1 MAKQTTE
8 AIITLNGKQPIEV
21 LNQMHS
27 AAEKIKAEMEQV
39 QQKMKGMSPK
49 DDAYKQ
55 LNGSLKKLKGQYDL
69 LSSAQVKDIEA
80 TQRLQAAVDNLAST
94 SLKNLRKALGDGK
107 RQIEGLS
114 EAELEQ
120 ANTIRSLMKTVGDQ
134 VRLLEGKFVK
144 IREGLAS
151 IGTQSDQWLGKAIAQ
166 QQELMAVTRRGTK
179 EYKEQEQVMQML
191 TAEQNK
197 RNAAIAAEAT
207 ARRQAQFKQQV
218 ASSRQMLSSG
228 DLSKYS
234 SSDVQTSIN
243 TLKQAQSQ
251 AAMGGSEWQRL
262 AAEIKKAEDEL
273 DRLLGKTKE
282 VKQQMSEGDAR
293 SILGNIGGHTEQEV
307 REAIN
312 ALKLLQSTVNVG
324 GNQWN
329 AYAADIE
336 KAETELGKLTGR
348 VKEAKQGL
356 SMNDVES
363 RMQNLNAQSERS
375 LKEMLDYLQK
385 AKAELNPYTQQWKNL
400 ATQIDAVKN
409 RMADVQ
415 ASSPYVR
422 NYESAQFIARN
433 DRKDWGNGNTF
444 DVTRKDLQWSKE
456 FLQKQL
462 DVTPVADTA
471 KIQEI
476 QEALG
481 LIEQRMNALDG
492 AAKKSAM
499 STEKLNEVLG
509 NIKTA
514 SLEELRDASAELK
527 RQLNGLAPSSNA
539 AKQIKKHMQDLDR
552 EIKQV
557 EDDMVDVNDVIA
569 RSKNGKASISE
580 LKKAYKQ
587 LEDELNHLATG
598 SKEFTDK
605 RKDFEALRDKIEK
618 VTVSA
623 HKQGGAWQTALKNL
637 TAYVGLFG
645 AFNMIK
651 SKLTDVLKL
660 NFQYSDSLANVR
672 KVSNLSMDSVNDL
685 SRMLAKVDSRTSL
698 EGLTQLAYVGSR
710 MGMGKY
716 GAEGLAEF
724 AQASDRVN
732 VALKEDLGDDA
743 MLTLSKFVETMGEV
757 EKHGGNISSAFDAVS
772 SSIFKL
778 ASTSTA
784 NGNNILEF
792 AKRLTGLSKV
802 SHITSYQLLGLASA
816 SDSLML
822 MPEVASTAFGKLIS
836 SLWTNYHEI
845 EKMLGMQEDSL
856 KGMMEKGQTMEAL
869 VTILENV
876 SDKNLNSMDAY
887 FKEFGSDGQRLK
899 QVVVTMAQNVGV
911 LKSHLQESSEAYED
925 ATAVQKEYAI
935 QQETAQALLER
946 ANNMWSKA
954 FVNPEG
960 IDVMKEIAKAWYDFS
975 KTLTQSTPFMVSV
988 KILLWG
994 IKTSFEALLAILP
1007 GLVLYLGTRGLVWAF
1022 SKLIPLMTGISGS
1035 GIVSFFYLLTL
1046 AVTGNSAAVRLLKIR
1061 WKELNLAMKANVIGL
1076 AISLVAELGV
1086 WIYSLVKKTDDATES
1101 VDRFNKS
1108 LDGVQKKANQAQ
1120 GELDAYYNAIRNA
1133 KKGSKEYSAAMKVY
1147 NDKFGQYFKNLKK
1160 ENGAVLDLA
1169 ESYRQASRAIQAKI
1183 YLESMQEDRDK
1194 YLKPRAGWALDRLG
1208 EYGKVAPAGF
1218 GTSVLKGFEED
1229 NRSKSMSYIIG
1240 TLAKRFGSKHAAA
1253 VLASIKRGDKEAT
1266 TRTAIYN
1273 NSMAG
1278 GYTTEVKQK
1287 MAPEDQQLFYA
1298 LRYILQARS
1307 AHNTEKKINK
1317 KYAPVQGEMTDYV
1330 NSLSNDGETL
1340 GGGTSSGGTGTGHH
1354 DTKDDKLRKQE
1365 QQAQTR
1371 ANALVSNIKAFY
1383 EEQKRKYLEW
1393 VTTMNADGEKVSE
1406 GQQQQMLDYIDT
1418 RMSTALGKAK
1428 QSIATN
1434 SAEWEKFLQDM
1445 PEKDMMVETD
1455 ETSKDLIEAMK
1466 GSNIKELH
1474 DLFEKLSGDLSKEN
1488 HQTLSEN
1495 LGALLDQI
1503 FANGS
1508 KELREAAEKLLAQQR
1523 EIQKIL
1529 NENDYTGAVN
1539 RDTRSN
1545 FDKLGFLK
1553 PAKDV
1558 RADSES
1564 GLQQMNESFDALTT
1578 KARTSVAELYKLNPA
1593 SDTFKSDFLEYL
1605 SVANEG
1611 FDFST
1616 LNVQKLKALYYELIK
1631 YTESYTEAEKRQ
1643 YDKAKKII
1651 DFDWSKKA
1659 RNKEVQD
1666 RIKLIEAQQKMYGKQ
1681 STFKS
1686 NLGLSDIK
1694 DDPEIALMKARMQ
1707 AAEDYYAFVKLNT
1720 DNQKLRDEAERA
1732 RQEAELAYMSQVAAS
1747 MKERLSQ
1754 MKGFVQP
1761 IEDFGSAVGQALATM
1776 KNDAKSANE
1785 AIKSALKSMLESWGK
1800 MALDDV
1806 SKQMWQAI
1814 NNAGVNRAKEKAV
1827 PDIAVARQSAE
1838 KAAANGELSFSADLG
1853 TPSNPMYVHVVNGQ
1867 PVDANGNPVA
1877 APLTPTGDVVSNP
1890 DGSKGVP
1897 PSPGTT
1903 KDFSQMTYNPAS
1915 GQDQSSVMFKDTASQ
1930 AGSSVADVA
1939 TGKSSLGEAAVGM
1952 AGGALG
1958 TIMNTDFGSK
1968 QSRREKSEQ
1977 RKQQR
1982 EAKKHQKELTKEAKK
1997 GVNEREKI
2005 NKKGNKEITKS
2016 TEEESKAQVKTEE
2029 LKQNTT
2035 NAIVD
2040 ASLNTNFKLKK
2051 DNDKKV
2057 VEQSKD
2063 TANAENTF
2071 SIVGAVGK
2079 CFEYLGPIAGP
2090 IAAAAVMALL
2100 TGLMQWGLNAAFGGN
2115 KNKNN
2120 SSSGPNTKLVSGML
2134 TYDSGNVQDMK
2145 PFVGDNGEIYWAREQ
2160 DKPKSGV
2167 NLLTTPTATTIN
2179 GQRALVAENGPELVI
2194 GRETTKAMMMNNPSL
2209 LKALVNYDAN
2219 YSGRNAARRAFDE
2232 GNLAEALGNL
2242 SSGAS
2247 ATDGLIADS
2256 RAANIALITAINTLM
2271 QRLDQPIHA
2280 KIDMY
2285 GRGNL
2290 YDSMSKANQFMK
2302 GKS

>member
-1 MAKQTTE
+1 MATPKKTQIVITANAAVAKKVMDELAQRTD
-8 AIITLNGKQPIEV
+8 AIK
-21 LNQMHS
+21 
-27 AAEKIKAEMEQV
+27 
-39 QQKMKGMSPK
+39 QKMAALDVTTKQGQREFKKLEKELVSYNSAISQNITDEERVK
-49 DDAYKQ
+49 HAIDNLSTTSLRKLRTALASAKKVLGTTFQDDPNLKKKQ
-55 LNGSLKKLKGQYDL
+55 QDVKTLQAQIDKLNGS
-69 LSSAQVKDIEA
+69 V
-80 TQRLQAAVDNLAST
+80 
-94 SLKNLRKALGDGK
+94 
-107 RQIEGLS
+107 
-114 EAELEQ
+114 
-120 ANTIRSLMKTVGDQ
+120 
-134 VRLLEGKFVK
+134 
-144 IREGLAS
+144 
-151 IGTQSDQWLGKAIAQ
+151 
-166 QQELMAVTRRGTK
+166 
-179 EYKEQEQVMQML
+179 
-191 TAEQNK
+191 
-197 RNAAIAAEAT
+197 
-207 ARRQAQFKQQV
+207 
-218 ASSRQMLSSG
+218 
-228 DLSKYS
+228 
-234 SSDVQTSIN
+234 
-243 TLKQAQSQ
+243 
-251 AAMGGSEWQRL
+251 
-262 AAEIKKAEDEL
+262 
-273 DRLLGKTKE
+273 
-282 VKQQMSEGDAR
+282 
-293 SILGNIGGHTEQEV
+293 
-307 REAIN
+307 
-312 ALKLLQSTVNVG
+312 
-324 GNQWN
+324 
-329 AYAADIE
+329 
-336 KAETELGKLTGR
+336 
-348 VKEAKQGL
+348 
-356 SMNDVES
+356 
-363 RMQNLNAQSERS
+363 
-375 LKEMLDYLQK
+375 
-385 AKAELNPYTQQWKNL
+385 
-400 ATQIDAVKN
+400 
-409 RMADVQ
+409 
-415 ASSPYVR
+415 
-422 NYESAQFIARN
+422 
-433 DRKDWGNGNTF
+433 
-444 DVTRKDLQWSKE
+444 
-456 FLQKQL
+456 
-462 DVTPVADTA
+462 
-471 KIQEI
+471 
-476 QEALG
+476 
-481 LIEQRMNALDG
+481 
-492 AAKKSAM
+492 
-499 STEKLNEVLG
+499 
-509 NIKTA
+509 
-514 SLEELRDASAELK
+514 
-527 RQLNGLAPSSNA
+527 
-539 AKQIKKHMQDLDR
+539 
-552 EIKQV
+552 
-557 EDDMVDVNDVIA
+557 
-569 RSKNGKASISE
+569 
-580 LKKAYKQ
+580 
-587 LEDELNHLATG
+587 
-598 SKEFTDK
+598 
-605 RKDFEALRDKIEK
+605 
-618 VTVSA
+618 

-802 SHITSYQLLGLASA
+802 SHITSDQLLGLASA

-836 SLWTNYHEI
+836 SLWTNYHDI

-856 KGMMEKGQTMEAL
+856 KGMMEKGQTMQAL
-869 VTILENV
+869 VTVLEHV
-876 SDKNLNSMDAY
+876 SNKNLNSMDAY

-899 QVVVTMAQNVGV
+899 QVVVTMAQNVDV

-975 KTLTQSTPFMVSV
+975 KTLTQSTPFMESV

-994 IKTSFEALLAILP
+994 IKVSFESLLAILP

-1022 SKLIPLMTGISGS
+1022 SKLIPLMVGVSGS
-1035 GIVSFFYLLTL
+1035 GIVGFFYLLTL
-1046 AVTGNSAAVRLLKIR
+1046 AVTGNAAAVRLLKIQWR
-1061 WKELNLAMKANVIGL
+1061 ELSLAMKANVIGL

-1086 WIYSLVKKTDDATES
+1086 WVYSLVKKTDDATES
-1101 VDRFNKS
+1101 VDRFNSS
-1108 LDGVQKKANQAQ
+1108 LEGVKKNANQAQ

-1133 KKGSKEYSAAMKVY
+1133 KKGSKEYSAAMKIY

-1183 YLESMQEDRDK
+1183 YLESMQEDRNK

-1208 EYGKVAPAGF
+1208 EYEKVAPAGF

-1229 NRSKSMSYIIG
+1229 NSSKSMSYIIG

-1278 GYTTEVKQK
+1278 GYTTEAKQK
-1287 MAPEDQQLFYA
+1287 MAPEDQRLFYA
-1298 LRYILQARS
+1298 LRYIMQARS
-1307 AHNTEKKINK
+1307 ARHTDRQIIN
-1317 KYAPVQGEMTDYV
+1317 KYAPVQGEITDYV
-1330 NSLSNDGETL
+1330 NSLSDGDETL
-1340 GGGTSSGGTGTGHH
+1340 VPGHKKKH
-1354 DTKDDKLRKQE
+1354 NKKDDKLRKQE
-1365 QQAQTR
+1365 QSAKAR
-1371 ANALVSNIKAFY
+1371 ANALVSNITAFY

-1418 RMSTALGKAK
+1418 RKSTALGKAK
-1428 QSIATN
+1428 QSIAKN
-1434 SAEWEKFLQDM
+1434 SDEWEKFLQEM
-1445 PEKDMMVETD
+1445 PIKDMMVKTD

-1545 FDKLGFLK
+1545 FDKLGFLQ
-1553 PAKDV
+1553 PAKGL
-1558 RADSES
+1558 RADSSS
-1564 GLQQMNESFDALTT
+1564 GLQQMSESFDALTT
-1578 KARTSVAELYKLNPA
+1578 KARASVTELYKLNPA

-1611 FDFST
+1611 FDFSA

-1631 YTESYTEAEKRQ
+1631 YTESYTEAEKQQ

-1666 RIKLIEAQQKMYGKQ
+1666 RIKLIEMQQKMYGKQ
-1681 STFKS
+1681 STFGS
-1686 NLGLSDIK
+1686 NLGLTDIK
-1694 DDPEIALMKARMQ
+1694 NDPEIALMKARMQ
-1707 AAEDYYAFVKLNT
+1707 AAEDYYAFVKQNT
-1720 DNQKLRDEAERA
+1720 NNQKLREEAERA
-1732 RQEAELAYMSQVAAS
+1732 RYEAELAYVNQVAAS

-1754 MKGFVQP
+1754 MKSFVQP
-1761 IEDFGSAVGQALATM
+1761 IEDFGAAVGQALATM
-1776 KNDAKSANE
+1776 KDDAKNANE
-1785 AIKSALKSMLESWGK
+1785 AIKSALKSMLESWSK

-1806 SKQMWQAI
+1806 NKQMWQAI
-1814 NNAGVNRAKEKAV
+1814 NNAGVKNANDKAK
-1827 PDIAVARQSAE
+1827 PDI
-1838 KAAANGELSFSADLG
+1838 KAARMASAKAASNGELNIPSDLG
-1853 TPSNPMYVHVVNGQ
+1853 TAANPIHAVIDVMPLGNLGLE
-1867 PVDANGNPVA
+1867 DKNGNP
-1877 APLTPTGDVVSNP
+1877 T
-1890 DGSKGVP
+1890 GVP
-1897 PSPGTT
+1897 YAESEDHKNVKPVSTEHSPSEKTG
-1903 KDFSQMTYNPAS
+1903 NAPAS
-1915 GQDQSSVMFKDTASQ
+1915 STTAVSPAATNVASQ
-1930 AGSSVADVA
+1930 
-1939 TGKSSLGEAAVGM
+1939 TGEAAASVAIGQSSFGEAAAGM
-1952 AGGALG
+1952 AGSVIGA
-1958 TIMNTDFGSK
+1958 IMNTDFGSK
-1968 QSRREKSEQ
+1968 QSRREKREQ

-1982 EAKKHQKELTKEAKK
+1982 EAKKHQKELTKETKQ
-1997 GVNEREKI
+1997 GVKERETI

-2040 ASLNTNFKLKK
+2040 TALNTNFQLKK
-2051 DNDKKV
+2051 NNDQQV
-2057 VEQSKD
+2057 VEQSKN
-2063 TANAENTF
+2063 TAQAESTF

-2079 CFEYLGPIAGP
+2079 CFEFLGPIAGP

-2100 TGLMQWGLNAAFGGN
+2100 TGLMQWGLNAAFGGG
-2115 KNKNN
+2115 KNKSNK
-2120 SSSGPNTKLVSGML
+2120 SSSKNTKLVSGML

-2145 PFVGDNGEIYWAREQ
+2145 PFVGDNGEIYWAKEQ

>member
-1 MAKQTTE
+1 MATSKKTQIVITANASVAKKVMDELAQRTD
-8 AIITLNGKQPIEV
+8 AIK
-21 LNQMHS
+21 
-27 AAEKIKAEMEQV
+27 
-39 QQKMKGMSPK
+39 QKMAALDVTTKKGRQEFNK
-49 DDAYKQ
+49 LKKELDAY
-55 LNGSLKKLKGQYDL
+55 N
-69 LSSAQVKDIEA
+69 SAISQNITDEERVKHA
-80 TQRLQAAVDNLAST
+80 LDNLSTT
-94 SLKNLRKALGDGK
+94 SLRKLRIALASAKKALGDTFQNDPNLK
-107 RQIEGLS
+107 KKQ
-114 EAELEQ
+114 Q
-120 ANTIRSLMKTVGDQ
+120 DVKT
-134 VRLLEGKFVK
+134 L
-144 IREGLAS
+144 
-151 IGTQSDQWLGKAIAQ
+151 
-166 QQELMAVTRRGTK
+166 
-179 EYKEQEQVMQML
+179 
-191 TAEQNK
+191 
-197 RNAAIAAEAT
+197 
-207 ARRQAQFKQQV
+207 QAQI
-218 ASSRQMLSSG
+218 
-228 DLSKYS
+228 D
-234 SSDVQTSIN
+234 
-243 TLKQAQSQ
+243 
-251 AAMGGSEWQRL
+251 
-262 AAEIKKAEDEL
+262 
-273 DRLLGKTKE
+273 
-282 VKQQMSEGDAR
+282 
-293 SILGNIGGHTEQEV
+293 
-307 REAIN
+307 
-312 ALKLLQSTVNVG
+312 
-324 GNQWN
+324 
-329 AYAADIE
+329 
-336 KAETELGKLTGR
+336 KLTGS
-348 VKEAKQGL
+348 V
-356 SMNDVES
+356 
-363 RMQNLNAQSERS
+363 
-375 LKEMLDYLQK
+375 
-385 AKAELNPYTQQWKNL
+385 
-400 ATQIDAVKN
+400 
-409 RMADVQ
+409 
-415 ASSPYVR
+415 
-422 NYESAQFIARN
+422 
-433 DRKDWGNGNTF
+433 
-444 DVTRKDLQWSKE
+444 
-456 FLQKQL
+456 
-462 DVTPVADTA
+462 
-471 KIQEI
+471 
-476 QEALG
+476 
-481 LIEQRMNALDG
+481 
-492 AAKKSAM
+492 
-499 STEKLNEVLG
+499 
-509 NIKTA
+509 
-514 SLEELRDASAELK
+514 
-527 RQLNGLAPSSNA
+527 
-539 AKQIKKHMQDLDR
+539 
-552 EIKQV
+552 
-557 EDDMVDVNDVIA
+557 
-569 RSKNGKASISE
+569 
-580 LKKAYKQ
+580 
-587 LEDELNHLATG
+587 
-598 SKEFTDK
+598 
-605 RKDFEALRDKIEK
+605 
-618 VTVSA
+618 

-792 AKRLTGLSKV
+792 ARRLTGLAKV
-802 SHITSYQLLGLASA
+802 SHITSDQLLGLASA

-836 SLWTNYHEI
+836 SLWTNYHDI

-856 KGMMEKGQTMEAL
+856 KGMMEKGQTMQAL
-869 VTILENV
+869 VTVLEHV
-876 SDKNLNSMDAY
+876 SNKNLNSMDAY

-899 QVVVTMAQNVGV
+899 QVVVTMAQNVDV
-911 LKSHLQESSEAYED
+911 LKSHLKESSEAYED

-975 KTLTQSTPFMVSV
+975 KTLTQSTPFMESV

-994 IKTSFEALLAILP
+994 IKVSFESLLAILP
-1007 GLVLYLGTRGLVWAF
+1007 GLVLYLGKRGLVWAF
-1022 SKLIPLMTGISGS
+1022 SRLIPLMEGVFGS
-1035 GIVSFFYLLTL
+1035 GIVGFFYLLTL
-1046 AVTGNSAAVRLLKIR
+1046 AVTGNAAAVRLLKIQWR
-1061 WKELNLAMKANVIGL
+1061 ELSLAMKANVIGL

-1086 WIYSLVKKTDDATES
+1086 WVCSLVKKTDDATES
-1101 VDRFNKS
+1101 VDRFNSS
-1108 LDGVQKKANQAQ
+1108 LEGVKENANQAQ

-1133 KKGSKEYSAAMKVY
+1133 KKGSKEYSAAMKIY

-1183 YLESMQEDRDK
+1183 YLESMQEDRNK

-1208 EYGKVAPAGF
+1208 EYEKVAPAGF

-1229 NRSKSMSYIIG
+1229 NSSKSMSYIIG

-1253 VLASIKRGDKEAT
+1253 VLASIKRGDKEVT

-1278 GYTTEVKQK
+1278 GYTTEAKQK
-1287 MAPEDQQLFYA
+1287 MAPEDQRLFYA
-1298 LRYILQARS
+1298 LRYIMQARS
-1307 AHNTEKKINK
+1307 ARHTDRQIIN
-1317 KYAPVQGEMTDYV
+1317 KYAPVRGEITDYV
-1330 NSLSNDGETL
+1330 NSLSDGDETL
-1340 GGGTSSGGTGTGHH
+1340 VPDHKKKH
-1354 DTKDDKLRKQE
+1354 NKKDDKLRKQE
-1365 QQAQTR
+1365 QSAKAR

-1418 RMSTALGKAK
+1418 RMSIALGKAK
-1428 QSIATN
+1428 QSIAKN
-1434 SAEWEKFLQDM
+1434 SAEWEKFLQEI
-1445 PEKDMMVETD
+1445 PIKDMMVETD

-1495 LGALLDQI
+1495 LGALLDQV

-1508 KELREAAEKLLAQQR
+1508 KELREAAEKFLAQQR

-1545 FDKLGFLK
+1545 FDKLGFLQ
-1553 PAKDV
+1553 PAKGL
-1558 RADSES
+1558 RADSSS
-1564 GLQQMNESFDALTT
+1564 GLQQMSESFDALTT
-1578 KARTSVAELYKLNPA
+1578 KARASVTELYKLNPA

-1611 FDFST
+1611 FDFSA

-1631 YTESYTEAEKRQ
+1631 YTESYTEAEKQQ

-1666 RIKLIEAQQKMYGKQ
+1666 RIKLIETQQKMYGKQ
-1681 STFKS
+1681 STFGS
-1686 NLGLSDIK
+1686 NLGLTDIK
-1694 DDPEIALMKARMQ
+1694 NDPEIALMKARMQ
-1707 AAEDYYAFVKLNT
+1707 AAEDYYFFVKQNT
-1720 DNQKLRDEAERA
+1720 DNQKLREEAEHA
-1732 RQEAELAYMSQVAAS
+1732 RYEAELAYVNQVSAS

-1754 MKGFVQP
+1754 MKSFVQP
-1761 IEDFGSAVGQALATM
+1761 IEDFGAAVGQALATM
-1776 KNDAKSANE
+1776 KDDAKSANE

-1806 SKQMWQAI
+1806 NKQMWQAI
-1814 NNAGVNRAKEKAV
+1814 NNAGVKNANDKAK
-1827 PDIAVARQSAE
+1827 PDI
-1838 KAAANGELSFSADLG
+1838 KAARMASAKAASNGELNIPSDLG
-1853 TPSNPMYVHVVNGQ
+1853 TAANPIHAIIDVMPLGNLGLE
-1867 PVDANGNPVA
+1867 DKNGNP
-1877 APLTPTGDVVSNP
+1877 T
-1890 DGSKGVP
+1890 GVP
-1897 PSPGTT
+1897 YAESEDHKNVKPVSTEHSPSEKT
-1903 KDFSQMTYNPAS
+1903 SNAPAS
-1915 GQDQSSVMFKDTASQ
+1915 PTTAVSPAATNVASQ
-1930 AGSSVADVA
+1930 TGEAAASVA
-1939 TGKSSLGEAAVGM
+1939 TGQSTLGEAAVGM
-1952 AGGALG
+1952 AGSAIG
-1958 TIMNTDFGSK
+1958 TIMNTDFGSN
-1968 QSRREKSEQ
+1968 QSRREKREQ

-1982 EAKKHQKELTKEAKK
+1982 EAKKHQKELTKETKQ
-1997 GVNEREKI
+1997 GVKERETI

-2040 ASLNTNFKLKK
+2040 TALNTNFQLKK
-2051 DNDKKV
+2051 NNDQQV
-2057 VEQSKD
+2057 VEQSKN
-2063 TANAENTF
+2063 TAQVENTF

-2079 CFEYLGPIAGP
+2079 CFEFLGPIAGP

-2100 TGLMQWGLNAAFGGN
+2100 TGLMQWGLNAAFGGG
-2115 KNKNN
+2115 KNKSNN
-2120 SSSGPNTKLVSGML
+2120 SSSKSTKLVSGML

-2145 PFVGDNGEIYWAREQ
+2145 PFVGDNGEIYWAKEQ
-2160 DKPKSGV
+2160 DKPQGGV

-2232 GNLAEALGNL
+2232 GNIAEALGNI

>member
-1 MAKQTTE
+1 MATPKKTQIVITANAAVAKKVMDELAQRTD
-8 AIITLNGKQPIEV
+8 AIK
-21 LNQMHS
+21 
-27 AAEKIKAEMEQV
+27 
-39 QQKMKGMSPK
+39 QKMAALDVTTKQGQREFKKLEKELVSYNSAISQNITDEERVK
-49 DDAYKQ
+49 HAIDNLSTTSLRKLRTALASAKKVLGTTFQDDP
-55 LNGSLKKLKGQYDL
+55 NLKKKQQD
-69 LSSAQVKDIEA
+69 VK
-80 TQRLQAAVDNLAST
+80 TLQA
-94 SLKNLRKALGDGK
+94 
-107 RQIEGLS
+107 QI
-114 EAELEQ
+114 
-120 ANTIRSLMKTVGDQ
+120 D
-134 VRLLEGKFVK
+134 
-144 IREGLAS
+144 
-151 IGTQSDQWLGKAIAQ
+151 
-166 QQELMAVTRRGTK
+166 
-179 EYKEQEQVMQML
+179 
-191 TAEQNK
+191 
-197 RNAAIAAEAT
+197 
-207 ARRQAQFKQQV
+207 
-218 ASSRQMLSSG
+218 
-228 DLSKYS
+228 
-234 SSDVQTSIN
+234 
-243 TLKQAQSQ
+243 
-251 AAMGGSEWQRL
+251 
-262 AAEIKKAEDEL
+262 
-273 DRLLGKTKE
+273 
-282 VKQQMSEGDAR
+282 
-293 SILGNIGGHTEQEV
+293 
-307 REAIN
+307 
-312 ALKLLQSTVNVG
+312 
-324 GNQWN
+324 
-329 AYAADIE
+329 
-336 KAETELGKLTGR
+336 KLTGS
-348 VKEAKQGL
+348 V
-356 SMNDVES
+356 
-363 RMQNLNAQSERS
+363 
-375 LKEMLDYLQK
+375 
-385 AKAELNPYTQQWKNL
+385 
-400 ATQIDAVKN
+400 
-409 RMADVQ
+409 
-415 ASSPYVR
+415 
-422 NYESAQFIARN
+422 
-433 DRKDWGNGNTF
+433 
-444 DVTRKDLQWSKE
+444 
-456 FLQKQL
+456 
-462 DVTPVADTA
+462 
-471 KIQEI
+471 
-476 QEALG
+476 
-481 LIEQRMNALDG
+481 
-492 AAKKSAM
+492 
-499 STEKLNEVLG
+499 
-509 NIKTA
+509 
-514 SLEELRDASAELK
+514 
-527 RQLNGLAPSSNA
+527 
-539 AKQIKKHMQDLDR
+539 
-552 EIKQV
+552 
-557 EDDMVDVNDVIA
+557 
-569 RSKNGKASISE
+569 
-580 LKKAYKQ
+580 
-587 LEDELNHLATG
+587 
-598 SKEFTDK
+598 
-605 RKDFEALRDKIEK
+605 
-618 VTVSA
+618 
-623 HKQGGAWQTALKNL
+623 HKQSGAWGTALKNL

-802 SHITSYQLLGLASA
+802 SHITSDQLLGLASA

-836 SLWTNYHEI
+836 SLWTNYHDI

-856 KGMMEKGQTMEAL
+856 KGMMEKGQTMQAL
-869 VTILENV
+869 VTVLEHV
-876 SDKNLNSMDAY
+876 SNKNLNSMDAY

-899 QVVVTMAQNVGV
+899 QVVVTMAQNVDV
-911 LKSHLQESSEAYED
+911 LKSHLKESSEAYED

-975 KTLTQSTPFMVSV
+975 KTLTQSTPFMESV

-994 IKTSFEALLAILP
+994 IKVSFESLLAILP

-1022 SKLIPLMTGISGS
+1022 SKLIPLMVGVSGS
-1035 GIVSFFYLLTL
+1035 GIVGFFYLLTL
-1046 AVTGNSAAVRLLKIR
+1046 AVTGNAAAVRLLKIQWR
-1061 WKELNLAMKANVIGL
+1061 ELSLAMKANVIGL

-1086 WIYSLVKKTDDATES
+1086 WVYSLVKKTDDATES
-1101 VDRFNKS
+1101 VDRFNSS
-1108 LDGVQKKANQAQ
+1108 LEGVKKNANQAQ

-1133 KKGSKEYSAAMKVY
+1133 KKGSKEYSAAMKIY

-1183 YLESMQEDRDK
+1183 YLESMQEDRNK

-1208 EYGKVAPAGF
+1208 EYEKVAPAGF

-1229 NRSKSMSYIIG
+1229 NSSKSMSYIIG

-1278 GYTTEVKQK
+1278 GYTTEAKQK
-1287 MAPEDQQLFYA
+1287 MAPEDQRLFYA
-1298 LRYILQARS
+1298 LRYIMQARS
-1307 AHNTEKKINK
+1307 ARHTDRQIIN
-1317 KYAPVQGEMTDYV
+1317 KYAPVQGEITDYV
-1330 NSLSNDGETL
+1330 NSLSDGDETL
-1340 GGGTSSGGTGTGHH
+1340 VPDHKKKH
-1354 DTKDDKLRKQE
+1354 NKKDDKLRKQE
-1365 QQAQTR
+1365 QSAKAR
-1371 ANALVSNIKAFY
+1371 ANALVSNITAFY

-1418 RMSTALGKAK
+1418 RKSTALGKAK
-1428 QSIATN
+1428 QSIAKN
-1434 SAEWEKFLQDM
+1434 SDEWEKFLQEM
-1445 PEKDMMVETD
+1445 PIKDMMVKTD

-1545 FDKLGFLK
+1545 FDKLGFLQ
-1553 PAKDV
+1553 PAKGL
-1558 RADSES
+1558 RADSSS
-1564 GLQQMNESFDALTT
+1564 GLQQMSESFDALTT
-1578 KARTSVAELYKLNPA
+1578 KARASVSELYKLNPT
-1593 SDTFKSDFLEYL
+1593 SDTFKSDFLEYV

-1611 FDFST
+1611 FDFSA

-1631 YTESYTEAEKRQ
+1631 YTESYTEAEKQQ

-1666 RIKLIEAQQKMYGKQ
+1666 RIKLIETQQKMYGKQ
-1681 STFKS
+1681 STFGS
-1686 NLGLSDIK
+1686 NLGLTDIK
-1694 DDPEIALMKARMQ
+1694 NDPEIALMKARMQ
-1707 AAEDYYAFVKLNT
+1707 AAEDYYAFVKQNT
-1720 DNQKLRDEAERA
+1720 NNQKLREEAERA
-1732 RQEAELAYMSQVAAS
+1732 RYEAELAYVNQVAAS

-1754 MKGFVQP
+1754 MKSFVQP
-1761 IEDFGSAVGQALATM
+1761 IEDFGAAVGQALATM
-1776 KNDAKSANE
+1776 KDDAKSANE
-1785 AIKSALKSMLESWGK
+1785 AIKSALKSMLESWSK

-1806 SKQMWQAI
+1806 NKQMWQAI
-1814 NNAGVNRAKEKAV
+1814 NNAGVKNANDKAK
-1827 PDIAVARQSAE
+1827 PDI
-1838 KAAANGELSFSADLG
+1838 KAARMASAKAASNGELNIPSDLG
-1853 TPSNPMYVHVVNGQ
+1853 TAANPIHAIIDVMPLGNLGLE
-1867 PVDANGNPVA
+1867 DKNGNP
-1877 APLTPTGDVVSNP
+1877 T
-1890 DGSKGVP
+1890 GVP
-1897 PSPGTT
+1897 YAESEDHKNVKPVSTEHSPSGKTG
-1903 KDFSQMTYNPAS
+1903 NAPAS
-1915 GQDQSSVMFKDTASQ
+1915 PTAAVSPTTTNVASQ
-1930 AGSSVADVA
+1930 TGEAAASVA
-1939 TGKSSLGEAAVGM
+1939 TGQSTLGEAAVGM
-1952 AGGALG
+1952 AGSAIG
-1958 TIMNTDFGSK
+1958 TIMDTDFGSK
-1968 QSRREKSEQ
+1968 QSRREKREQ

-1982 EAKKHQKELTKEAKK
+1982 EAKKHQKELTKETKQ
-1997 GVNEREKI
+1997 GVKERETI

-2040 ASLNTNFKLKK
+2040 TALNTNFQLKK
-2051 DNDKKV
+2051 NNDQQV
-2057 VEQSKD
+2057 VEQSKN
-2063 TANAENTF
+2063 TAQAENTF

-2079 CFEYLGPIAGP
+2079 CFEFLGPIAGP

-2100 TGLMQWGLNAAFGGN
+2100 TGLMQWGLNAAFGGG
-2115 KNKNN
+2115 KNKSNN
-2120 SSSGPNTKLVSGML
+2120 SSSKNTKLVSGML

-2145 PFVGDNGEIYWAREQ
+2145 PFVGDNGKIYWAREQ
-2160 DKPKSGV
+2160 DKPKSSV

>member
-1 MAKQTTE
+1 MATPKKTQIVITANAAVAKKVMDELAQRTD
-8 AIITLNGKQPIEV
+8 AIK
-21 LNQMHS
+21 
-27 AAEKIKAEMEQV
+27 
-39 QQKMKGMSPK
+39 QKMAALDVTTKQGQREFKKLEKELVSYNSAISQNITDEERVK
-49 DDAYKQ
+49 HAIDNLSTTSLRKLRTALASAKKVLDTTFQDDP
-55 LNGSLKKLKGQYDL
+55 NLKKKQQD
-69 LSSAQVKDIEA
+69 VK
-80 TQRLQAAVDNLAST
+80 TLQA
-94 SLKNLRKALGDGK
+94 
-107 RQIEGLS
+107 QI
-114 EAELEQ
+114 
-120 ANTIRSLMKTVGDQ
+120 D
-134 VRLLEGKFVK
+134 
-144 IREGLAS
+144 
-151 IGTQSDQWLGKAIAQ
+151 
-166 QQELMAVTRRGTK
+166 
-179 EYKEQEQVMQML
+179 
-191 TAEQNK
+191 
-197 RNAAIAAEAT
+197 
-207 ARRQAQFKQQV
+207 
-218 ASSRQMLSSG
+218 
-228 DLSKYS
+228 
-234 SSDVQTSIN
+234 
-243 TLKQAQSQ
+243 
-251 AAMGGSEWQRL
+251 
-262 AAEIKKAEDEL
+262 
-273 DRLLGKTKE
+273 
-282 VKQQMSEGDAR
+282 
-293 SILGNIGGHTEQEV
+293 
-307 REAIN
+307 
-312 ALKLLQSTVNVG
+312 
-324 GNQWN
+324 
-329 AYAADIE
+329 
-336 KAETELGKLTGR
+336 KLTGS
-348 VKEAKQGL
+348 V
-356 SMNDVES
+356 
-363 RMQNLNAQSERS
+363 
-375 LKEMLDYLQK
+375 
-385 AKAELNPYTQQWKNL
+385 
-400 ATQIDAVKN
+400 
-409 RMADVQ
+409 
-415 ASSPYVR
+415 
-422 NYESAQFIARN
+422 
-433 DRKDWGNGNTF
+433 
-444 DVTRKDLQWSKE
+444 
-456 FLQKQL
+456 
-462 DVTPVADTA
+462 
-471 KIQEI
+471 
-476 QEALG
+476 
-481 LIEQRMNALDG
+481 
-492 AAKKSAM
+492 
-499 STEKLNEVLG
+499 
-509 NIKTA
+509 
-514 SLEELRDASAELK
+514 
-527 RQLNGLAPSSNA
+527 
-539 AKQIKKHMQDLDR
+539 
-552 EIKQV
+552 
-557 EDDMVDVNDVIA
+557 
-569 RSKNGKASISE
+569 
-580 LKKAYKQ
+580 
-587 LEDELNHLATG
+587 
-598 SKEFTDK
+598 
-605 RKDFEALRDKIEK
+605 
-618 VTVSA
+618 
-623 HKQGGAWQTALKNL
+623 HKQSGAWGTALKNL

-784 NGNNILEF
+784 NGNSILEF
-792 AKRLTGLSKV
+792 ARRLTGLAKV
-802 SHITSYQLLGLASA
+802 SHITSDQLLGLASA

-836 SLWTNYHEI
+836 SLWTNYHDI

-856 KGMMEKGQTMEAL
+856 KGMMEKGQTMQAL
-869 VTILENV
+869 VTVLEHV
-876 SDKNLNSMDAY
+876 SNKNLNSMDAY

-899 QVVVTMAQNVGV
+899 QVVVTMAQNVDV
-911 LKSHLQESSEAYED
+911 LKSHLKESSEAYED

-975 KTLTQSTPFMVSV
+975 KTLTQSTPFMESV

-994 IKTSFEALLAILP
+994 IKVSFESLLAILP

-1022 SKLIPLMTGISGS
+1022 SKLIPLMVGVSGS
-1035 GIVSFFYLLTL
+1035 GIVGFFYLLTL
-1046 AVTGNSAAVRLLKIR
+1046 AVTGNAAAVRLLKIQWR
-1061 WKELNLAMKANVIGL
+1061 ELSLAMKANVIGL

-1086 WIYSLVKKTDDATES
+1086 WVYSLVKKTDDATES
-1101 VDRFNKS
+1101 VDRFNSS
-1108 LDGVQKKANQAQ
+1108 LEGVKKNANQAQ

-1133 KKGSKEYSAAMKVY
+1133 KKGSKDYSAAMKIY

-1183 YLESMQEDRDK
+1183 YLESMQEDRNK

-1208 EYGKVAPAGF
+1208 EYEKVAPAGF

-1229 NRSKSMSYIIG
+1229 NSSKSMSYIIG

-1278 GYTTEVKQK
+1278 GYTTEAKQK
-1287 MAPEDQQLFYA
+1287 MAPEDQRLFYA
-1298 LRYILQARS
+1298 LRYIMQARS
-1307 AHNTEKKINK
+1307 ARHTDRQIIN
-1317 KYAPVQGEMTDYV
+1317 KYAPVQGEITDYV
-1330 NSLSNDGETL
+1330 NSLSDGDETL
-1340 GGGTSSGGTGTGHH
+1340 VPDHKKKH
-1354 DTKDDKLRKQE
+1354 NKKDDKLRKQE
-1365 QQAQTR
+1365 QSAKAR
-1371 ANALVSNIKAFY
+1371 ANALVSNITAFY

-1418 RMSTALGKAK
+1418 RKSTALGKAK
-1428 QSIATN
+1428 QSIAKN
-1434 SAEWEKFLQDM
+1434 SDEWEKFLQEM
-1445 PEKDMMVETD
+1445 PIKDMMVETD

-1545 FDKLGFLK
+1545 FDKLGFLQ
-1553 PAKDV
+1553 PAKGL
-1558 RADSES
+1558 RADSSS
-1564 GLQQMNESFDALTT
+1564 GLQQMSESFDALTT
-1578 KARTSVAELYKLNPA
+1578 KARASVTELYKLNPA

-1611 FDFST
+1611 FDFSA

-1631 YTESYTEAEKRQ
+1631 YTESYTEAEKQQ

-1666 RIKLIEAQQKMYGKQ
+1666 RIKLIETQQKMYGKQ
-1681 STFKS
+1681 STFGS
-1686 NLGLSDIK
+1686 NLGLTDIK
-1694 DDPEIALMKARMQ
+1694 NDPEIALMKARMQ
-1707 AAEDYYAFVKLNT
+1707 AAEDYYFFVKQNT
-1720 DNQKLRDEAERA
+1720 DNQKLREEAEHA
-1732 RQEAELAYMSQVAAS
+1732 RYEAELAYVNQVAAS

-1754 MKGFVQP
+1754 MKSFVQP
-1761 IEDFGSAVGQALATM
+1761 IEDFGAAVGQALATM
-1776 KNDAKSANE
+1776 KDDAKSANE

-1806 SKQMWQAI
+1806 NKQMWQAI
-1814 NNAGVNRAKEKAV
+1814 NNAGVKNANDKAK
-1827 PDIAVARQSAE
+1827 PDIKTARMASA
-1838 KAAANGELSFSADLG
+1838 KAASNGELNIPSDLG
-1853 TPSNPMYVHVVNGQ
+1853 TAANPIHAIIDVMPLGNLGLE
-1867 PVDANGNPVA
+1867 DKNGNP
-1877 APLTPTGDVVSNP
+1877 T
-1890 DGSKGVP
+1890 GVP
-1897 PSPGTT
+1897 YAESEDHKNVKPVSTEHSPSGKTG
-1903 KDFSQMTYNPAS
+1903 NAPAS
-1915 GQDQSSVMFKDTASQ
+1915 PTAAVSPTTTNVASQ
-1930 AGSSVADVA
+1930 TGEAAASVA
-1939 TGKSSLGEAAVGM
+1939 TGQSTLGEAAVGM
-1952 AGGALG
+1952 AGSAIG
-1958 TIMNTDFGSK
+1958 TIMDTDFGSK
-1968 QSRREKSEQ
+1968 QSRREKREQ

-1982 EAKKHQKELTKEAKK
+1982 EAKKHQKELTKETKQ
-1997 GVNEREKI
+1997 GVKERETI

-2040 ASLNTNFKLKK
+2040 TALNTNFQLKK
-2051 DNDKKV
+2051 NNDQQV
-2057 VEQSKD
+2057 VEQSKN
-2063 TANAENTF
+2063 TAQAENTF

-2079 CFEYLGPIAGP
+2079 CFEFLGPIAGP

-2100 TGLMQWGLNAAFGGN
+2100 TGLMQWGLNAAFGGG
-2115 KNKNN
+2115 KNKSNN
-2120 SSSGPNTKLVSGML
+2120 SSSKNTKLVSGML

-2160 DKPKSGV
+2160 DKPQSGV

>member
-1 MAKQTTE
+1 MATSKKTQIVITANAAVAKKVMDELAQRTD
-8 AIITLNGKQPIEV
+8 AIK
-21 LNQMHS
+21 
-27 AAEKIKAEMEQV
+27 
-39 QQKMKGMSPK
+39 QKM
-49 DDAYKQ
+49 
-55 LNGSLKKLKGQYDL
+55 
-69 LSSAQVKDIEA
+69 
-80 TQRLQAAVDNLAST
+80 AA
-94 SLKNLRKALGDGK
+94 
-107 RQIEGLS
+107 
-114 EAELEQ
+114 
-120 ANTIRSLMKTVGDQ
+120 
-134 VRLLEGKFVK
+134 
-144 IREGLAS
+144 
-151 IGTQSDQWLGKAIAQ
+151 
-166 QQELMAVTRRGTK
+166 
-179 EYKEQEQVMQML
+179 
-191 TAEQNK
+191 
-197 RNAAIAAEAT
+197 
-207 ARRQAQFKQQV
+207 
-218 ASSRQMLSSG
+218 
-228 DLSKYS
+228 
-234 SSDVQTSIN
+234 
-243 TLKQAQSQ
+243 
-251 AAMGGSEWQRL
+251 
-262 AAEIKKAEDEL
+262 
-273 DRLLGKTKE
+273 
-282 VKQQMSEGDAR
+282 
-293 SILGNIGGHTEQEV
+293 
-307 REAIN
+307 
-312 ALKLLQSTVNVG
+312 
-324 GNQWN
+324 
-329 AYAADIE
+329 
-336 KAETELGKLTGR
+336 
-348 VKEAKQGL
+348 
-356 SMNDVES
+356 
-363 RMQNLNAQSERS
+363 
-375 LKEMLDYLQK
+375 
-385 AKAELNPYTQQWKNL
+385 
-400 ATQIDAVKN
+400 
-409 RMADVQ
+409 
-415 ASSPYVR
+415 
-422 NYESAQFIARN
+422 
-433 DRKDWGNGNTF
+433 
-444 DVTRKDLQWSKE
+444 
-456 FLQKQL
+456 L
-462 DVTPVADTA
+462 DVTTA
-471 KIQEI
+471 KGRREFNKLKKELVSYNSAISQNITDEERVKHAI
-476 QEALG
+476 DNLSTTSLRKLRTAL
-481 LIEQRMNALDG
+481 AS
-492 AAKKSAM
+492 AKK
-499 STEKLNEVLG
+499 VLG
-509 NIKTA
+509 TTF
-514 SLEELRDASAELK
+514 
-527 RQLNGLAPSSNA
+527 
-539 AKQIKKHMQDLDR
+539 QDDP
-552 EIKQV
+552 
-557 EDDMVDVNDVIA
+557 N
-569 RSKNGKASISE
+569 
-580 LKKAYKQ
+580 LKKKQ
-587 LEDELNHLATG
+587 QDVKTLQAQIDKLSG
-598 SKEFTDK
+598 S
-605 RKDFEALRDKIEK
+605 
-618 VTVSA
+618 V
-623 HKQGGAWQTALKNL
+623 HKQGGAWSTAMKNL

-802 SHITSYQLLGLASA
+802 SHITSDQLLGLASA

-836 SLWTNYHEI
+836 SLWTNYHDI

-856 KGMMEKGQTMEAL
+856 KGMMEKGQTMQAL
-869 VTILENV
+869 VTVLEHV
-876 SDKNLNSMDAY
+876 SNKNLNSMDAY

-899 QVVVTMAQNVGV
+899 QVVVTMAQNVDV

-954 FVNPEG
+954 FVNPDG
-960 IDVMKEIAKAWYDFS
+960 IDVVKEIAKAWYDFS
-975 KTLTQSTPFMVSV
+975 KTLTQSTPFMESV

-994 IKTSFEALLAILP
+994 IKVSFESLLAILP

-1022 SKLIPLMTGISGS
+1022 SKLIPLMVGVSGS
-1035 GIVSFFYLLTL
+1035 GIVGFFYLLTL
-1046 AVTGNSAAVRLLKIR
+1046 AVTGNAAAVRLLKIQWR
-1061 WKELNLAMKANVIGL
+1061 ELSLAMKANVIGL

-1086 WIYSLVKKTDDATES
+1086 WVYSLVKKTDDATES
-1101 VDRFNKS
+1101 VDRFNSS
-1108 LDGVQKKANQAQ
+1108 LEGVKKNANQAQ

-1133 KKGSKEYSAAMKVY
+1133 KKGSKEYSAAMKIY

-1183 YLESMQEDRDK
+1183 YLESMQEDRNK

-1208 EYGKVAPAGF
+1208 EYEKVAPAGF

-1229 NRSKSMSYIIG
+1229 NSSKSMSYIIG

-1253 VLASIKRGDKEAT
+1253 VLASIKRGDKEAI

-1278 GYTTEVKQK
+1278 GYTTEAKQK
-1287 MAPEDQQLFYA
+1287 MAPEDQRLFYA
-1298 LRYILQARS
+1298 LRYIMQARS
-1307 AHNTEKKINK
+1307 ARHTDRQIIN
-1317 KYAPVQGEMTDYV
+1317 KYAPVQGEITDYV
-1330 NSLSNDGETL
+1330 NSLSDGDETL
-1340 GGGTSSGGTGTGHH
+1340 VPGYKKKHNK
-1354 DTKDDKLRKQE
+1354 KDDKLRKQE
-1365 QQAQTR
+1365 QSAKAR
-1371 ANALVSNIKAFY
+1371 ANALVSNITAFY

-1418 RMSTALGKAK
+1418 RKSTALGKAK
-1428 QSIATN
+1428 QSIAKN
-1434 SAEWEKFLQDM
+1434 SDEWEKFLQEM
-1445 PEKDMMVETD
+1445 PIKDMMVKTD

-1545 FDKLGFLK
+1545 FDKLGILQ
-1553 PAKDV
+1553 PAKGL
-1558 RADSES
+1558 RADSSS
-1564 GLQQMNESFDALTT
+1564 GLQQMSESFDALTT
-1578 KARTSVAELYKLNPA
+1578 KARASVTELYKLNPA

-1611 FDFST
+1611 FDFSA

-1631 YTESYTEAEKRQ
+1631 YTESYTEAEKQQ

-1666 RIKLIEAQQKMYGKQ
+1666 RIKLIETQQKMYGKQ
-1681 STFKS
+1681 STFGS
-1686 NLGLSDIK
+1686 NLGLTDIK
-1694 DDPEIALMKARMQ
+1694 NDPEIALMKARMQ
-1707 AAEDYYAFVKLNT
+1707 AAEDYYAFVKQNT
-1720 DNQKLRDEAERA
+1720 NNQKLREEAERA
-1732 RQEAELAYMSQVAAS
+1732 RYEAELAYVNQVAAS

-1754 MKGFVQP
+1754 MKSFVQP
-1761 IEDFGSAVGQALATM
+1761 IEDFGAAVGQALATM
-1776 KNDAKSANE
+1776 KDDAKSANE
-1785 AIKSALKSMLESWGK
+1785 AIKSALKSMLESWSK

-1806 SKQMWQAI
+1806 NKQMWQAI
-1814 NNAGVNRAKEKAV
+1814 NNAGVKNANDKAK
-1827 PDIAVARQSAE
+1827 PDI
-1838 KAAANGELSFSADLG
+1838 KAARMASAKAASNGELNIPSDLG
-1853 TPSNPMYVHVVNGQ
+1853 TAANPIHAIIDVMPLGNLGLE
-1867 PVDANGNPVA
+1867 DKNGNP
-1877 APLTPTGDVVSNP
+1877 T
-1890 DGSKGVP
+1890 GVP
-1897 PSPGTT
+1897 YAESEDHKNVKPVSTEHSPSEKTG
-1903 KDFSQMTYNPAS
+1903 NAPAS
-1915 GQDQSSVMFKDTASQ
+1915 STTAVSPAATNVASQ
-1930 AGSSVADVA
+1930 
-1939 TGKSSLGEAAVGM
+1939 TGEAAASVAIGQSSFGEAAAGM
-1952 AGGALG
+1952 AGSAIGA
-1958 TIMNTDFGSK
+1958 IMNTDFGSK
-1968 QSRREKSEQ
+1968 QSRREKREQ

-1982 EAKKHQKELTKEAKK
+1982 EAKKHQKELTKETKQ
-1997 GVNEREKI
+1997 GVKERETI

-2040 ASLNTNFKLKK
+2040 TALNTNFQLKK
-2051 DNDKKV
+2051 NNDQQV
-2057 VEQSKD
+2057 VEQSKN
-2063 TANAENTF
+2063 TAQAENTF

-2079 CFEYLGPIAGP
+2079 CFEFLGPIAGP

-2100 TGLMQWGLNAAFGGN
+2100 TGLMQWGLNAAFGGG
-2115 KNKNN
+2115 KNKSNK
-2120 SSSGPNTKLVSGML
+2120 SSSKNTKLVSGML

-2145 PFVGDNGEIYWAREQ
+2145 PFVGDNGEIYWAKEQ

>member
-1 MAKQTTE
+1 MATSKKTQIVITANAAVAKKVMDELAQRTD
-8 AIITLNGKQPIEV
+8 AIK
-21 LNQMHS
+21 
-27 AAEKIKAEMEQV
+27 
-39 QQKMKGMSPK
+39 QKM
-49 DDAYKQ
+49 
-55 LNGSLKKLKGQYDL
+55 
-69 LSSAQVKDIEA
+69 
-80 TQRLQAAVDNLAST
+80 AA
-94 SLKNLRKALGDGK
+94 
-107 RQIEGLS
+107 
-114 EAELEQ
+114 
-120 ANTIRSLMKTVGDQ
+120 
-134 VRLLEGKFVK
+134 
-144 IREGLAS
+144 
-151 IGTQSDQWLGKAIAQ
+151 
-166 QQELMAVTRRGTK
+166 
-179 EYKEQEQVMQML
+179 
-191 TAEQNK
+191 
-197 RNAAIAAEAT
+197 
-207 ARRQAQFKQQV
+207 
-218 ASSRQMLSSG
+218 
-228 DLSKYS
+228 
-234 SSDVQTSIN
+234 
-243 TLKQAQSQ
+243 
-251 AAMGGSEWQRL
+251 
-262 AAEIKKAEDEL
+262 
-273 DRLLGKTKE
+273 
-282 VKQQMSEGDAR
+282 
-293 SILGNIGGHTEQEV
+293 
-307 REAIN
+307 
-312 ALKLLQSTVNVG
+312 
-324 GNQWN
+324 
-329 AYAADIE
+329 
-336 KAETELGKLTGR
+336 
-348 VKEAKQGL
+348 
-356 SMNDVES
+356 
-363 RMQNLNAQSERS
+363 
-375 LKEMLDYLQK
+375 
-385 AKAELNPYTQQWKNL
+385 
-400 ATQIDAVKN
+400 
-409 RMADVQ
+409 
-415 ASSPYVR
+415 
-422 NYESAQFIARN
+422 
-433 DRKDWGNGNTF
+433 
-444 DVTRKDLQWSKE
+444 
-456 FLQKQL
+456 L
-462 DVTPVADTA
+462 DVTTA
-471 KIQEI
+471 KGRREFNKLKKELVSYNSAISQNITDEERVKHAI
-476 QEALG
+476 DNLSTTSLRKLRTAL
-481 LIEQRMNALDG
+481 AS
-492 AAKKSAM
+492 AKK
-499 STEKLNEVLG
+499 VLG
-509 NIKTA
+509 TTF
-514 SLEELRDASAELK
+514 
-527 RQLNGLAPSSNA
+527 
-539 AKQIKKHMQDLDR
+539 QDDP
-552 EIKQV
+552 
-557 EDDMVDVNDVIA
+557 N
-569 RSKNGKASISE
+569 
-580 LKKAYKQ
+580 LKKKQ
-587 LEDELNHLATG
+587 QDVKTLQAQIDKLSG
-598 SKEFTDK
+598 S
-605 RKDFEALRDKIEK
+605 
-618 VTVSA
+618 V
-623 HKQGGAWQTALKNL
+623 HKQGGAWSTAMKNL

-651 SKLTDVLKL
+651 SKFTDVLKL

-802 SHITSYQLLGLASA
+802 SHITSDQLLGLASA

-836 SLWTNYHEI
+836 SLWTNYHDI

-856 KGMMEKGQTMEAL
+856 KGMMEKGQTMQAL
-869 VTILENV
+869 VTVLEHV
-876 SDKNLNSMDAY
+876 SNKNLNSMDAY

-899 QVVVTMAQNVGV
+899 QVVVTMAQNVDV

-954 FVNPEG
+954 FVNPDG
-960 IDVMKEIAKAWYDFS
+960 IDVVKEIAKAWYDFS
-975 KTLTQSTPFMVSV
+975 KTLTQSMPFMGFV
-988 KILLWG
+988 KILLWE
-994 IKTSFEALLAILP
+994 IKTSFEALLTILP

-1022 SKLIPLMTGISGS
+1022 SKLIPLMVGVSGS
-1035 GIVSFFYLLTL
+1035 GIVGFFYLLTL
-1046 AVTGNSAAVRLLKIR
+1046 AVTGNAAAVRLLKLQWR
-1061 WKELNLAMKANVIGL
+1061 ELSLAMKANVIGL
-1076 AISLVAELGV
+1076 VISLVAELGV
-1086 WIYSLVKKTDDATES
+1086 WIYNLVKKTDDATES
-1101 VDRFNKS
+1101 VDRFNES
-1108 LDGVQKKANQAQ
+1108 LKGVKEKANQAQ

-1133 KKGSKEYSAAMKVY
+1133 KKGSKEYSAAVKVY

-1169 ESYRQASRAIQAKI
+1169 KSYEQASRAIQAKI
-1183 YLESMQEDRDK
+1183 YLQSMEEDRDK
-1194 YLKPRAGWALDRLG
+1194 FLKPRLGWSLDRLG
-1208 EYGKVAPAGF
+1208 EYEKVAPKGF
-1218 GTSVLKGFEED
+1218 GASVLKGFEED
-1229 NRSKSMSYIIG
+1229 NRGKSMSYIIG
-1240 TLAKRFGSKHAAA
+1240 TLAKRFGAKNPSD
-1253 VLASIKRGDKEAT
+1253 VVASIKRGNKEAISQT
-1266 TRTAIYN
+1266 VIYN
-1273 NSMAG
+1273 NSTAG
-1278 GYTTEVKQK
+1278 GYTTEHTKK
-1287 MAPEDQQLFYA
+1287 LSLGDQQLFLA
-1298 LRYILQARS
+1298 LRYIMQARS
-1307 AHNTEKKINK
+1307 AHNTENQINK
-1317 KYAPVQGEMTDYV
+1317 KYLPVRKEITDYV
-1330 NSLSNDGETL
+1330 TSINNNNETL
-1340 GGGTSSGGTGTGHH
+1340 GSGTSGGGTGHH
-1354 DTKDDKLRKQE
+1354 NTKDDALRKQE
-1365 QQAQTR
+1365 QQAKTR

-1418 RMSTALGKAK
+1418 RMSIALGKAK

-1445 PEKDMMVETD
+1445 PVRDMMVETD

-1553 PAKDV
+1553 PAKGL
-1558 RADSES
+1558 RADSSS

-1578 KARTSVAELYKLNPA
+1578 KARISVAELYKLNPA

-1611 FDFST
+1611 FDFSA

-1631 YTESYTEAEKRQ
+1631 YTESYTEAEKQQ

-1666 RIKLIEAQQKMYGKQ
+1666 RIKLIETQQKMYGKQ

-1694 DDPEIALMKARMQ
+1694 DDPEISLMKARMQ
-1707 AAEDYYAFVKLNT
+1707 AAEDYYAFVKQNT
-1720 DNQKLRDEAERA
+1720 DNQKLQEEAERA
-1732 RQEAELAYMSQVAAS
+1732 RQEAELAYANQVVAS
-1747 MKERLSQ
+1747 MKDRLSQ
-1754 MKGFVQP
+1754 MKSFVQP
-1761 IEDFGSAVGQALATM
+1761 IEDFGAAVGQALSTM

-1785 AIKSALKSMLESWGK
+1785 AIKNALKSMLESWGK

-1806 SKQMWQAI
+1806 NKQMWQAI
-1814 NNAGVNRAKEKAV
+1814 NNAGVKNANDKAK
-1827 PDIAVARQSAE
+1827 PDI
-1838 KAAANGELSFSADLG
+1838 KAARMASAKAASNGELNIPSDLG
-1853 TPSNPMYVHVVNGQ
+1853 TAANPIHAIIDVMPLGNLGLE
-1867 PVDANGNPVA
+1867 DKNGNP
-1877 APLTPTGDVVSNP
+1877 T
-1890 DGSKGVP
+1890 GVP
-1897 PSPGTT
+1897 YAESEDHKNVKPVSTEHSPSEKTG
-1903 KDFSQMTYNPAS
+1903 NAPAS
-1915 GQDQSSVMFKDTASQ
+1915 STTAVSPAATNVASQ
-1930 AGSSVADVA
+1930 
-1939 TGKSSLGEAAVGM
+1939 TGEAAASVAIGQSSFGEAAAGM
-1952 AGGALG
+1952 AGSVIG

-1968 QSRREKSEQ
+1968 QSRREKREQ

-1982 EAKKHQKELTKEAKK
+1982 EAKKHQKELTKETKQ
-1997 GVNEREKI
+1997 GVKERETI

-2040 ASLNTNFKLKK
+2040 TALNTNFQLKK
-2051 DNDKKV
+2051 NNDQQV
-2057 VEQSKD
+2057 VEQSKN
-2063 TANAENTF
+2063 TAQAENTF

-2079 CFEYLGPIAGP
+2079 CFEFLGPIAGP

-2100 TGLMQWGLNAAFGGN
+2100 TGLMQWGLNAAFGGG
-2115 KNKNN
+2115 KNKSNN
-2120 SSSGPNTKLVSGML
+2120 SSSKNTKLVSGML

-2145 PFVGDNGEIYWAREQ
+2145 PFVGDNGEIYWAKEQ

>member
-1 MAKQTTE
+1 MATSKKTQIVITANAAVAKKVMDELAQRTD
-8 AIITLNGKQPIEV
+8 AIK
-21 LNQMHS
+21 
-27 AAEKIKAEMEQV
+27 
-39 QQKMKGMSPK
+39 QKM
-49 DDAYKQ
+49 
-55 LNGSLKKLKGQYDL
+55 
-69 LSSAQVKDIEA
+69 
-80 TQRLQAAVDNLAST
+80 AA
-94 SLKNLRKALGDGK
+94 
-107 RQIEGLS
+107 
-114 EAELEQ
+114 
-120 ANTIRSLMKTVGDQ
+120 
-134 VRLLEGKFVK
+134 
-144 IREGLAS
+144 
-151 IGTQSDQWLGKAIAQ
+151 
-166 QQELMAVTRRGTK
+166 
-179 EYKEQEQVMQML
+179 
-191 TAEQNK
+191 
-197 RNAAIAAEAT
+197 
-207 ARRQAQFKQQV
+207 
-218 ASSRQMLSSG
+218 
-228 DLSKYS
+228 
-234 SSDVQTSIN
+234 
-243 TLKQAQSQ
+243 
-251 AAMGGSEWQRL
+251 
-262 AAEIKKAEDEL
+262 
-273 DRLLGKTKE
+273 
-282 VKQQMSEGDAR
+282 
-293 SILGNIGGHTEQEV
+293 
-307 REAIN
+307 
-312 ALKLLQSTVNVG
+312 
-324 GNQWN
+324 
-329 AYAADIE
+329 
-336 KAETELGKLTGR
+336 
-348 VKEAKQGL
+348 
-356 SMNDVES
+356 
-363 RMQNLNAQSERS
+363 
-375 LKEMLDYLQK
+375 
-385 AKAELNPYTQQWKNL
+385 
-400 ATQIDAVKN
+400 
-409 RMADVQ
+409 
-415 ASSPYVR
+415 
-422 NYESAQFIARN
+422 
-433 DRKDWGNGNTF
+433 
-444 DVTRKDLQWSKE
+444 
-456 FLQKQL
+456 L
-462 DVTPVADTA
+462 DVTTA
-471 KIQEI
+471 KGRREFNKLKKELVSYNSAISQNITDEERVKHAI
-476 QEALG
+476 DNLSTTSLRKLRTAL
-481 LIEQRMNALDG
+481 AS
-492 AAKKSAM
+492 AKK
-499 STEKLNEVLG
+499 VLG
-509 NIKTA
+509 TTF
-514 SLEELRDASAELK
+514 
-527 RQLNGLAPSSNA
+527 
-539 AKQIKKHMQDLDR
+539 QDDP
-552 EIKQV
+552 
-557 EDDMVDVNDVIA
+557 N
-569 RSKNGKASISE
+569 
-580 LKKAYKQ
+580 LKKKQ
-587 LEDELNHLATG
+587 QDVKTLQAQIDKLSG
-598 SKEFTDK
+598 S
-605 RKDFEALRDKIEK
+605 
-618 VTVSA
+618 V
-623 HKQGGAWQTALKNL
+623 HKQGGAWSTAMKNL
-637 TAYVGLFG
+637 TAYVGSFG

-802 SHITSYQLLGLASA
+802 SHITSDQLLGLASA

-836 SLWTNYHEI
+836 SLWTNYHDI

-856 KGMMEKGQTMEAL
+856 KGMMEKGQTMQAL
-869 VTILENV
+869 VTVLEHV

-899 QVVVTMAQNVGV
+899 QTVVTMAQNVDV

-975 KTLTQSTPFMVSV
+975 KTLTQSTPFMGSV

-994 IKTSFEALLAILP
+994 IKTSFEALLTILP

-1035 GIVSFFYLLTL
+1035 GIVGFFYLLTQ
-1046 AVTGNSAAVRLLKIR
+1046 AVAGNAAAVRLLKIQWR
-1061 WKELNLAMKANVIGL
+1061 GLSLAMKANVIGL
-1076 AISLVAELGV
+1076 VISLVAELGV
-1086 WIYSLVKKTDDATES
+1086 WVYSLVKKTDDATES
-1101 VDRFNKS
+1101 VDRFNSS
-1108 LDGVQKKANQAQ
+1108 LDGVQEKANQAK

-1133 KKGSKEYSAAMKVY
+1133 KKGSKEYSAAMKIY

-1183 YLESMQEDRDK
+1183 YLESMQEDRNK

-1208 EYGKVAPAGF
+1208 EYGKVAPKGF
-1218 GTSVLKGFEED
+1218 GVDVLKGFEED
-1229 NRSKSMSYIIG
+1229 NSSKKLSYIIG
-1240 TLAKRFGSKHAAA
+1240 VLAKRFGSKHAGA
-1253 VLASIKRGDKEAT
+1253 VFSSIQRGDKEAT
-1266 TRTAIYN
+1266 TRTVISN
-1273 NSMAG
+1273 NSPVGARIV
-1278 GYTTEVKQK
+1278 ELKQK

-1298 LRYILQARS
+1298 LRYVMQARS
-1307 AHNTEKKINK
+1307 ARHTDRQIIN
-1317 KYAPVQGEMTDYV
+1317 KYAPVQGEITDYV
-1330 NSLSNDGETL
+1330 NSLSDGDETL
-1340 GGGTSSGGTGTGHH
+1340 GGGTSGGGSGHHNTH

-1365 QQAQTR
+1365 QQAKTR
-1371 ANALVSNIKAFY
+1371 VNALISNIKAFY

-1406 GQQQQMLDYIDT
+1406 GQQQQMLDHIDT
-1418 RMSTALGKAK
+1418 QMSIALGKAK
-1428 QSIATN
+1428 HSIATN
-1434 SAEWEKFLQDM
+1434 SDEWEKFLQEM
-1445 PEKDMMVETD
+1445 PIKDMMVEFD

-1558 RADSES
+1558 RADSET
-1564 GLQQMNESFDALTT
+1564 GLQQMNKSFDALTT
-1578 KARTSVAELYKLNPA
+1578 KARASVTELYRLNPA

-1611 FDFST
+1611 FDFSA

-1666 RIKLIEAQQKMYGKQ
+1666 RIKLIETQQKMYGKQ

-1707 AAEDYYAFVKLNT
+1707 AAEDYYLFVKQNT

-1732 RQEAELAYMSQVAAS
+1732 RQEAELAYVNQVAAS

-1754 MKGFVQP
+1754 MKSFVQP
-1761 IEDFGSAVGQALATM
+1761 IEDFGAAVGQALATM

-1785 AIKSALKSMLESWGK
+1785 AIKSALKSMLESWSK

-1806 SKQMWQAI
+1806 NKQMWQAI
-1814 NNAGVNRAKEKAV
+1814 NNAGVKKAEADAQPAIKSARESSERAAK
-1827 PDIAVARQSAE
+1827 
-1838 KAAANGELSFSADLG
+1838 NGELGFSADLG

-1897 PSPGTT
+1897 PASTN
-1903 KDFSQMTYNPAS
+1903 DFSKMTYNPAS
-1915 GQDQSSVMFKDTASQ
+1915 GQDRSSVVFKDTASQ

-1939 TGKSSLGEAAVGM
+1939 TGKSSFSEAAAGM
-1952 AGGALG
+1952 AGSVLG
-1958 TIMNTDFGSK
+1958 TIMNTDFGSN
-1968 QSRREKSEQ
+1968 QSRREKREQ

-1982 EAKKHQKELTKEAKK
+1982 EAKKHQRELTKETKK
-1997 GVNEREKI
+1997 GVKEREKL
-2005 NKKGNKEITKS
+2005 NKKGSKEITKS

-2029 LKQNTT
+2029 LKQKTT

-2040 ASLNTNFKLKK
+2040 TSLNTNFQLKK
-2051 DNDKKV
+2051 ENDKKV
-2057 VEQSKD
+2057 VEQSKN
-2063 TANAENTF
+2063 TASAENTF

-2079 CFEYLGPIAGP
+2079 CFEFLGPIAGP

-2145 PFVGDNGEIYWAREQ
+2145 PFVGDNGEIYWAKEQ
-2160 DKPKSGV
+2160 DKPQGGF

-2232 GNLAEALGNL
+2232 GNLAEALGNF

>member
-1 MAKQTTE
+1 MATSKKTQIVITANASVAKKVMDELAQRTD
-8 AIITLNGKQPIEV
+8 AIK
-21 LNQMHS
+21 
-27 AAEKIKAEMEQV
+27 
-39 QQKMKGMSPK
+39 QKMAALDVTTKKGRQEFNK
-49 DDAYKQ
+49 LKKELDAY
-55 LNGSLKKLKGQYDL
+55 N
-69 LSSAQVKDIEA
+69 SAISQNITDEERVKHA
-80 TQRLQAAVDNLAST
+80 LDNLSTT
-94 SLKNLRKALGDGK
+94 SLRKLRIALASAKKALGDTFQNDPNLK
-107 RQIEGLS
+107 KKQ
-114 EAELEQ
+114 Q
-120 ANTIRSLMKTVGDQ
+120 DVKT
-134 VRLLEGKFVK
+134 L
-144 IREGLAS
+144 
-151 IGTQSDQWLGKAIAQ
+151 
-166 QQELMAVTRRGTK
+166 
-179 EYKEQEQVMQML
+179 
-191 TAEQNK
+191 
-197 RNAAIAAEAT
+197 
-207 ARRQAQFKQQV
+207 QAQI
-218 ASSRQMLSSG
+218 
-228 DLSKYS
+228 D
-234 SSDVQTSIN
+234 
-243 TLKQAQSQ
+243 
-251 AAMGGSEWQRL
+251 
-262 AAEIKKAEDEL
+262 
-273 DRLLGKTKE
+273 
-282 VKQQMSEGDAR
+282 
-293 SILGNIGGHTEQEV
+293 
-307 REAIN
+307 
-312 ALKLLQSTVNVG
+312 
-324 GNQWN
+324 
-329 AYAADIE
+329 
-336 KAETELGKLTGR
+336 KLTGS
-348 VKEAKQGL
+348 V
-356 SMNDVES
+356 
-363 RMQNLNAQSERS
+363 
-375 LKEMLDYLQK
+375 
-385 AKAELNPYTQQWKNL
+385 
-400 ATQIDAVKN
+400 
-409 RMADVQ
+409 
-415 ASSPYVR
+415 
-422 NYESAQFIARN
+422 
-433 DRKDWGNGNTF
+433 
-444 DVTRKDLQWSKE
+444 
-456 FLQKQL
+456 
-462 DVTPVADTA
+462 
-471 KIQEI
+471 
-476 QEALG
+476 
-481 LIEQRMNALDG
+481 
-492 AAKKSAM
+492 
-499 STEKLNEVLG
+499 
-509 NIKTA
+509 
-514 SLEELRDASAELK
+514 
-527 RQLNGLAPSSNA
+527 
-539 AKQIKKHMQDLDR
+539 
-552 EIKQV
+552 
-557 EDDMVDVNDVIA
+557 
-569 RSKNGKASISE
+569 
-580 LKKAYKQ
+580 
-587 LEDELNHLATG
+587 
-598 SKEFTDK
+598 
-605 RKDFEALRDKIEK
+605 
-618 VTVSA
+618 

-784 NGNNILEF
+784 NGNSILEF
-792 AKRLTGLSKV
+792 ARRLTGLAKV
-802 SHITSYQLLGLASA
+802 SHITSDQLLGLASA

-836 SLWTNYHEI
+836 SLWTNYHDI

-856 KGMMEKGQTMEAL
+856 KGMMEKGQTMQAL
-869 VTILENV
+869 VTVLEHV
-876 SDKNLNSMDAY
+876 SNKNLNSMDAY

-899 QVVVTMAQNVGV
+899 QVVVTMAQNVDV
-911 LKSHLQESSEAYED
+911 LKSHLKESSEAYED

-975 KTLTQSTPFMVSV
+975 KTLTQSTPFMESV

-994 IKTSFEALLAILP
+994 IKVSFESLLAILP

-1022 SKLIPLMTGISGS
+1022 SRLIPLMVGVSGS
-1035 GIVSFFYLLTL
+1035 GIVGFFYLLTL
-1046 AVTGNSAAVRLLKIR
+1046 AVTGNAAAVRLLKIQWR
-1061 WKELNLAMKANVIGL
+1061 ELSLAMKANVIGL

-1086 WIYSLVKKTDDATES
+1086 WVYSLVKKTDDATES
-1101 VDRFNKS
+1101 VDRFNSS
-1108 LDGVQKKANQAQ
+1108 LEGVKKNANQAQ

-1133 KKGSKEYSAAMKVY
+1133 KKGSKEYSAAMKIY

-1183 YLESMQEDRDK
+1183 YLESMQEDRNK

-1208 EYGKVAPAGF
+1208 EYEKVAPAGF

-1229 NRSKSMSYIIG
+1229 NSSKSMSYIIG

-1278 GYTTEVKQK
+1278 GYTTEAKQK
-1287 MAPEDQQLFYA
+1287 MAPEDQRLFYA
-1298 LRYILQARS
+1298 LRYIMQARS
-1307 AHNTEKKINK
+1307 ARHTDRQIIN
-1317 KYAPVQGEMTDYV
+1317 KYAPVRGEITDYV
-1330 NSLSNDGETL
+1330 NSLSDGDETL
-1340 GGGTSSGGTGTGHH
+1340 VPDHKKKH
-1354 DTKDDKLRKQE
+1354 NKKDDKLRKQE
-1365 QQAQTR
+1365 QSAKAR

-1428 QSIATN
+1428 QSIAKN
-1434 SAEWEKFLQDM
+1434 SAEWEKFLQEI
-1445 PEKDMMVETD
+1445 PIKDMMVETD

-1508 KELREAAEKLLAQQR
+1508 KELREAAEKFLAQQR

-1545 FDKLGFLK
+1545 FDKLGFLQ
-1553 PAKDV
+1553 PAKGL
-1558 RADSES
+1558 RADSSS
-1564 GLQQMNESFDALTT
+1564 GLQQMSESFDALTT
-1578 KARTSVAELYKLNPA
+1578 KARASVTELYKLNPA

-1611 FDFST
+1611 FDFSA

-1631 YTESYTEAEKRQ
+1631 YTESYTEAEKQQ

-1666 RIKLIEAQQKMYGKQ
+1666 RIKLIETQQKMYGKQ
-1681 STFKS
+1681 STFGS
-1686 NLGLSDIK
+1686 NLGLTDIK
-1694 DDPEIALMKARMQ
+1694 NDPEIALMKARMQ
-1707 AAEDYYAFVKLNT
+1707 AAEDYYFFVKQNT
-1720 DNQKLRDEAERA
+1720 DNQKLREEAEHA
-1732 RQEAELAYMSQVAAS
+1732 RYEAELAYVNQVSAS

-1754 MKGFVQP
+1754 MKSFVQP
-1761 IEDFGSAVGQALATM
+1761 IEDFGAAVGQALATM
-1776 KNDAKSANE
+1776 KDDAKSANE

-1806 SKQMWQAI
+1806 NKQMWQAI
-1814 NNAGVNRAKEKAV
+1814 NNAGVKNANDKAK
-1827 PDIAVARQSAE
+1827 PDI
-1838 KAAANGELSFSADLG
+1838 KAARMASAKAASNGELNIPSDLG
-1853 TPSNPMYVHVVNGQ
+1853 TAANPIHAIIDVMPLGNLGLE
-1867 PVDANGNPVA
+1867 DKNGNP
-1877 APLTPTGDVVSNP
+1877 T
-1890 DGSKGVP
+1890 GVP
-1897 PSPGTT
+1897 YAESEDHKNVKPVSTEHSPSGKTG
-1903 KDFSQMTYNPAS
+1903 NAPAS
-1915 GQDQSSVMFKDTASQ
+1915 PTTAVSPTTTNVASQ
-1930 AGSSVADVA
+1930 TGEAAASVA
-1939 TGKSSLGEAAVGM
+1939 TGQSSFGEAAAGM
-1952 AGGALG
+1952 AGSVIGA
-1958 TIMNTDFGSK
+1958 IMNTDFGSK
-1968 QSRREKSEQ
+1968 QSRREKREQ

-1997 GVNEREKI
+1997 GVKERETI

-2040 ASLNTNFKLKK
+2040 TALNTNFQLKK
-2051 DNDKKV
+2051 NNDQQV
-2057 VEQSKD
+2057 VEQSKN
-2063 TANAENTF
+2063 TAQAENTF

-2079 CFEYLGPIAGP
+2079 CFEFLGPIAGP

-2100 TGLMQWGLNAAFGGN
+2100 TGLMQWGLNAAFGGG
-2115 KNKNN
+2115 KNKSNK
-2120 SSSGPNTKLVSGML
+2120 SSSKNTKLVSGML

-2145 PFVGDNGEIYWAREQ
+2145 PFVGDNGEIYWAKEQ
-2160 DKPKSGV
+2160 DKPKNGV

>member
-1 MAKQTTE
+1 MATPKKTQIVITANAAVAKKVMDELAQRTD
-8 AIITLNGKQPIEV
+8 AIK
-21 LNQMHS
+21 
-27 AAEKIKAEMEQV
+27 
-39 QQKMKGMSPK
+39 QKMAAL
-49 DDAYKQ
+49 DVTTKQ
-55 LNGSLKKLKGQYDL
+55 GQREFKKLEKELVSYN
-69 LSSAQVKDIEA
+69 SAISQNITDEERVKHAI
-80 TQRLQAAVDNLAST
+80 DNLSST
-94 SLKNLRKALGDGK
+94 SLRKLRTA
-107 RQIEGLS
+107 
-114 EAELEQ
+114 
-120 ANTIRSLMKTVGDQ
+120 
-134 VRLLEGKFVK
+134 
-144 IREGLAS
+144 LAS
-151 IGTQSDQWLGKAIAQ
+151 AKKVLGTTFQDDPNLKKKQ
-166 QQELMAVTRRGTK
+166 QDVKTL
-179 EYKEQEQVMQML
+179 
-191 TAEQNK
+191 
-197 RNAAIAAEAT
+197 
-207 ARRQAQFKQQV
+207 QAQI
-218 ASSRQMLSSG
+218 
-228 DLSKYS
+228 D
-234 SSDVQTSIN
+234 
-243 TLKQAQSQ
+243 
-251 AAMGGSEWQRL
+251 
-262 AAEIKKAEDEL
+262 
-273 DRLLGKTKE
+273 
-282 VKQQMSEGDAR
+282 
-293 SILGNIGGHTEQEV
+293 
-307 REAIN
+307 
-312 ALKLLQSTVNVG
+312 
-324 GNQWN
+324 
-329 AYAADIE
+329 
-336 KAETELGKLTGR
+336 KLTGS
-348 VKEAKQGL
+348 V
-356 SMNDVES
+356 
-363 RMQNLNAQSERS
+363 
-375 LKEMLDYLQK
+375 
-385 AKAELNPYTQQWKNL
+385 
-400 ATQIDAVKN
+400 
-409 RMADVQ
+409 
-415 ASSPYVR
+415 
-422 NYESAQFIARN
+422 
-433 DRKDWGNGNTF
+433 
-444 DVTRKDLQWSKE
+444 
-456 FLQKQL
+456 
-462 DVTPVADTA
+462 
-471 KIQEI
+471 
-476 QEALG
+476 
-481 LIEQRMNALDG
+481 
-492 AAKKSAM
+492 
-499 STEKLNEVLG
+499 
-509 NIKTA
+509 
-514 SLEELRDASAELK
+514 
-527 RQLNGLAPSSNA
+527 
-539 AKQIKKHMQDLDR
+539 
-552 EIKQV
+552 
-557 EDDMVDVNDVIA
+557 
-569 RSKNGKASISE
+569 
-580 LKKAYKQ
+580 
-587 LEDELNHLATG
+587 
-598 SKEFTDK
+598 
-605 RKDFEALRDKIEK
+605 
-618 VTVSA
+618 
-623 HKQGGAWQTALKNL
+623 HKQGGAWSTAMKNL

-802 SHITSYQLLGLASA
+802 SHITSDQLLGLASA

-836 SLWTNYHEI
+836 SLWTNYHDI

-856 KGMMEKGQTMEAL
+856 KGMMEKGQTMQAL
-869 VTILENV
+869 VTVLEHV
-876 SDKNLNSMDAY
+876 SNKNLNSMDAY

-899 QVVVTMAQNVGV
+899 QVVVTMAQNVDV
-911 LKSHLQESSEAYED
+911 LKSHLKESSEAYED

-975 KTLTQSTPFMVSV
+975 KTLTQSTPFMESV

-994 IKTSFEALLAILP
+994 IKVSFESLLAILP

-1022 SKLIPLMTGISGS
+1022 SKLIPLMVGVSGS
-1035 GIVSFFYLLTL
+1035 GIVGFFYLLTL
-1046 AVTGNSAAVRLLKIR
+1046 AVTGNAAAVRLLKIQWR
-1061 WKELNLAMKANVIGL
+1061 ELSLAMKANVIGL

-1086 WIYSLVKKTDDATES
+1086 WVYSLVKKTDDATES
-1101 VDRFNKS
+1101 VDRFNSS
-1108 LDGVQKKANQAQ
+1108 LEGVKKNANQAQ

-1133 KKGSKEYSAAMKVY
+1133 KKGSKEYSAAMKIY

-1183 YLESMQEDRDK
+1183 YLESMQEDRNK

-1208 EYGKVAPAGF
+1208 EYEKVAPAGF

-1229 NRSKSMSYIIG
+1229 NSSKSMSYIIG

-1278 GYTTEVKQK
+1278 GYTTEAKQK
-1287 MAPEDQQLFYA
+1287 MAPEDQRLFYA
-1298 LRYILQARS
+1298 LRYIMQARS
-1307 AHNTEKKINK
+1307 ARHTDRQIIN
-1317 KYAPVQGEMTDYV
+1317 KYAPVQGEITDYV
-1330 NSLSNDGETL
+1330 NSLSDGDETL
-1340 GGGTSSGGTGTGHH
+1340 VPGHKKKH
-1354 DTKDDKLRKQE
+1354 NKKDDKLRKQE
-1365 QQAQTR
+1365 QSAKAR

-1393 VTTMNADGEKVSE
+1393 VTTMNADGEKVSD

-1428 QSIATN
+1428 QSIAKN
-1434 SAEWEKFLQDM
+1434 SDEWEKFLQEM
-1445 PEKDMMVETD
+1445 PIKDMMVKTD

-1545 FDKLGFLK
+1545 FDKLGFLQ
-1553 PAKDV
+1553 PAKGL
-1558 RADSES
+1558 RADSSS
-1564 GLQQMNESFDALTT
+1564 GLQQMSESFDALTT
-1578 KARTSVAELYKLNPA
+1578 KARASVTELYKLNPA

-1611 FDFST
+1611 FDFSA

-1631 YTESYTEAEKRQ
+1631 YTESYTEAEKQQ

-1666 RIKLIEAQQKMYGKQ
+1666 RIKLIETQQKMYGKQ
-1681 STFKS
+1681 STFGS
-1686 NLGLSDIK
+1686 NLGLTDIK
-1694 DDPEIALMKARMQ
+1694 NDPEIALMKARMQ
-1707 AAEDYYAFVKLNT
+1707 AAEDYYFFVKQNT
-1720 DNQKLRDEAERA
+1720 DNQKLREEAEHA
-1732 RQEAELAYMSQVAAS
+1732 RYEAELAYVNQVSAS

-1754 MKGFVQP
+1754 MKSFVQP
-1761 IEDFGSAVGQALATM
+1761 IEDFGAAVGQALATM
-1776 KNDAKSANE
+1776 KDDAKSANE

-1806 SKQMWQAI
+1806 NKQMWQAI
-1814 NNAGVNRAKEKAV
+1814 NNAGVKNANDKAK
-1827 PDIAVARQSAE
+1827 PDI
-1838 KAAANGELSFSADLG
+1838 KAARMASAKAASNGELNIPSDLG
-1853 TPSNPMYVHVVNGQ
+1853 TAANPIHAIIDVMPLGNLGLE
-1867 PVDANGNPVA
+1867 DKNGNP
-1877 APLTPTGDVVSNP
+1877 T
-1890 DGSKGVP
+1890 GVP
-1897 PSPGTT
+1897 YAESEDHKNVKPVSTEHSPSGKTG
-1903 KDFSQMTYNPAS
+1903 NAPAS
-1915 GQDQSSVMFKDTASQ
+1915 PTTAVLPTTTNVASQ
-1930 AGSSVADVA
+1930 TGEAAASVA
-1939 TGKSSLGEAAVGM
+1939 TGQYSFGEAAAGM
-1952 AGGALG
+1952 AGSVIGA
-1958 TIMNTDFGSK
+1958 IMNTDFGSK
-1968 QSRREKSEQ
+1968 QSRREKREQ

-1982 EAKKHQKELTKEAKK
+1982 EAKKHQKELTKETKQ
-1997 GVNEREKI
+1997 GVKERETI

-2016 TEEESKAQVKTEE
+2016 TEEESKAQVKTED

-2040 ASLNTNFKLKK
+2040 TALNTNFQLKK
-2051 DNDKKV
+2051 NNDQQV
-2057 VEQSKD
+2057 VEQSKN
-2063 TANAENTF
+2063 TAQAENTF

-2079 CFEYLGPIAGP
+2079 CFEFLGPIAGP

-2100 TGLMQWGLNAAFGGN
+2100 TGLMQWGLNAAFGGG
-2115 KNKNN
+2115 KNKSNN
-2120 SSSGPNTKLVSGML
+2120 SSSKNTKLVSGML

-2145 PFVGDNGEIYWAREQ
+2145 PFVGDNGEIYWAKEQ
-2160 DKPKSGV
+2160 YKPKSGV

-2194 GRETTKAMMMNNPSL
+2194 GRETTKAMMMNSPSL

>member
-1 MAKQTTE
+1 MATPKKTQIVITANAAVAKKVMDELAQRTD
-8 AIITLNGKQPIEV
+8 AIK
-21 LNQMHS
+21 
-27 AAEKIKAEMEQV
+27 
-39 QQKMKGMSPK
+39 QKMAALDVTTKQGQREFKKLEKELVSYNSAISQNITDEERVK
-49 DDAYKQ
+49 HAIDNLSTTSLRKLRTALASAKKVLGTTFQDDP
-55 LNGSLKKLKGQYDL
+55 NLKKKQQD
-69 LSSAQVKDIEA
+69 VK
-80 TQRLQAAVDNLAST
+80 TLQA
-94 SLKNLRKALGDGK
+94 
-107 RQIEGLS
+107 QI
-114 EAELEQ
+114 
-120 ANTIRSLMKTVGDQ
+120 D
-134 VRLLEGKFVK
+134 
-144 IREGLAS
+144 
-151 IGTQSDQWLGKAIAQ
+151 
-166 QQELMAVTRRGTK
+166 
-179 EYKEQEQVMQML
+179 
-191 TAEQNK
+191 
-197 RNAAIAAEAT
+197 
-207 ARRQAQFKQQV
+207 
-218 ASSRQMLSSG
+218 
-228 DLSKYS
+228 
-234 SSDVQTSIN
+234 
-243 TLKQAQSQ
+243 
-251 AAMGGSEWQRL
+251 
-262 AAEIKKAEDEL
+262 
-273 DRLLGKTKE
+273 
-282 VKQQMSEGDAR
+282 
-293 SILGNIGGHTEQEV
+293 
-307 REAIN
+307 
-312 ALKLLQSTVNVG
+312 
-324 GNQWN
+324 
-329 AYAADIE
+329 
-336 KAETELGKLTGR
+336 KLTGS
-348 VKEAKQGL
+348 V
-356 SMNDVES
+356 
-363 RMQNLNAQSERS
+363 
-375 LKEMLDYLQK
+375 
-385 AKAELNPYTQQWKNL
+385 
-400 ATQIDAVKN
+400 
-409 RMADVQ
+409 
-415 ASSPYVR
+415 
-422 NYESAQFIARN
+422 
-433 DRKDWGNGNTF
+433 
-444 DVTRKDLQWSKE
+444 
-456 FLQKQL
+456 
-462 DVTPVADTA
+462 
-471 KIQEI
+471 
-476 QEALG
+476 
-481 LIEQRMNALDG
+481 
-492 AAKKSAM
+492 
-499 STEKLNEVLG
+499 
-509 NIKTA
+509 
-514 SLEELRDASAELK
+514 
-527 RQLNGLAPSSNA
+527 
-539 AKQIKKHMQDLDR
+539 
-552 EIKQV
+552 
-557 EDDMVDVNDVIA
+557 
-569 RSKNGKASISE
+569 
-580 LKKAYKQ
+580 
-587 LEDELNHLATG
+587 
-598 SKEFTDK
+598 
-605 RKDFEALRDKIEK
+605 
-618 VTVSA
+618 

-802 SHITSYQLLGLASA
+802 SHITSDQLLGLASA

-836 SLWTNYHEI
+836 SLWTNYHDI

-856 KGMMEKGQTMEAL
+856 KGMMEKGQTMQAL
-869 VTILENV
+869 VTVLEHV
-876 SDKNLNSMDAY
+876 SNKNLNSMDAY

-899 QVVVTMAQNVGV
+899 QVVVTMAQNVDV
-911 LKSHLQESSEAYED
+911 LKSHLKESSEAYED

-975 KTLTQSTPFMVSV
+975 KTLTQSTPFMESV

-994 IKTSFEALLAILP
+994 IKVSFESLLAILP

-1022 SKLIPLMTGISGS
+1022 SKLIPLMVGVSGS
-1035 GIVSFFYLLTL
+1035 GIVGFFYLLTL
-1046 AVTGNSAAVRLLKIR
+1046 AVTGNAAAVRLLKIQWR
-1061 WKELNLAMKANVIGL
+1061 ELSLAMKANVIGL

-1086 WIYSLVKKTDDATES
+1086 WVYSLVKKTDDATES
-1101 VDRFNKS
+1101 VDRFNSS
-1108 LDGVQKKANQAQ
+1108 LEGVKKNANQAQ

-1133 KKGSKEYSAAMKVY
+1133 KKGSKEYSAAMKIY

-1183 YLESMQEDRDK
+1183 YLESMQEDRNK

-1208 EYGKVAPAGF
+1208 EYEKVAPAGF

-1229 NRSKSMSYIIG
+1229 NSSKSMSYIIG

-1278 GYTTEVKQK
+1278 GYTTEAKQK
-1287 MAPEDQQLFYA
+1287 MAPEDQRLFYA
-1298 LRYILQARS
+1298 LRYIMQARS
-1307 AHNTEKKINK
+1307 ARHTDRQIIN
-1317 KYAPVQGEMTDYV
+1317 KYAPVQGEITDYV
-1330 NSLSNDGETL
+1330 NSLSDGDETL
-1340 GGGTSSGGTGTGHH
+1340 VPGYKKKHNK
-1354 DTKDDKLRKQE
+1354 KDDKLRKQE
-1365 QQAQTR
+1365 QSAKAR
-1371 ANALVSNIKAFY
+1371 ANALVSNITAFY

-1418 RMSTALGKAK
+1418 RKSTALGKAK
-1428 QSIATN
+1428 QSIAKN
-1434 SAEWEKFLQDM
+1434 SDEWEKFLQEM
-1445 PEKDMMVETD
+1445 PIKDMMVKTD

-1545 FDKLGFLK
+1545 FDKLGFLQ
-1553 PAKDV
+1553 PAKGL
-1558 RADSES
+1558 RADSSS
-1564 GLQQMNESFDALTT
+1564 GLQQMSESFDALTT
-1578 KARTSVAELYKLNPA
+1578 KARASVTELYKLNPA

-1611 FDFST
+1611 FDFSA

-1631 YTESYTEAEKRQ
+1631 YTESYTEAEKQQ

-1666 RIKLIEAQQKMYGKQ
+1666 RIKLIETQQKMYGKQ
-1681 STFKS
+1681 STFGS
-1686 NLGLSDIK
+1686 NLGLTDIK
-1694 DDPEIALMKARMQ
+1694 NDPEIALMKARMQ
-1707 AAEDYYAFVKLNT
+1707 AAEDYYAFVKQNT
-1720 DNQKLRDEAERA
+1720 NNQKLREEAERA
-1732 RQEAELAYMSQVAAS
+1732 RYEAELAYVNQVAAS

-1754 MKGFVQP
+1754 MKSFVQP
-1761 IEDFGSAVGQALATM
+1761 IEDFGAAVGQALATI
-1776 KNDAKSANE
+1776 KDDAKSANE
-1785 AIKSALKSMLESWGK
+1785 AIKSALKSMLESWSK

-1806 SKQMWQAI
+1806 NKQMWQAI
-1814 NNAGVNRAKEKAV
+1814 NNAGVKNANDKAK
-1827 PDIAVARQSAE
+1827 PDI
-1838 KAAANGELSFSADLG
+1838 KAARMASAKAASNGELNIPSDLG
-1853 TPSNPMYVHVVNGQ
+1853 TAANPIHAIIDVMPLGNLGLE
-1867 PVDANGNPVA
+1867 DKNGNP
-1877 APLTPTGDVVSNP
+1877 T
-1890 DGSKGVP
+1890 GVP
-1897 PSPGTT
+1897 YAESEDHKNVKPVSTEHSPSEKTG
-1903 KDFSQMTYNPAS
+1903 NAPAS
-1915 GQDQSSVMFKDTASQ
+1915 STTAVSPAATNVASQ
-1930 AGSSVADVA
+1930 
-1939 TGKSSLGEAAVGM
+1939 TGEAAASVAIGQSSFGEAAAGM
-1952 AGGALG
+1952 AGSVIGA
-1958 TIMNTDFGSK
+1958 IMNTDFGSK
-1968 QSRREKSEQ
+1968 QSRREKREQ

-1982 EAKKHQKELTKEAKK
+1982 EAKKHQKELTKETKQ
-1997 GVNEREKI
+1997 GVKERETI

-2040 ASLNTNFKLKK
+2040 TALNTNFQLKK
-2051 DNDKKV
+2051 NNDQQV
-2057 VEQSKD
+2057 VEQSKN
-2063 TANAENTF
+2063 TAQAENTF

-2079 CFEYLGPIAGP
+2079 CFEFLGPIAGP

-2100 TGLMQWGLNAAFGGN
+2100 TGLMQWGLNAAFGGG
-2115 KNKNN
+2115 KNKSNK
-2120 SSSGPNTKLVSGML
+2120 SSSKNTKLVSGML

-2145 PFVGDNGEIYWAREQ
+2145 PFVGDNGEIYWAKEQ

>member
-1 MAKQTTE
+1 MATSKKTQIVITANASVAKKVMDELAQRTD
-8 AIITLNGKQPIEV
+8 AIK
-21 LNQMHS
+21 
-27 AAEKIKAEMEQV
+27 
-39 QQKMKGMSPK
+39 QKMAALDVTTKKGRQEFNK
-49 DDAYKQ
+49 LKKELDAY
-55 LNGSLKKLKGQYDL
+55 N
-69 LSSAQVKDIEA
+69 SAISQNITDEERVKHA
-80 TQRLQAAVDNLAST
+80 LDNLSTT
-94 SLKNLRKALGDGK
+94 SLRKLRIALASAKKALGDTFQNDPNLK
-107 RQIEGLS
+107 KKQ
-114 EAELEQ
+114 Q
-120 ANTIRSLMKTVGDQ
+120 DVKT
-134 VRLLEGKFVK
+134 L
-144 IREGLAS
+144 
-151 IGTQSDQWLGKAIAQ
+151 
-166 QQELMAVTRRGTK
+166 
-179 EYKEQEQVMQML
+179 
-191 TAEQNK
+191 
-197 RNAAIAAEAT
+197 
-207 ARRQAQFKQQV
+207 QAQI
-218 ASSRQMLSSG
+218 
-228 DLSKYS
+228 D
-234 SSDVQTSIN
+234 
-243 TLKQAQSQ
+243 
-251 AAMGGSEWQRL
+251 
-262 AAEIKKAEDEL
+262 
-273 DRLLGKTKE
+273 
-282 VKQQMSEGDAR
+282 
-293 SILGNIGGHTEQEV
+293 
-307 REAIN
+307 
-312 ALKLLQSTVNVG
+312 
-324 GNQWN
+324 
-329 AYAADIE
+329 
-336 KAETELGKLTGR
+336 KLTGS
-348 VKEAKQGL
+348 V
-356 SMNDVES
+356 
-363 RMQNLNAQSERS
+363 
-375 LKEMLDYLQK
+375 
-385 AKAELNPYTQQWKNL
+385 
-400 ATQIDAVKN
+400 
-409 RMADVQ
+409 
-415 ASSPYVR
+415 
-422 NYESAQFIARN
+422 
-433 DRKDWGNGNTF
+433 
-444 DVTRKDLQWSKE
+444 
-456 FLQKQL
+456 
-462 DVTPVADTA
+462 
-471 KIQEI
+471 
-476 QEALG
+476 
-481 LIEQRMNALDG
+481 
-492 AAKKSAM
+492 
-499 STEKLNEVLG
+499 
-509 NIKTA
+509 
-514 SLEELRDASAELK
+514 
-527 RQLNGLAPSSNA
+527 
-539 AKQIKKHMQDLDR
+539 
-552 EIKQV
+552 
-557 EDDMVDVNDVIA
+557 
-569 RSKNGKASISE
+569 
-580 LKKAYKQ
+580 
-587 LEDELNHLATG
+587 
-598 SKEFTDK
+598 
-605 RKDFEALRDKIEK
+605 
-618 VTVSA
+618 

-757 EKHGGNISSAFDAVS
+757 EKHGGNISSAYDAVS

-802 SHITSYQLLGLASA
+802 SHITSDQLLGLASA

-836 SLWTNYHEI
+836 SLWTNYHDI

-856 KGMMEKGQTMEAL
+856 KGMMEKGQTMQAL
-869 VTILENV
+869 VTVLEHV
-876 SDKNLNSMDAY
+876 SNKNLNSMDAY

-899 QVVVTMAQNVGV
+899 QVVVTMAQNVDV

-975 KTLTQSTPFMVSV
+975 KTLTQSTPFMESV

-994 IKTSFEALLAILP
+994 IKVSFESLLAILP
-1007 GLVLYLGTRGLVWAF
+1007 GLVIYLGTRGLVWAF
-1022 SKLIPLMTGISGS
+1022 SKLIPLMVGVSGS
-1035 GIVSFFYLLTL
+1035 GIVGFFYLLTL
-1046 AVTGNSAAVRLLKIR
+1046 AVTGNAAAVRLLKIQWR
-1061 WKELNLAMKANVIGL
+1061 ELSLAMKANVIGL

-1086 WIYSLVKKTDDATES
+1086 WVYSLVKKTDDATES
-1101 VDRFNKS
+1101 VDRFNSS
-1108 LDGVQKKANQAQ
+1108 LEGVKKNANQAQ

-1133 KKGSKEYSAAMKVY
+1133 KKGSKEYSAAMKIY

-1183 YLESMQEDRDK
+1183 YLESMQEDRNK

-1208 EYGKVAPAGF
+1208 EYEKVAPAGF

-1229 NRSKSMSYIIG
+1229 NSSKSMSYIIG

-1253 VLASIKRGDKEAT
+1253 VLASIKRGDKETT

-1278 GYTTEVKQK
+1278 GYTTEAKQK
-1287 MAPEDQQLFYA
+1287 MAPEDQRLFYA
-1298 LRYILQARS
+1298 LRYIMQARS
-1307 AHNTEKKINK
+1307 ARHTDRQIIN
-1317 KYAPVQGEMTDYV
+1317 KYAPVQGEITDYV
-1330 NSLSNDGETL
+1330 NSLSDGDETL
-1340 GGGTSSGGTGTGHH
+1340 VPDHKKKH
-1354 DTKDDKLRKQE
+1354 NKKDDKLRKQE
-1365 QQAQTR
+1365 QSAKAR
-1371 ANALVSNIKAFY
+1371 ANALVSNITAFY

-1418 RMSTALGKAK
+1418 RKSTALGKAK
-1428 QSIATN
+1428 QSIAKN
-1434 SAEWEKFLQDM
+1434 SDEWEKFLQEM
-1445 PEKDMMVETD
+1445 PIKDMMVKTD

-1545 FDKLGFLK
+1545 FDKLGFLQ
-1553 PAKDV
+1553 PAKGL
-1558 RADSES
+1558 RADSSS
-1564 GLQQMNESFDALTT
+1564 GLQQMSESFDALTT
-1578 KARTSVAELYKLNPA
+1578 KARASVTELYKLNPA

-1611 FDFST
+1611 FDFSA

-1631 YTESYTEAEKRQ
+1631 YTESYTEAEKQQ

-1666 RIKLIEAQQKMYGKQ
+1666 RIKLIEMQQKMYGKQ
-1681 STFKS
+1681 STFGS
-1686 NLGLSDIK
+1686 NLGLTDIK
-1694 DDPEIALMKARMQ
+1694 NDPEIALMKARMQ
-1707 AAEDYYAFVKLNT
+1707 AAEDYYAFVKQNT
-1720 DNQKLRDEAERA
+1720 NNQKLREEAERA
-1732 RQEAELAYMSQVAAS
+1732 RYEAELAYVNQVAAS

-1754 MKGFVQP
+1754 MKSFVQP
-1761 IEDFGSAVGQALATM
+1761 IEDFGAAVGQALATM
-1776 KNDAKSANE
+1776 KDDAKSANE
-1785 AIKSALKSMLESWGK
+1785 AIKSALKSMLESWSK

-1806 SKQMWQAI
+1806 NKQMWQAI
-1814 NNAGVNRAKEKAV
+1814 NNAGVKNANDKAK
-1827 PDIAVARQSAE
+1827 PDI
-1838 KAAANGELSFSADLG
+1838 KAARMASAKAASNGELNIPSDLG
-1853 TPSNPMYVHVVNGQ
+1853 TAANPIHAIIDVMPLGNLGLE
-1867 PVDANGNPVA
+1867 DKNGNP
-1877 APLTPTGDVVSNP
+1877 T
-1890 DGSKGVP
+1890 GVP
-1897 PSPGTT
+1897 YAESEDHKNVKPVSTDHSPSGKTG
-1903 KDFSQMTYNPAS
+1903 NAPAS
-1915 GQDQSSVMFKDTASQ
+1915 PTTAVSPAATNVASQ
-1930 AGSSVADVA
+1930 TGEAAASVA
-1939 TGKSSLGEAAVGM
+1939 TGQSSFGEAAAGM
-1952 AGGALG
+1952 AGSAIGA
-1958 TIMNTDFGSK
+1958 IMNTDFGSK
-1968 QSRREKSEQ
+1968 QSRREKREQ
-1977 RKQQR
+1977 LKQQR
-1982 EAKKHQKELTKEAKK
+1982 EAKKHQKELTKETKQGIK
-1997 GVNEREKI
+1997 ERETI

-2040 ASLNTNFKLKK
+2040 TALNTNFQLKK
-2051 DNDKKV
+2051 NNDQQV
-2057 VEQSKD
+2057 VEQSKN
-2063 TANAENTF
+2063 TAQAENTF

-2079 CFEYLGPIAGP
+2079 CFEFLGPIAGP

-2100 TGLMQWGLNAAFGGN
+2100 TGLMQWGLNAAFGGG
-2115 KNKNN
+2115 KNKSNN
-2120 SSSGPNTKLVSGML
+2120 SSSKNTKLVSGML

-2145 PFVGDNGEIYWAREQ
+2145 PFVGDNGKIYWAREQ
-2160 DKPKSGV
+2160 DKPKSSV

>member
-1 MAKQTTE
+1 MATSKKTQIVITANASVAKKVMDELAQRTD
-8 AIITLNGKQPIEV
+8 AIK
-21 LNQMHS
+21 
-27 AAEKIKAEMEQV
+27 
-39 QQKMKGMSPK
+39 QKMAALDVTTKKGRQEFNK
-49 DDAYKQ
+49 LKKELDAY
-55 LNGSLKKLKGQYDL
+55 N
-69 LSSAQVKDIEA
+69 SAISQNITDEERVKHA
-80 TQRLQAAVDNLAST
+80 LDNLSTT
-94 SLKNLRKALGDGK
+94 SLRKLRIALASAKKALGDTFQNDPNLK
-107 RQIEGLS
+107 KKQ
-114 EAELEQ
+114 Q
-120 ANTIRSLMKTVGDQ
+120 DVKT
-134 VRLLEGKFVK
+134 L
-144 IREGLAS
+144 
-151 IGTQSDQWLGKAIAQ
+151 
-166 QQELMAVTRRGTK
+166 
-179 EYKEQEQVMQML
+179 
-191 TAEQNK
+191 
-197 RNAAIAAEAT
+197 
-207 ARRQAQFKQQV
+207 QAQI
-218 ASSRQMLSSG
+218 
-228 DLSKYS
+228 D
-234 SSDVQTSIN
+234 
-243 TLKQAQSQ
+243 
-251 AAMGGSEWQRL
+251 
-262 AAEIKKAEDEL
+262 
-273 DRLLGKTKE
+273 
-282 VKQQMSEGDAR
+282 
-293 SILGNIGGHTEQEV
+293 
-307 REAIN
+307 
-312 ALKLLQSTVNVG
+312 
-324 GNQWN
+324 
-329 AYAADIE
+329 
-336 KAETELGKLTGR
+336 KLTGS
-348 VKEAKQGL
+348 V
-356 SMNDVES
+356 
-363 RMQNLNAQSERS
+363 
-375 LKEMLDYLQK
+375 
-385 AKAELNPYTQQWKNL
+385 
-400 ATQIDAVKN
+400 
-409 RMADVQ
+409 
-415 ASSPYVR
+415 
-422 NYESAQFIARN
+422 
-433 DRKDWGNGNTF
+433 
-444 DVTRKDLQWSKE
+444 
-456 FLQKQL
+456 
-462 DVTPVADTA
+462 
-471 KIQEI
+471 
-476 QEALG
+476 
-481 LIEQRMNALDG
+481 
-492 AAKKSAM
+492 
-499 STEKLNEVLG
+499 
-509 NIKTA
+509 
-514 SLEELRDASAELK
+514 
-527 RQLNGLAPSSNA
+527 
-539 AKQIKKHMQDLDR
+539 
-552 EIKQV
+552 
-557 EDDMVDVNDVIA
+557 
-569 RSKNGKASISE
+569 
-580 LKKAYKQ
+580 
-587 LEDELNHLATG
+587 
-598 SKEFTDK
+598 
-605 RKDFEALRDKIEK
+605 
-618 VTVSA
+618 

-802 SHITSYQLLGLASA
+802 SHITSDQLLGLASA

-836 SLWTNYHEI
+836 SLWTNYHDI

-856 KGMMEKGQTMEAL
+856 KGMMAKGQTMQAL
-869 VTILENV
+869 VTVLEHV
-876 SDKNLNSMDAY
+876 SNKNLNSMDAY

-899 QVVVTMAQNVGV
+899 QVVVTMAQNVDV
-911 LKSHLQESSEAYED
+911 LKSHLKESSEAYED

-975 KTLTQSTPFMVSV
+975 KTLTQSTPFMESV

-994 IKTSFEALLAILP
+994 IKVSFESLLAILP

-1022 SKLIPLMTGISGS
+1022 SKLIPLMTGVSGS

-1046 AVTGNSAAVRLLKIR
+1046 AVTGNAAAVRLLKIQWR
-1061 WKELNLAMKANVIGL
+1061 GLSLAMKANAIGL
-1076 AISLVAELGV
+1076 VISLVAELGV
-1086 WIYSLVKKTDDATES
+1086 WIYNLVKKTDDATES
-1101 VDRFNKS
+1101 VDRFNSS
-1108 LDGVQKKANQAQ
+1108 LDGVQRNANQAQ

-1183 YLESMQEDRDK
+1183 YVESMQEDRNK
-1194 YLKPRAGWALDRLG
+1194 YLKPRLGWKLDRLG

-1229 NRSKSMSYIIG
+1229 NSSKSLSYIIG
-1240 TLAKRFGSKHAAA
+1240 TLARRFGSKHAAA

-1278 GYTTEVKQK
+1278 GYTTEAKQK

-1298 LRYILQARS
+1298 LRYVMQARS
-1307 AHNTEKKINK
+1307 ARHTDRQIIK
-1317 KYAPVQGEMTDYV
+1317 KYAPAQGEMTDYV
-1330 NSLSNDGETL
+1330 NSLSDGDETL
-1340 GGGTSSGGTGTGHH
+1340 GGGTSGGGTGHHNTH
-1354 DTKDDKLRKQE
+1354 DTKDDKLREQE
-1365 QQAQTR
+1365 QQAKTR

-1428 QSIATN
+1428 QSIAKN
-1434 SAEWEKFLQDM
+1434 SAEWEKFLQEI
-1445 PEKDMMVETD
+1445 PIKDMMVETD

-1488 HQTLSEN
+1488 PQTLSEN

-1508 KELREAAEKLLAQQR
+1508 KELRETAEKLLAQQR

-1558 RADSES
+1558 RADSET
-1564 GLQQMNESFDALTT
+1564 GLQQMNKSFDALTT
-1578 KARTSVAELYKLNPA
+1578 KARTSVTELYRLNPA

-1611 FDFST
+1611 FDFSA

-1666 RIKLIEAQQKMYGKQ
+1666 RIKLIETQQKMYGKQ

-1707 AAEDYYAFVKLNT
+1707 AAEDYYLFVKQNT
-1720 DNQKLRDEAERA
+1720 DNQKLREEAEHA
-1732 RQEAELAYMSQVAAS
+1732 RYEAELAYVNQVAAS

-1754 MKGFVQP
+1754 MKSFVQP
-1761 IEDFGSAVGQALATM
+1761 IEDFGAAVGQALATM
-1776 KNDAKSANE
+1776 KDDAKSANE

-1806 SKQMWQAI
+1806 NKQMWQAI
-1814 NNAGVNRAKEKAV
+1814 NNAGVNRAKEKAT
-1827 PDIAVARQSAE
+1827 PDI
-1838 KAAANGELSFSADLG
+1838 KAAREASAKAASNGELNIPSDLG
-1853 TPSNPMYVHVVNGQ
+1853 TAANPIHAIIDAESEDHKNIKPVSTEHSPSEKT
-1867 PVDANGNPVA
+1867 GNA
-1877 APLTPTGDVVSNP
+1877 
-1890 DGSKGVP
+1890 
-1897 PSPGTT
+1897 
-1903 KDFSQMTYNPAS
+1903 PAS
-1915 GQDQSSVMFKDTASQ
+1915 STTAVSPTATNVASQ
-1930 AGSSVADVA
+1930 TGEAAASVA
-1939 TGKSSLGEAAVGM
+1939 TGQSSFGDAAQSFIGSAV
-1952 AGGALG
+1952 G

-1968 QSRREKSEQ
+1968 QSRREKREQ

-1982 EAKKHQKELTKEAKK
+1982 EAKKHQKELTKEAKN
-1997 GVNEREKI
+1997 GVKEREKL

-2016 TEEESKAQVKTEE
+2016 TEEESKAQVKMEE
-2029 LKQNTT
+2029 TKQSTT

-2040 ASLNTNFKLKK
+2040 TALNTNFQLKK
-2051 DNDKKV
+2051 NNDKQV
-2057 VEQSKD
+2057 VEQSKN
-2063 TANAENTF
+2063 TAQAENTF

-2079 CFEYLGPIAGP
+2079 CFEFLGPIAGP

-2100 TGLMQWGLNAAFGGN
+2100 TGLMQWGLNAAFGGG
-2115 KNKNN
+2115 KNKSNN
-2120 SSSGPNTKLVSGML
+2120 SSSKNTKLVSGML

-2145 PFVGDNGEIYWAREQ
+2145 PFVGDNGEIYWAKEQ

>member
-55 LNGSLKKLKGQYDL
+55 LNGSLKELKGQYDL

-80 TQRLQAAVDNLAST
+80 TQRLQSAVENLAST

-197 RNAAIAAEAT
+197 RNAAISAEAI

-273 DRLLGKTKE
+273 DRLLGKSKE

-385 AKAELNPYTQQWKNL
+385 AKAELTPYTQQWKDV
-400 ATQIDAVKN
+400 ATQIDAVKD
-409 RMADVQ
+409 RMATVQ
-415 ASSPYVR
+415 ANTPYVR
-422 NYESAQFIARN
+422 NEQAAQFIARN
-433 DRKDWGNGNTF
+433 DRMDWGNGETY
-444 DVTRKDLQWSKE
+444 DITRKDLQWSKE

-471 KIQEI
+471 KIQQI

-481 LIEQRMNALDG
+481 LIDERMKALNGDTE
-492 AAKKSAM
+492 KSAM

-509 NIKTA
+509 NMKTA
-514 SLEELRDASAELK
+514 SLKELRDASAELK
-527 RQLNGLAPSSNA
+527 KQLDGLAPSSSA
-539 AKQIKKHMQDLDR
+539 AKQVKKQMQDLDR

-605 RKDFEALRDKIEK
+605 RKDLEALRDKIDK
-618 VTVSA
+618 VTVSV
-623 HKQGGAWQTALKNL
+623 HKQRSAWQTAMKNL
-637 TAYVGLFG
+637 TAYVGLFQ
-645 AFNMIK
+645 AFGMIK
-651 SKLTDVLKL
+651 NLITGVIKKNFEYSASLTDIRKVSGLTEDQVKSL
-660 NFQYSDSLANVR
+660 STELAKIDTRTSVDSLA
-672 KVSNLSMDSVNDL
+672 
-685 SRMLAKVDSRTSL
+685 
-698 EGLTQLAYVGSR
+698 QLAYQGAKLGV
-710 MGMGKY
+710 GKY
-716 GAEGLAEF
+716 GVDGM
-724 AQASDRVN
+724 AQFVRAADKIN
-732 VALKEDLGDDA
+732 VAIGE
-743 MLTLSKFVETMGEV
+743 EMGEEALPALLKMTEV
-757 EKHGGNISSAFDAVS
+757 MGLIPKMGLEKSIEATGSAM
-772 SSIFKL
+772 FKL

-784 NGNNILEF
+784 TSNDIVEF
-792 AKRLTGLSKV
+792 AKRCTGV
-802 SHITSYQLLGLASA
+802 ARTAGITTDQLLALGSAFSAQMAS
-816 SDSLML
+816 
-822 MPEVASTAFGKLIS
+822 PEVAATAMSKFIVALQKNHNL
-836 SLWTNYHEI
+836 I
-845 EKMLGMQEDSL
+845 EKNLSIPAGTISKMY
-856 KGMMEKGQTMEAL
+856 EAGNAMDAIVL
-869 VTILENV
+869 ILEKMKAKGNMNALG
-876 SDKNLNSMDAY
+876 DI
-887 FKEFGSDGQRLK
+887 FKDVGGDGQRLISSM
-899 QVVVTMAQNVGV
+899 VTMAKNVDM
-911 LKSHLQESSEAYED
+911 LKDHLYESQEAFEE
-925 ATAVQKEYAI
+925 ATAVGKEYDMQQMSAI
-935 QQETAQALLER
+935 GILER
-946 ANNMWSKA
+946 ANNLWEKA
-954 FVNPEG
+954 FVNPDG
-960 IDVMKEIAKAWYDFS
+960 VDMVKNMAIAWYDLS
-975 KTLTQSTPFMVSV
+975 EMLMNSPIYKGMLVNSL
-988 KILLWG
+988 K
-994 IKTSFEALLAILP
+994 LLALAIQGVIYLMP
-1007 GLVLYLGTRGLVWAF
+1007 GIINGLVAMGVWKTFMFFVKLKDALIAAKAAQEAFNIAAAKNIYLA
-1022 SKLIPLMTGISGS
+1022 
-1035 GIVSFFYLLTL
+1035 
-1046 AVTGNSAAVRLLKIR
+1046 AAVALSTLISWIWSAVEAYNAEAEAQEEATR
-1061 WKELNLAMKANVIGL
+1061 KANAWRDTIVQAQTDASILIRKLDNYKRILEDTNISQENRNRTIG
-1076 AISLVAELGV
+1076 
-1086 WIYSLVKKTDDATES
+1086 
-1101 VDRFNKS
+1101 RFNKDFHTYITNLGIEIKNVNDLKKNYSALATEIRKASFYRSREKALQEGLEGNRQQILNAGTELQKALDVLPGGNNVNVADIQS
-1108 LDGVQKKANQAQ
+1108 LIDAGYGYGRIYNKIVQMTAPSRKKSIYKGGRLVEVEKSQVEQANEANFRASALKKVK
-1120 GELDAYYNAIRNA
+1120 GKLIYLYNSTHRYNNKSNEIYDAYERAGLDRDYQPFPDEDLGGLTNTATDKDALKQERLRRQKERQDRLAQEKAWRDELKQKQTEAEAIMDNFNHYYERQINEKIA
-1133 KKGSKEYSAAMKVY
+1133 QAIKLGMNEEERKFFIQPLLVNQNKGARQLRLAIAGKMNSWDNFKLNVMPQDMIEKADETGVNLSKDLLSDVQGVNVDALRSRLDDLGSSLNIPFNSILAEVLEKST
-1147 NDKFGQYFKNLKK
+1147 KN
-1160 ENGAVLDLA
+1160 EREILDL
-1169 ESYRQASRAIQAKI
+1169 
-1183 YLESMQEDRDK
+1183 
-1194 YLKPRAGWALDRLG
+1194 
-1208 EYGKVAPAGF
+1208 
-1218 GTSVLKGFEED
+1218 T
-1229 NRSKSMSYIIG
+1229 
-1240 TLAKRFGSKHAAA
+1240 
-1253 VLASIKRGDKEAT
+1253 
-1266 TRTAIYN
+1266 
-1273 NSMAG
+1273 
-1278 GYTTEVKQK
+1278 VKQK
-1287 MAPEDQQLFYA
+1287 EARRKEA
-1298 LRYILQARS
+1298 LE
-1307 AHNTEKKINK
+1307 H
-1317 KYAPVQGEMTDYV
+1317 DYV
-1330 NSLSNDGETL
+1330 GVVKQNMYDSFNTMGYANPNETEL
-1340 GGGTSSGGTGTGHH
+1340 
-1354 DTKDDKLRKQE
+1354 L
-1365 QQAQTR
+1365 
-1371 ANALVSNIKAFY
+1371 NKAAFD
-1383 EEQKRKYLEW
+1383 KRKANIIAMFEKAREEITKVYE
-1393 VTTMNADGEKVSE
+1393 ADVSTQE
-1406 GQQQQMLDYIDT
+1406 GRGL
-1418 RMSTALGKAK
+1418 L
-1428 QSIATN
+1428 
-1434 SAEWEKFLQDM
+1434 
-1445 PEKDMMVETD
+1445 
-1455 ETSKDLIEAMK
+1455 MK
-1466 GSNIKELH
+1466 TLFGDDPNGMAARIKEVLGE
-1474 DLFEKLSGDLSKEN
+1474 DASEWKTFYLKLLQYSDEY
-1488 HQTLSEN
+1488 T
-1495 LGALLDQI
+1495 
-1503 FANGS
+1503 
-1508 KELREAAEKLLAQQR
+1508 AAEKKKYDDAKKYTDYLWDKNPR
-1523 EIQKIL
+1523 NQKIQ
-1529 NENDYTGAVN
+1529 N
-1539 RDTRSN
+1539 
-1545 FDKLGFLK
+1545 
-1553 PAKDV
+1553 
-1558 RADSES
+1558 
-1564 GLQQMNESFDALTT
+1564 
-1578 KARTSVAELYKLNPA
+1578 
-1593 SDTFKSDFLEYL
+1593 
-1605 SVANEG
+1605 
-1611 FDFST
+1611 
-1616 LNVQKLKALYYELIK
+1616 
-1631 YTESYTEAEKRQ
+1631 
-1643 YDKAKKII
+1643 
-1651 DFDWSKKA
+1651 
-1659 RNKEVQD
+1659 
-1666 RIKLIEAQQKMYGKQ
+1666 RIKLIESEKKMYDKQ
-1681 STFKS
+1681 SIFKS

-1754 MKGFVQP
+1754 MKSFVQP
-1761 IEDFGSAVGQALATM
+1761 IEDFGAAVGQALATM

-1785 AIKSALKSMLESWGK
+1785 AIKSALKSMLESWSK

-1806 SKQMWQAI
+1806 NKQMWQAI
-1814 NNAGVNRAKEKAV
+1814 NNAGVKKAEADAQPAIKSARESSERAAK
-1827 PDIAVARQSAE
+1827 
-1838 KAAANGELSFSADLG
+1838 NGELGFSADLG

-1897 PSPGTT
+1897 PAST
-1903 KDFSQMTYNPAS
+1903 KDFGKMTYDPAS
-1915 GQDQSSVMFKDTASQ
+1915 GQDRSSVVFKDTASQ

-1939 TGKSSLGEAAVGM
+1939 TGKSSFSEAAAGM
-1952 AGGALG
+1952 AGSVLG

-1968 QSRREKSEQ
+1968 QSRREKREQ

-1982 EAKKHQKELTKEAKK
+1982 EAKKHQRELTKETKK
-1997 GVNEREKI
+1997 GVKEREKL
-2005 NKKGNKEITKS
+2005 NKKGSKEITKS

-2029 LKQNTT
+2029 LKQKTT

-2040 ASLNTNFKLKK
+2040 TSLNTNFQLKK
-2051 DNDKKV
+2051 ENDKKV
-2057 VEQSKD
+2057 VEQSKN
-2063 TANAENTF
+2063 TASAENTF

-2145 PFVGDNGEIYWAREQ
+2145 PFVGDNGEIYWAKEQ
-2160 DKPKSGV
+2160 DKPQGGV

-2247 ATDGLIADS
+2247 ATDELIADS

>member
-1 MAKQTTE
+1 MATSKKTQIVITANASVAKKVMDELAQRTD
-8 AIITLNGKQPIEV
+8 AIK
-21 LNQMHS
+21 
-27 AAEKIKAEMEQV
+27 
-39 QQKMKGMSPK
+39 QKMAALDVTTKKGRQEFNK
-49 DDAYKQ
+49 LKKELDAY
-55 LNGSLKKLKGQYDL
+55 N
-69 LSSAQVKDIEA
+69 SAISQNITDEERVKHA
-80 TQRLQAAVDNLAST
+80 LDNLSTT
-94 SLKNLRKALGDGK
+94 SLRKLRIALASAKKALGDTFQNDPNLK
-107 RQIEGLS
+107 KKQ
-114 EAELEQ
+114 Q
-120 ANTIRSLMKTVGDQ
+120 DVKT
-134 VRLLEGKFVK
+134 L
-144 IREGLAS
+144 
-151 IGTQSDQWLGKAIAQ
+151 
-166 QQELMAVTRRGTK
+166 
-179 EYKEQEQVMQML
+179 
-191 TAEQNK
+191 
-197 RNAAIAAEAT
+197 
-207 ARRQAQFKQQV
+207 QAQI
-218 ASSRQMLSSG
+218 
-228 DLSKYS
+228 D
-234 SSDVQTSIN
+234 
-243 TLKQAQSQ
+243 
-251 AAMGGSEWQRL
+251 
-262 AAEIKKAEDEL
+262 
-273 DRLLGKTKE
+273 
-282 VKQQMSEGDAR
+282 
-293 SILGNIGGHTEQEV
+293 
-307 REAIN
+307 
-312 ALKLLQSTVNVG
+312 
-324 GNQWN
+324 
-329 AYAADIE
+329 
-336 KAETELGKLTGR
+336 KLTGS
-348 VKEAKQGL
+348 V
-356 SMNDVES
+356 
-363 RMQNLNAQSERS
+363 
-375 LKEMLDYLQK
+375 
-385 AKAELNPYTQQWKNL
+385 
-400 ATQIDAVKN
+400 
-409 RMADVQ
+409 
-415 ASSPYVR
+415 
-422 NYESAQFIARN
+422 
-433 DRKDWGNGNTF
+433 
-444 DVTRKDLQWSKE
+444 
-456 FLQKQL
+456 
-462 DVTPVADTA
+462 
-471 KIQEI
+471 
-476 QEALG
+476 
-481 LIEQRMNALDG
+481 
-492 AAKKSAM
+492 
-499 STEKLNEVLG
+499 
-509 NIKTA
+509 
-514 SLEELRDASAELK
+514 
-527 RQLNGLAPSSNA
+527 
-539 AKQIKKHMQDLDR
+539 
-552 EIKQV
+552 
-557 EDDMVDVNDVIA
+557 
-569 RSKNGKASISE
+569 
-580 LKKAYKQ
+580 
-587 LEDELNHLATG
+587 
-598 SKEFTDK
+598 
-605 RKDFEALRDKIEK
+605 
-618 VTVSA
+618 

-672 KVSNLSMDSVNDL
+672 KVSNLSMDSVNEL

-802 SHITSYQLLGLASA
+802 SHITSDQLLGLASA

-836 SLWTNYHEI
+836 SLWTNYHDI

-856 KGMMEKGQTMEAL
+856 KGMMEKGQTMQAL
-869 VTILENV
+869 VTVLEHV
-876 SDKNLNSMDAY
+876 SNKNLNSMDAY

-899 QVVVTMAQNVGV
+899 QVVVTMAQNVDV
-911 LKSHLQESSEAYED
+911 LKSHLKESSEAYED

-975 KTLTQSTPFMVSV
+975 KTLTQSTPFMESV

-994 IKTSFEALLAILP
+994 IKVSFESLLAILP

-1022 SKLIPLMTGISGS
+1022 SKLIPLMVGVSGS
-1035 GIVSFFYLLTL
+1035 GIVGFFYLLTL
-1046 AVTGNSAAVRLLKIR
+1046 AVTGNAAAVRLLKIQWR
-1061 WKELNLAMKANVIGL
+1061 ELSLAMKANVIGL

-1086 WIYSLVKKTDDATES
+1086 WVYSLVKKTDDATES
-1101 VDRFNKS
+1101 VDRFNSS
-1108 LDGVQKKANQAQ
+1108 LEGVKKNANQAQ

-1133 KKGSKEYSAAMKVY
+1133 KKGSKEYSAAMKIY

-1183 YLESMQEDRDK
+1183 YLESMQEDRNK

-1208 EYGKVAPAGF
+1208 EYEKVAPAGF

-1229 NRSKSMSYIIG
+1229 NSSKSMSYIIG

-1278 GYTTEVKQK
+1278 GYTTEAKQK
-1287 MAPEDQQLFYA
+1287 MAPEDQRLFYA
-1298 LRYILQARS
+1298 LRYIMQARS
-1307 AHNTEKKINK
+1307 ARHTDRQIIN
-1317 KYAPVQGEMTDYV
+1317 KYAPVQGEITDYV
-1330 NSLSNDGETL
+1330 NSLSDGDETL
-1340 GGGTSSGGTGTGHH
+1340 VPGYKKKHNK
-1354 DTKDDKLRKQE
+1354 KDDKLRKQE
-1365 QQAQTR
+1365 QSAKAR
-1371 ANALVSNIKAFY
+1371 ANALVSNITAFY

-1418 RMSTALGKAK
+1418 RKSTALGKAK
-1428 QSIATN
+1428 QSIAKN
-1434 SAEWEKFLQDM
+1434 SDEWEKFLQEM
-1445 PEKDMMVETD
+1445 PIKDIMVKTD

-1545 FDKLGFLK
+1545 FDKLGFLQ
-1553 PAKDV
+1553 PAKGL
-1558 RADSES
+1558 RADSSS
-1564 GLQQMNESFDALTT
+1564 GLQQMSESFDALTT
-1578 KARTSVAELYKLNPA
+1578 KARASVTELYKLNPA

-1611 FDFST
+1611 FDFSA

-1631 YTESYTEAEKRQ
+1631 YTEIYKEAEKQQ

-1666 RIKLIEAQQKMYGKQ
+1666 RIKLIETQQKMYGKQ
-1681 STFKS
+1681 SSFGS
-1686 NLGLSDIK
+1686 NLGLTDIK
-1694 DDPEIALMKARMQ
+1694 NDPEIALMKARMQ
-1707 AAEDYYAFVKLNT
+1707 AAEDYYAFVKQNT
-1720 DNQKLRDEAERA
+1720 NNQKLREEAERA
-1732 RQEAELAYMSQVAAS
+1732 RYEAELAYVNQVAAS

-1754 MKGFVQP
+1754 MKSFVQP
-1761 IEDFGSAVGQALATM
+1761 IEDFGAAVGQALATM

-1806 SKQMWQAI
+1806 NKQMWQAI
-1814 NNAGVNRAKEKAV
+1814 NNAGVNRAKEKAK
-1827 PDIAVARQSAE
+1827 PDI
-1838 KAAANGELSFSADLG
+1838 KAARMASAKASSNGELNIPSDLG
-1853 TPSNPMYVHVVNGQ
+1853 TAANPVHAIIDVMPLGNLGLE
-1867 PVDANGNPVA
+1867 DKNGNP
-1877 APLTPTGDVVSNP
+1877 T
-1890 DGSKGVP
+1890 GVP
-1897 PSPGTT
+1897 YAESEDHKNVKPVSTEHSPSEKTG
-1903 KDFSQMTYNPAS
+1903 NAPAS
-1915 GQDQSSVMFKDTASQ
+1915 PTTAVSPAATNVASQ
-1930 AGSSVADVA
+1930 TGEAAASVA
-1939 TGKSSLGEAAVGM
+1939 TGQSTLGEAVAGM
-1952 AGGALG
+1952 AGSAIG

-1968 QSRREKSEQ
+1968 QSRREKREQ

-1982 EAKKHQKELTKEAKK
+1982 EAKKHQRELTKEAKK
-1997 GVNEREKI
+1997 GVKEREKI
-2005 NKKGNKEITKS
+2005 TKKGNKEITKS

-2040 ASLNTNFKLKK
+2040 TTLNTNFQLKK
-2051 DNDKKV
+2051 KNDQQV
-2057 VEQSKD
+2057 VEQSKN
-2063 TANAENTF
+2063 TAQAENTF

-2079 CFEYLGPIAGP
+2079 CFEFLGPIAGP

-2115 KNKNN
+2115 KNKDN
-2120 SSSGPNTKLVSGML
+2120 SPSGKSTKIVSGML

-2145 PFVGDNGEIYWAREQ
+2145 PFVADNGEIYWAE
-2160 DKPKSGV
+2160 DKDSIPQSGV
-2167 NLLTTPTATTIN
+2167 NLLTNPTATTIN
-2179 GQRALVAENGPELVI
+2179 GQRSLVAENGPELVV
-2194 GRETTKAMMMNNPSL
+2194 GRETTRAMMMNNPSL
-2209 LKALVNYDAN
+2209 LKALVNYDRN
-2219 YSGRNAARRAFDE
+2219 YSGRNAARRTFDE
-2232 GNLAEALGNL
+2232 GNISEATGSL
-2242 SSGAS
+2242 SSSTPITEDVIANSTAS
-2247 ATDGLIADS
+2247 
-2256 RAANIALITAINTLM
+2256 NVALLQAVNVLL
-2271 QRLDQPIHA
+2271 QRLNEPISA

-2290 YDSMSKANQFMK
+2290 YDSMTKANQFMK
-2302 GKS
+2302 NKS

>member
-1 MAKQTTE
+1 MATPKKTQIVITANAAVAKKVMDELAQRTD
-8 AIITLNGKQPIEV
+8 AIK
-21 LNQMHS
+21 
-27 AAEKIKAEMEQV
+27 
-39 QQKMKGMSPK
+39 QKMAAL
-49 DDAYKQ
+49 DVTTKQ
-55 LNGSLKKLKGQYDL
+55 GQREFKKLEKELVSYN
-69 LSSAQVKDIEA
+69 SAISQNITDEERVKHAI
-80 TQRLQAAVDNLAST
+80 DNLSST
-94 SLKNLRKALGDGK
+94 SLRKLRTA
-107 RQIEGLS
+107 
-114 EAELEQ
+114 
-120 ANTIRSLMKTVGDQ
+120 
-134 VRLLEGKFVK
+134 
-144 IREGLAS
+144 LAS
-151 IGTQSDQWLGKAIAQ
+151 AKKVLGTTFQDDPNLKKKQ
-166 QQELMAVTRRGTK
+166 QDVKTL
-179 EYKEQEQVMQML
+179 
-191 TAEQNK
+191 
-197 RNAAIAAEAT
+197 
-207 ARRQAQFKQQV
+207 QAQI
-218 ASSRQMLSSG
+218 
-228 DLSKYS
+228 D
-234 SSDVQTSIN
+234 
-243 TLKQAQSQ
+243 
-251 AAMGGSEWQRL
+251 
-262 AAEIKKAEDEL
+262 
-273 DRLLGKTKE
+273 
-282 VKQQMSEGDAR
+282 
-293 SILGNIGGHTEQEV
+293 
-307 REAIN
+307 
-312 ALKLLQSTVNVG
+312 
-324 GNQWN
+324 
-329 AYAADIE
+329 
-336 KAETELGKLTGR
+336 KLTGS
-348 VKEAKQGL
+348 V
-356 SMNDVES
+356 
-363 RMQNLNAQSERS
+363 
-375 LKEMLDYLQK
+375 
-385 AKAELNPYTQQWKNL
+385 
-400 ATQIDAVKN
+400 
-409 RMADVQ
+409 
-415 ASSPYVR
+415 
-422 NYESAQFIARN
+422 
-433 DRKDWGNGNTF
+433 
-444 DVTRKDLQWSKE
+444 
-456 FLQKQL
+456 
-462 DVTPVADTA
+462 
-471 KIQEI
+471 
-476 QEALG
+476 
-481 LIEQRMNALDG
+481 
-492 AAKKSAM
+492 
-499 STEKLNEVLG
+499 
-509 NIKTA
+509 
-514 SLEELRDASAELK
+514 
-527 RQLNGLAPSSNA
+527 
-539 AKQIKKHMQDLDR
+539 
-552 EIKQV
+552 
-557 EDDMVDVNDVIA
+557 
-569 RSKNGKASISE
+569 
-580 LKKAYKQ
+580 
-587 LEDELNHLATG
+587 
-598 SKEFTDK
+598 
-605 RKDFEALRDKIEK
+605 
-618 VTVSA
+618 
-623 HKQGGAWQTALKNL
+623 HKQGGAWSTAMKNL

-784 NGNNILEF
+784 NGNSILEF
-792 AKRLTGLSKV
+792 ARRLTGLAKV
-802 SHITSYQLLGLASA
+802 SHITSDQLLGLASA

-836 SLWTNYHEI
+836 SLWTNYHDI

-856 KGMMEKGQTMEAL
+856 KGMMEKGQTMQAL
-869 VTILENV
+869 VTVLEHV
-876 SDKNLNSMDAY
+876 SNKNLNSMDAY

-899 QVVVTMAQNVGV
+899 QVVVTMAQNVDV
-911 LKSHLQESSEAYED
+911 LKSHLKESSEAYED

-975 KTLTQSTPFMVSV
+975 KTLTQSTPFMESV

-994 IKTSFEALLAILP
+994 IKVSFESLLAILP

-1022 SKLIPLMTGISGS
+1022 SKLIPLMVGVSGS
-1035 GIVSFFYLLTL
+1035 GIVGFFYLLTL
-1046 AVTGNSAAVRLLKIR
+1046 AVTGNAAAVRLLKIQWR
-1061 WKELNLAMKANVIGL
+1061 ELSLAMKANVIGL

-1086 WIYSLVKKTDDATES
+1086 WVYSLVKKTDDATES
-1101 VDRFNKS
+1101 VDRFNSS
-1108 LDGVQKKANQAQ
+1108 LEGVKKNANQAQ

-1160 ENGAVLDLA
+1160 ENGVVLDLA
-1169 ESYRQASRAIQAKI
+1169 ESYRQATRAIQAKI
-1183 YLESMQEDRDK
+1183 YVESMQEDRNK
-1194 YLKPRAGWALDRLG
+1194 YLKPRLGWKLDRLG

-1218 GTSVLKGFEED
+1218 GADVLKAFEED
-1229 NRSKSMSYIIG
+1229 YRNNSVDRVKKALAQKLGVKDPSLVWRAIKSGVTSLPKKILNGNYSWFGKSPKTIKP
-1240 TLAKRFGSKHAAA
+1240 TLA
-1253 VLASIKRGDKEAT
+1253 E
-1266 TRTAIYN
+1266 
-1273 NSMAG
+1273 
-1278 GYTTEVKQK
+1278 E
-1287 MAPEDQQLFYA
+1287 QLFYA
-1298 LRYILQARS
+1298 MRYVLQARS
-1307 AHNTEKKINK
+1307 ARKTDFRIIK
-1317 KYAPVQGEMTDYV
+1317 KYDPMKDDMTDYI
-1330 NSLSNDGETL
+1330 NSLSDGDETL
-1340 GGGTSSGGTGTGHH
+1340 GGGTSGGGTGHHNTH

-1365 QQAQTR
+1365 QQAKTR

-1434 SAEWEKFLQDM
+1434 SAEWEKFLQEL
-1445 PEKDMMVETD
+1445 PIKDMMVETD

-1545 FDKLGFLK
+1545 FDKLGFLQ
-1553 PAKDV
+1553 PAKGL
-1558 RADSES
+1558 RADSSS
-1564 GLQQMNESFDALTT
+1564 GLQQMSESFDALTT
-1578 KARTSVAELYKLNPA
+1578 KARASVTELYKLNPA
-1593 SDTFKSDFLEYL
+1593 SDTFKSDFLEYV

-1611 FDFST
+1611 FDFSA

-1631 YTESYTEAEKRQ
+1631 YTESYTEAEKQQ

-1666 RIKLIEAQQKMYGKQ
+1666 RIKLIETQQKMYGKQ
-1681 STFKS
+1681 STFGS
-1686 NLGLSDIK
+1686 NLGLTDIK
-1694 DDPEIALMKARMQ
+1694 NDPEIALMKARMQ
-1707 AAEDYYAFVKLNT
+1707 AAEDYYAFVKQNT
-1720 DNQKLRDEAERA
+1720 NNQKLREEAERA
-1732 RQEAELAYMSQVAAS
+1732 RYEAELAYVNQVAAS

-1754 MKGFVQP
+1754 MKSFVQP
-1761 IEDFGSAVGQALATM
+1761 IEDFGAAVGQALATM
-1776 KNDAKSANE
+1776 KDDAKSANE
-1785 AIKSALKSMLESWGK
+1785 AIKSALKSMLESWSK

-1806 SKQMWQAI
+1806 NKQMWQAI
-1814 NNAGVNRAKEKAV
+1814 NNAGVKNANDKAK
-1827 PDIAVARQSAE
+1827 PDI
-1838 KAAANGELSFSADLG
+1838 KAARMASAKAASNGELNIPSDLG
-1853 TPSNPMYVHVVNGQ
+1853 TAANPIHAIIDVMPLGNLGLE
-1867 PVDANGNPVA
+1867 DKNGNP
-1877 APLTPTGDVVSNP
+1877 T
-1890 DGSKGVP
+1890 GVP
-1897 PSPGTT
+1897 YAESEDHKNVKPVSTEHSPSGKTG
-1903 KDFSQMTYNPAS
+1903 NAPAS
-1915 GQDQSSVMFKDTASQ
+1915 PTTAVSPTTTNVASQ
-1930 AGSSVADVA
+1930 TGEAAASVA
-1939 TGKSSLGEAAVGM
+1939 TGQSSLGEAAAGM
-1952 AGGALG
+1952 AGSAIGA
-1958 TIMNTDFGSK
+1958 IMDTDFGSK
-1968 QSRREKSEQ
+1968 QSRREKREQ
-1977 RKQQR
+1977 LKQQR
-1982 EAKKHQKELTKEAKK
+1982 EAKKHQKELTKETKQ
-1997 GVNEREKI
+1997 GVKERETI

-2040 ASLNTNFKLKK
+2040 TALNTNFQLKK
-2051 DNDKKV
+2051 NNDQQV
-2057 VEQSKD
+2057 VEQSKN
-2063 TANAENTF
+2063 TAQAENTF

-2079 CFEYLGPIAGP
+2079 CFEFLGPIAGP

-2100 TGLMQWGLNAAFGGN
+2100 TGLMQWGLNAAFGGG
-2115 KNKNN
+2115 KNKSNN
-2120 SSSGPNTKLVSGML
+2120 SSSKNTKLVSGML

-2145 PFVGDNGEIYWAREQ
+2145 PFVGDNGEIYWAKEQ

>member
-1 MAKQTTE
+1 MATPKKTQIVITANASVAKKVLDELAQRTD
-8 AIITLNGKQPIEV
+8 AIK
-21 LNQMHS
+21 
-27 AAEKIKAEMEQV
+27 
-39 QQKMKGMSPK
+39 QKM
-49 DDAYKQ
+49 
-55 LNGSLKKLKGQYDL
+55 
-69 LSSAQVKDIEA
+69 
-80 TQRLQAAVDNLAST
+80 AA
-94 SLKNLRKALGDGK
+94 
-107 RQIEGLS
+107 
-114 EAELEQ
+114 
-120 ANTIRSLMKTVGDQ
+120 
-134 VRLLEGKFVK
+134 
-144 IREGLAS
+144 
-151 IGTQSDQWLGKAIAQ
+151 
-166 QQELMAVTRRGTK
+166 
-179 EYKEQEQVMQML
+179 
-191 TAEQNK
+191 
-197 RNAAIAAEAT
+197 
-207 ARRQAQFKQQV
+207 
-218 ASSRQMLSSG
+218 
-228 DLSKYS
+228 
-234 SSDVQTSIN
+234 
-243 TLKQAQSQ
+243 
-251 AAMGGSEWQRL
+251 
-262 AAEIKKAEDEL
+262 
-273 DRLLGKTKE
+273 
-282 VKQQMSEGDAR
+282 
-293 SILGNIGGHTEQEV
+293 
-307 REAIN
+307 
-312 ALKLLQSTVNVG
+312 
-324 GNQWN
+324 
-329 AYAADIE
+329 
-336 KAETELGKLTGR
+336 
-348 VKEAKQGL
+348 
-356 SMNDVES
+356 
-363 RMQNLNAQSERS
+363 
-375 LKEMLDYLQK
+375 
-385 AKAELNPYTQQWKNL
+385 
-400 ATQIDAVKN
+400 
-409 RMADVQ
+409 
-415 ASSPYVR
+415 
-422 NYESAQFIARN
+422 
-433 DRKDWGNGNTF
+433 
-444 DVTRKDLQWSKE
+444 
-456 FLQKQL
+456 L
-462 DVTPVADTA
+462 DVTTEKGRREFNKLNKELVSYNSAISQNITDEERVKHAIDNLSTTSLRKLRTA
-471 KIQEI
+471 L
-476 QEALG
+476 AS
-481 LIEQRMNALDG
+481 
-492 AAKKSAM
+492 AKK
-499 STEKLNEVLG
+499 VLG
-509 NIKTA
+509 TTF
-514 SLEELRDASAELK
+514 
-527 RQLNGLAPSSNA
+527 
-539 AKQIKKHMQDLDR
+539 QDDP
-552 EIKQV
+552 
-557 EDDMVDVNDVIA
+557 N
-569 RSKNGKASISE
+569 
-580 LKKAYKQ
+580 LKKKQ
-587 LEDELNHLATG
+587 QDVKTLQAQIDKLSG
-598 SKEFTDK
+598 S
-605 RKDFEALRDKIEK
+605 
-618 VTVSA
+618 V
-623 HKQGGAWQTALKNL
+623 HKQGGAWSTAMKNL

-802 SHITSYQLLGLASA
+802 SHITSDQLLGLASA

-836 SLWTNYHEI
+836 SLWTNYHDI

-856 KGMMEKGQTMEAL
+856 KGMMEKGQTMQAL
-869 VTILENV
+869 VTVLEHV
-876 SDKNLNSMDAY
+876 SNKNLNSMDAY

-899 QVVVTMAQNVGV
+899 QVVVTMAQNVDV
-911 LKSHLQESSEAYED
+911 LKSHLKESSEAYED

-975 KTLTQSTPFMVSV
+975 KTLTQSTPFMESV

-994 IKTSFEALLAILP
+994 IKVSFESLLAILP

-1022 SKLIPLMTGISGS
+1022 SKLIPLMVGVSGS
-1035 GIVSFFYLLTL
+1035 GIVGFFYLLTL
-1046 AVTGNSAAVRLLKIR
+1046 AVTGNAAAVRLLKIQWR
-1061 WKELNLAMKANVIGL
+1061 ELSLAMKANVIGL

-1086 WIYSLVKKTDDATES
+1086 WVYSLVKKTDDATES
-1101 VDRFNKS
+1101 VDRFNSS
-1108 LDGVQKKANQAQ
+1108 LEGVKKNANQAQ

-1133 KKGSKEYSAAMKVY
+1133 KKGSKEYSAAMKIY

-1183 YLESMQEDRDK
+1183 YLESMQEDRNK

-1208 EYGKVAPAGF
+1208 EYEKVAPAGF

-1229 NRSKSMSYIIG
+1229 NSSKSMSYIIG

-1278 GYTTEVKQK
+1278 GYTTEAKQK
-1287 MAPEDQQLFYA
+1287 MAPEDQRLFYA
-1298 LRYILQARS
+1298 LRYIMQARS
-1307 AHNTEKKINK
+1307 ARHTDRQIIN
-1317 KYAPVQGEMTDYV
+1317 KYAPVQGEITDYV
-1330 NSLSNDGETL
+1330 NSLSDGDETL
-1340 GGGTSSGGTGTGHH
+1340 VPGYKKKHNK
-1354 DTKDDKLRKQE
+1354 KDDKLRKQE
-1365 QQAQTR
+1365 QSAKAR
-1371 ANALVSNIKAFY
+1371 ANALVSNITAFY

-1418 RMSTALGKAK
+1418 RKSTALGKAK
-1428 QSIATN
+1428 QSIAKN
-1434 SAEWEKFLQDM
+1434 SDEWEKFLQEM
-1445 PEKDMMVETD
+1445 PIKDMMVKTD

-1545 FDKLGFLK
+1545 FDKLGFLQ
-1553 PAKDV
+1553 PAKGL
-1558 RADSES
+1558 RADSSS
-1564 GLQQMNESFDALTT
+1564 GLQQMSESFDALTT
-1578 KARTSVAELYKLNPA
+1578 KARASVTELYKLNPA

-1611 FDFST
+1611 FDFSA

-1631 YTESYTEAEKRQ
+1631 YTESYTEAEKQQ

-1666 RIKLIEAQQKMYGKQ
+1666 RIKLIETQQKMYGKQ
-1681 STFKS
+1681 STFGS
-1686 NLGLSDIK
+1686 NLGLTDIK
-1694 DDPEIALMKARMQ
+1694 NDPEIALMKARMQ
-1707 AAEDYYAFVKLNT
+1707 AAEDYYAFVKQNT
-1720 DNQKLRDEAERA
+1720 NNQKLREEAERA
-1732 RQEAELAYMSQVAAS
+1732 RYEAELAYVNQVAAS

-1754 MKGFVQP
+1754 MKSFVQP
-1761 IEDFGSAVGQALATM
+1761 IEDFGAAVGQALATM
-1776 KNDAKSANE
+1776 KDDAKSANE
-1785 AIKSALKSMLESWGK
+1785 AIKSALKSMLESWSK

-1806 SKQMWQAI
+1806 NKQMWQAI
-1814 NNAGVNRAKEKAV
+1814 NNAGVKNANDKAK
-1827 PDIAVARQSAE
+1827 PDI
-1838 KAAANGELSFSADLG
+1838 KAARMASAKAASNGELNIPSDLG
-1853 TPSNPMYVHVVNGQ
+1853 TAANPIHAIIDVMPLGNLGLE
-1867 PVDANGNPVA
+1867 DKNGNP
-1877 APLTPTGDVVSNP
+1877 T
-1890 DGSKGVP
+1890 GVP
-1897 PSPGTT
+1897 YAESEDHKNVKPVSTEHSPSEKTG
-1903 KDFSQMTYNPAS
+1903 NAPAS
-1915 GQDQSSVMFKDTASQ
+1915 STTAVSPAATNVASQ
-1930 AGSSVADVA
+1930 
-1939 TGKSSLGEAAVGM
+1939 TGEAAASVAIGQSSFGEAAAGM
-1952 AGGALG
+1952 AGSVIGA
-1958 TIMNTDFGSK
+1958 IMNTDFGSK
-1968 QSRREKSEQ
+1968 QSRREKREQ

-1982 EAKKHQKELTKEAKK
+1982 EAKKHQKELTKETKQ
-1997 GVNEREKI
+1997 GVKERETI

-2040 ASLNTNFKLKK
+2040 TALNTNFQLKK
-2051 DNDKKV
+2051 NNDQQV
-2057 VEQSKD
+2057 VEQSKN
-2063 TANAENTF
+2063 TAQAENTF
-2071 SIVGAVGK
+2071 SIVGAIGK
-2079 CFEYLGPIAGP
+2079 CFEFLGPIAGP

-2100 TGLMQWGLNAAFGGN
+2100 TGLMQWGLNAAFGGG
-2115 KNKNN
+2115 KNKSNK
-2120 SSSGPNTKLVSGML
+2120 SSSKNTKLVSGML

-2145 PFVGDNGEIYWAREQ
+2145 PFVGDNGEIYWAKEQ

>member
-1 MAKQTTE
+1 MATSKKTQIVITANASVAKKVMDELAQRTD
-8 AIITLNGKQPIEV
+8 AIK
-21 LNQMHS
+21 
-27 AAEKIKAEMEQV
+27 
-39 QQKMKGMSPK
+39 QKMAALDVTTKKGRQEFNK
-49 DDAYKQ
+49 LKKELDAYNSAISQNITDEERVKHALDNLSTTSLRKLRIALASAKKTLGDTFQ
-55 LNGSLKKLKGQYDL
+55 NDPNLKKKQQD
-69 LSSAQVKDIEA
+69 VK
-80 TQRLQAAVDNLAST
+80 TLQA
-94 SLKNLRKALGDGK
+94 
-107 RQIEGLS
+107 QI
-114 EAELEQ
+114 
-120 ANTIRSLMKTVGDQ
+120 D
-134 VRLLEGKFVK
+134 
-144 IREGLAS
+144 
-151 IGTQSDQWLGKAIAQ
+151 
-166 QQELMAVTRRGTK
+166 
-179 EYKEQEQVMQML
+179 
-191 TAEQNK
+191 
-197 RNAAIAAEAT
+197 
-207 ARRQAQFKQQV
+207 
-218 ASSRQMLSSG
+218 
-228 DLSKYS
+228 
-234 SSDVQTSIN
+234 
-243 TLKQAQSQ
+243 
-251 AAMGGSEWQRL
+251 
-262 AAEIKKAEDEL
+262 
-273 DRLLGKTKE
+273 
-282 VKQQMSEGDAR
+282 
-293 SILGNIGGHTEQEV
+293 
-307 REAIN
+307 
-312 ALKLLQSTVNVG
+312 
-324 GNQWN
+324 
-329 AYAADIE
+329 
-336 KAETELGKLTGR
+336 KLTGS
-348 VKEAKQGL
+348 V
-356 SMNDVES
+356 
-363 RMQNLNAQSERS
+363 
-375 LKEMLDYLQK
+375 
-385 AKAELNPYTQQWKNL
+385 
-400 ATQIDAVKN
+400 
-409 RMADVQ
+409 
-415 ASSPYVR
+415 
-422 NYESAQFIARN
+422 
-433 DRKDWGNGNTF
+433 
-444 DVTRKDLQWSKE
+444 
-456 FLQKQL
+456 
-462 DVTPVADTA
+462 
-471 KIQEI
+471 
-476 QEALG
+476 
-481 LIEQRMNALDG
+481 
-492 AAKKSAM
+492 
-499 STEKLNEVLG
+499 
-509 NIKTA
+509 
-514 SLEELRDASAELK
+514 
-527 RQLNGLAPSSNA
+527 
-539 AKQIKKHMQDLDR
+539 
-552 EIKQV
+552 
-557 EDDMVDVNDVIA
+557 
-569 RSKNGKASISE
+569 
-580 LKKAYKQ
+580 
-587 LEDELNHLATG
+587 
-598 SKEFTDK
+598 
-605 RKDFEALRDKIEK
+605 
-618 VTVSA
+618 

-637 TAYVGLFG
+637 TAYVGSFG

-784 NGNNILEF
+784 NGNSILEF
-792 AKRLTGLSKV
+792 ARRLTGLAKV
-802 SHITSYQLLGLASA
+802 SHITSDQLLGLASA

-836 SLWTNYHEI
+836 SLWTNYHDI

-856 KGMMEKGQTMEAL
+856 KGMMEKGQTMQAL
-869 VTILENV
+869 VTVLQNV

-899 QVVVTMAQNVGV
+899 QVVVTMAQNVDV
-911 LKSHLQESSEAYED
+911 LKSHLKESSEAYED
-925 ATAVQKEYAI
+925 ATAVQKEYSI

-960 IDVMKEIAKAWYDFS
+960 IDVMKVIAKAWYDFS
-975 KTLTQSTPFMVSV
+975 KTLTQSTPFMESV
-988 KILLWG
+988 KNLLWG
-994 IKTSFEALLAILP
+994 IKVSFESLLAILP

-1022 SKLIPLMTGISGS
+1022 SKLIPLMVGVSGS
-1035 GIVSFFYLLTL
+1035 GIVGFFYLLTL
-1046 AVTGNSAAVRLLKIR
+1046 AVTGNAAAVRLLKIQ
-1061 WKELNLAMKANVIGL
+1061 WSELSLAMKANVIGL

-1086 WIYSLVKKTDDATES
+1086 WVYSLVKKTDDATES
-1101 VDRFNKS
+1101 VDRFNSS
-1108 LDGVQKKANQAQ
+1108 LEGVKKNANQAQ

-1133 KKGSKEYSAAMKVY
+1133 KKGSKEYSAAMKIY

-1183 YLESMQEDRDK
+1183 YLESMQEDRNK

-1208 EYGKVAPAGF
+1208 EYEKVAPAGF

-1229 NRSKSMSYIIG
+1229 NSSKSMSYIIG

-1278 GYTTEVKQK
+1278 GYTTEAKQK
-1287 MAPEDQQLFYA
+1287 MAPEDQRLFYA
-1298 LRYILQARS
+1298 LRYIMQARS
-1307 AHNTEKKINK
+1307 ARHTDRQIIN
-1317 KYAPVQGEMTDYV
+1317 KYAPVQGEITDYV
-1330 NSLSNDGETL
+1330 NSLSDGDETL
-1340 GGGTSSGGTGTGHH
+1340 VPGYKKKHNK
-1354 DTKDDKLRKQE
+1354 KDDKLRKQE
-1365 QQAQTR
+1365 QSAKAR
-1371 ANALVSNIKAFY
+1371 ANALVSNITAFY

-1418 RMSTALGKAK
+1418 RKSTALGKAK
-1428 QSIATN
+1428 QSIAKN
-1434 SAEWEKFLQDM
+1434 SDEWEKFLQEM
-1445 PEKDMMVETD
+1445 PIKDMMVKTD

-1545 FDKLGFLK
+1545 FDKLGFLQ
-1553 PAKDV
+1553 PAKGL
-1558 RADSES
+1558 RADSSS
-1564 GLQQMNESFDALTT
+1564 GLQQMSESFDALTT
-1578 KARTSVAELYKLNPA
+1578 KARASVTELYKLNPA

-1611 FDFST
+1611 FDFSA

-1631 YTESYTEAEKRQ
+1631 YTESYTEAEKQQ

-1666 RIKLIEAQQKMYGKQ
+1666 RIKLIETQQKMYGKQ
-1681 STFKS
+1681 STFGS
-1686 NLGLSDIK
+1686 NLGLTDIK
-1694 DDPEIALMKARMQ
+1694 NDPEIALMKARMQ
-1707 AAEDYYAFVKLNT
+1707 AAEDYYAFVKQNT
-1720 DNQKLRDEAERA
+1720 NNQKLREEAERA
-1732 RQEAELAYMSQVAAS
+1732 RYEAELAYVNQVAAS

-1754 MKGFVQP
+1754 MKSFVQP
-1761 IEDFGSAVGQALATM
+1761 IEDFGAAVGQALATM
-1776 KNDAKSANE
+1776 KDDAKSANE
-1785 AIKSALKSMLESWGK
+1785 AIKSALKSMLESWSK

-1806 SKQMWQAI
+1806 NKQMWQAI
-1814 NNAGVNRAKEKAV
+1814 NNAGVKNANDKAK
-1827 PDIAVARQSAE
+1827 PDI
-1838 KAAANGELSFSADLG
+1838 KAARMASAKAASNGELNIPSDLG
-1853 TPSNPMYVHVVNGQ
+1853 TAANPIHAIIDVMPLGNLGLE
-1867 PVDANGNPVA
+1867 DKNGNP
-1877 APLTPTGDVVSNP
+1877 T
-1890 DGSKGVP
+1890 GVP
-1897 PSPGTT
+1897 YAESEDHKNVKPVSTEHSPSEKTG
-1903 KDFSQMTYNPAS
+1903 NAPAS
-1915 GQDQSSVMFKDTASQ
+1915 STTAVSPAATNVASQ
-1930 AGSSVADVA
+1930 
-1939 TGKSSLGEAAVGM
+1939 TGEAAASVAIGQSSFGEAAAGM
-1952 AGGALG
+1952 AGSVIGA
-1958 TIMNTDFGSK
+1958 IMNTDFGSK
-1968 QSRREKSEQ
+1968 QSRREKREQ

-1982 EAKKHQKELTKEAKK
+1982 EAKKHQKELTKETKQ
-1997 GVNEREKI
+1997 GVKERETI

-2040 ASLNTNFKLKK
+2040 TALNTNFQLKK
-2051 DNDKKV
+2051 NNDQQV
-2057 VEQSKD
+2057 VEQSKN
-2063 TANAENTF
+2063 TAQAENTF

-2079 CFEYLGPIAGP
+2079 CFEFLGPIAGP

-2100 TGLMQWGLNAAFGGN
+2100 TGLMQWGLNAAFGGG
-2115 KNKNN
+2115 KNKSNK
-2120 SSSGPNTKLVSGML
+2120 SSSKNTKLVSGML

-2145 PFVGDNGEIYWAREQ
+2145 PFVGDNGEIYWAKEQ

>member
-1 MAKQTTE
+1 MATPKKTQIVITANAAVAKKVMDELAQRTD
-8 AIITLNGKQPIEV
+8 AIK
-21 LNQMHS
+21 
-27 AAEKIKAEMEQV
+27 
-39 QQKMKGMSPK
+39 QKMAALDVTTAKGRREF
-49 DDAYKQ
+49 
-55 LNGSLKKLKGQYDL
+55 KKLKTELVSYNSAISQNITDEERVKHAIDN
-69 LSSAQVKDIEA
+69 LSTTSLRKLRTALASAKKVLGTTFQDDPNLKKKQQDVK
-80 TQRLQAAVDNLAST
+80 TLQA
-94 SLKNLRKALGDGK
+94 
-107 RQIEGLS
+107 
-114 EAELEQ
+114 
-120 ANTIRSLMKTVGDQ
+120 
-134 VRLLEGKFVK
+134 
-144 IREGLAS
+144 
-151 IGTQSDQWLGKAIAQ
+151 
-166 QQELMAVTRRGTK
+166 
-179 EYKEQEQVMQML
+179 
-191 TAEQNK
+191 
-197 RNAAIAAEAT
+197 
-207 ARRQAQFKQQV
+207 
-218 ASSRQMLSSG
+218 
-228 DLSKYS
+228 
-234 SSDVQTSIN
+234 
-243 TLKQAQSQ
+243 
-251 AAMGGSEWQRL
+251 
-262 AAEIKKAEDEL
+262 
-273 DRLLGKTKE
+273 
-282 VKQQMSEGDAR
+282 
-293 SILGNIGGHTEQEV
+293 
-307 REAIN
+307 
-312 ALKLLQSTVNVG
+312 
-324 GNQWN
+324 
-329 AYAADIE
+329 
-336 KAETELGKLTGR
+336 
-348 VKEAKQGL
+348 
-356 SMNDVES
+356 
-363 RMQNLNAQSERS
+363 
-375 LKEMLDYLQK
+375 
-385 AKAELNPYTQQWKNL
+385 
-400 ATQIDAVKN
+400 QID
-409 RMADVQ
+409 
-415 ASSPYVR
+415 
-422 NYESAQFIARN
+422 
-433 DRKDWGNGNTF
+433 
-444 DVTRKDLQWSKE
+444 
-456 FLQKQL
+456 
-462 DVTPVADTA
+462 
-471 KIQEI
+471 
-476 QEALG
+476 
-481 LIEQRMNALDG
+481 
-492 AAKKSAM
+492 
-499 STEKLNEVLG
+499 KL
-509 NIKTA
+509 
-514 SLEELRDASAELK
+514 S
-527 RQLNGLAPSSNA
+527 
-539 AKQIKKHMQDLDR
+539 
-552 EIKQV
+552 
-557 EDDMVDVNDVIA
+557 
-569 RSKNGKASISE
+569 
-580 LKKAYKQ
+580 
-587 LEDELNHLATG
+587 G
-598 SKEFTDK
+598 S
-605 RKDFEALRDKIEK
+605 
-618 VTVSA
+618 V
-623 HKQGGAWQTALKNL
+623 HKQGGAWSTAMKNL
-637 TAYVGLFG
+637 KAYVGLFG

-802 SHITSYQLLGLASA
+802 SHITSDQLLGLASA

-822 MPEVASTAFGKLIS
+822 MPEVASTAFGTLIS
-836 SLWTNYHEI
+836 SLWTHYHDI

-856 KGMMEKGQTMEAL
+856 KGMMEKGQTMQAL
-869 VTILENV
+869 VTVLEHV
-876 SDKNLNSMDAY
+876 SNKNLNSMDAY
-887 FKEFGSDGQRLK
+887 FKEFGSDGQQLK
-899 QVVVTMAQNVGV
+899 QVVVTMAQNVDV

-975 KTLTQSTPFMVSV
+975 KTLTQSTPFMESV

-994 IKTSFEALLAILP
+994 IKVSFESLLAILP
-1007 GLVLYLGTRGLVWAF
+1007 GLVIYLGTRGLVWAF
-1022 SKLIPLMTGISGS
+1022 SQLIPLMVGVSGS
-1035 GIVSFFYLLTL
+1035 GIVGFFYLLTL
-1046 AVTGNSAAVRLLKIR
+1046 AVTGNAAAVRLLKIQWR
-1061 WKELNLAMKANVIGL
+1061 ELSLAMKANVIGL
-1076 AISLVAELGV
+1076 VISLVAELGV
-1086 WIYSLVKKTDDATES
+1086 WVYSLVKKTDDATES
-1101 VDRFNKS
+1101 VDRFNSS
-1108 LDGVQKKANQAQ
+1108 LEDVKKNATQAQ

-1160 ENGAVLDLA
+1160 ENGVVLDLA
-1169 ESYRQASRAIQAKI
+1169 ESYRQATRAIQAKI
-1183 YLESMQEDRDK
+1183 YVESMQEDRNK
-1194 YLKPRAGWALDRLG
+1194 YLKPRLGWKLDRLG

-1218 GTSVLKGFEED
+1218 GADVLKAFEED
-1229 NRSKSMSYIIG
+1229 YRNNSVDRVKKALAQKLGVKDPSLVWRAIKSGVTSLPKKILNGNYSWFGKSPKTIKP
-1240 TLAKRFGSKHAAA
+1240 TLA
-1253 VLASIKRGDKEAT
+1253 E
-1266 TRTAIYN
+1266 
-1273 NSMAG
+1273 
-1278 GYTTEVKQK
+1278 E
-1287 MAPEDQQLFYA
+1287 QLFYA
-1298 LRYILQARS
+1298 MRYVLQARS
-1307 AHNTEKKINK
+1307 ARKTDFRIIK
-1317 KYAPVQGEMTDYV
+1317 KYDPMKDDMTDYI
-1330 NSLSNDGETL
+1330 NSLSDGDETL
-1340 GGGTSSGGTGTGHH
+1340 GGGTSGGGTGHHNTH

-1365 QQAQTR
+1365 QQAKTR

-1434 SAEWEKFLQDM
+1434 SAEWEKFLQEL
-1445 PEKDMMVETD
+1445 PIKDMMVETD

-1545 FDKLGFLK
+1545 FDKLGFLQ
-1553 PAKDV
+1553 PAKGL
-1558 RADSES
+1558 RADSSS
-1564 GLQQMNESFDALTT
+1564 GLQQMSESFDALTT
-1578 KARTSVAELYKLNPA
+1578 KARASVTELYKLNPA

-1611 FDFST
+1611 FDFSA

-1631 YTESYTEAEKRQ
+1631 YTESYTEAEKQQ

-1666 RIKLIEAQQKMYGKQ
+1666 RIKLIETQQKMYGKQ
-1681 STFKS
+1681 STFGS
-1686 NLGLSDIK
+1686 NLGLTDIK
-1694 DDPEIALMKARMQ
+1694 NDPEIALMKARMQ
-1707 AAEDYYAFVKLNT
+1707 AAEDYYFFVKQNT
-1720 DNQKLRDEAERA
+1720 DNQKLREEAEHA
-1732 RQEAELAYMSQVAAS
+1732 RYEAELAYVNQVSAS

-1754 MKGFVQP
+1754 MKSFVQP
-1761 IEDFGSAVGQALATM
+1761 IEDFGAAVGQALATM
-1776 KNDAKSANE
+1776 KDDAKSANE

-1806 SKQMWQAI
+1806 NKQMWQAI
-1814 NNAGVNRAKEKAV
+1814 NNAGVKNANDKAK
-1827 PDIAVARQSAE
+1827 PDI
-1838 KAAANGELSFSADLG
+1838 KAARMASAKAASNGELNIPSDLG
-1853 TPSNPMYVHVVNGQ
+1853 TAANPIHAIIDVMPLGNLGLE
-1867 PVDANGNPVA
+1867 DKNGNP
-1877 APLTPTGDVVSNP
+1877 T
-1890 DGSKGVP
+1890 GVP
-1897 PSPGTT
+1897 YAESEDHKNVKPVSTEHSPSGKTG
-1903 KDFSQMTYNPAS
+1903 NAPAS
-1915 GQDQSSVMFKDTASQ
+1915 PTTAVLPTTTNVASQ
-1930 AGSSVADVA
+1930 TGEAAASVA
-1939 TGKSSLGEAAVGM
+1939 TGQYSFGEAAAGM
-1952 AGGALG
+1952 AGSVIGA
-1958 TIMNTDFGSK
+1958 IMNTDFGSK
-1968 QSRREKSEQ
+1968 QSRREKREQ

-1982 EAKKHQKELTKEAKK
+1982 EAKKHQKELTKETKQ
-1997 GVNEREKI
+1997 GVKERETI

-2040 ASLNTNFKLKK
+2040 TALNTNFQLKK
-2051 DNDKKV
+2051 NNDQQV
-2057 VEQSKD
+2057 VEQSKN
-2063 TANAENTF
+2063 TADAENTF

-2079 CFEYLGPIAGP
+2079 CFEFLGPIAGP

-2100 TGLMQWGLNAAFGGN
+2100 TGLMQWGLNAAFGGG
-2115 KNKNN
+2115 KNKSNN
-2120 SSSGPNTKLVSGML
+2120 SSSKNTKLVSGML

-2145 PFVGDNGEIYWAREQ
+2145 PFVGDNGEIYWAKEQ
-2160 DKPKSGV
+2160 YKPKSGV

-2194 GRETTKAMMMNNPSL
+2194 GRETTKAMMMNSPSL

>member
-1 MAKQTTE
+1 MATSKKTQIVITANASVAKKVMDELAQRTD
-8 AIITLNGKQPIEV
+8 AIK
-21 LNQMHS
+21 
-27 AAEKIKAEMEQV
+27 
-39 QQKMKGMSPK
+39 QKMAALDVTTKKGRQEFNK
-49 DDAYKQ
+49 LKKELDAYNSAISQNITDEERVKHA
-55 LNGSLKKLKGQYDL
+55 LNNLSTTSLRKLRI
-69 LSSAQVKDIEA
+69 A
-80 TQRLQAAVDNLAST
+80 LASA
-94 SLKNLRKALGDGK
+94 KKALGDTFQNDPNLK
-107 RQIEGLS
+107 KKQ
-114 EAELEQ
+114 Q
-120 ANTIRSLMKTVGDQ
+120 DVKT
-134 VRLLEGKFVK
+134 L
-144 IREGLAS
+144 
-151 IGTQSDQWLGKAIAQ
+151 
-166 QQELMAVTRRGTK
+166 
-179 EYKEQEQVMQML
+179 
-191 TAEQNK
+191 
-197 RNAAIAAEAT
+197 
-207 ARRQAQFKQQV
+207 QAQI
-218 ASSRQMLSSG
+218 
-228 DLSKYS
+228 D
-234 SSDVQTSIN
+234 
-243 TLKQAQSQ
+243 
-251 AAMGGSEWQRL
+251 
-262 AAEIKKAEDEL
+262 
-273 DRLLGKTKE
+273 
-282 VKQQMSEGDAR
+282 
-293 SILGNIGGHTEQEV
+293 
-307 REAIN
+307 
-312 ALKLLQSTVNVG
+312 
-324 GNQWN
+324 
-329 AYAADIE
+329 
-336 KAETELGKLTGR
+336 KLTGS
-348 VKEAKQGL
+348 V
-356 SMNDVES
+356 
-363 RMQNLNAQSERS
+363 
-375 LKEMLDYLQK
+375 
-385 AKAELNPYTQQWKNL
+385 
-400 ATQIDAVKN
+400 
-409 RMADVQ
+409 
-415 ASSPYVR
+415 
-422 NYESAQFIARN
+422 
-433 DRKDWGNGNTF
+433 
-444 DVTRKDLQWSKE
+444 
-456 FLQKQL
+456 
-462 DVTPVADTA
+462 
-471 KIQEI
+471 
-476 QEALG
+476 
-481 LIEQRMNALDG
+481 
-492 AAKKSAM
+492 
-499 STEKLNEVLG
+499 
-509 NIKTA
+509 
-514 SLEELRDASAELK
+514 
-527 RQLNGLAPSSNA
+527 
-539 AKQIKKHMQDLDR
+539 
-552 EIKQV
+552 
-557 EDDMVDVNDVIA
+557 
-569 RSKNGKASISE
+569 
-580 LKKAYKQ
+580 
-587 LEDELNHLATG
+587 
-598 SKEFTDK
+598 
-605 RKDFEALRDKIEK
+605 
-618 VTVSA
+618 

-802 SHITSYQLLGLASA
+802 SHITSDQLLGLASA

-836 SLWTNYHEI
+836 SLWTNYHDI

-856 KGMMEKGQTMEAL
+856 KGMMEKGQTMQAL
-869 VTILENV
+869 VTVLEHV
-876 SDKNLNSMDAY
+876 SNKNLNSMDAY

-899 QVVVTMAQNVGV
+899 QVVVTMAQNVDV
-911 LKSHLQESSEAYED
+911 LKSHLKESSEAYED

-975 KTLTQSTPFMVSV
+975 KTLTQSMPFMGSV

-994 IKTSFEALLAILP
+994 IKVSFKSLLAILP

-1022 SKLIPLMTGISGS
+1022 SKLIPLMAGVSGS

-1046 AVTGNSAAVRLLKIR
+1046 AVTGNAAAVRLLKIQWR
-1061 WKELNLAMKANVIGL
+1061 GLSLAMKANAIGL
-1076 AISLVAELGV
+1076 VISLVAELGV
-1086 WIYSLVKKTDDATES
+1086 WIYNLVKKTDDATES
-1101 VDRFNKS
+1101 VDRFNSS
-1108 LDGVQKKANQAQ
+1108 LDGVQRNANQAQ

-1183 YLESMQEDRDK
+1183 YVESMQEDRDK
-1194 YLKPRAGWALDRLG
+1194 YLKPRLGWKLDRLG

-1218 GTSVLKGFEED
+1218 GASVLKGFEED
-1229 NRSKSMSYIIG
+1229 NSSKSLSYIIG
-1240 TLAKRFGSKHAAA
+1240 TLARRFGSKHAAA

-1266 TRTAIYN
+1266 TRTTIYN

-1278 GYTTEVKQK
+1278 GYTTEAKQK
-1287 MAPEDQQLFYA
+1287 MALEDQRLFYA
-1298 LRYILQARS
+1298 LRYIMQARS
-1307 AHNTEKKINK
+1307 ARHTDRQIIK
-1317 KYAPVQGEMTDYV
+1317 KYAPAQGEMTDYI
-1330 NSLSNDGETL
+1330 NSLSDGDETL
-1340 GGGTSSGGTGTGHH
+1340 GGGTSGGGTGHHNTH

-1365 QQAQTR
+1365 QQAKTR

-1434 SAEWEKFLQDM
+1434 SAEWENFLQEI
-1445 PEKDMMVETD
+1445 PIKDMMVETD

-1558 RADSES
+1558 RADSET
-1564 GLQQMNESFDALTT
+1564 GLQQMNKSFDALTT
-1578 KARTSVAELYKLNPA
+1578 KARTSVTELYRLNPA

-1605 SVANEG
+1605 SVSNEG
-1611 FDFST
+1611 FDFSA

-1631 YTESYTEAEKRQ
+1631 YTESYTEAEKQQ

-1666 RIKLIEAQQKMYGKQ
+1666 HIKLIETQQKMYGKQ

-1707 AAEDYYAFVKLNT
+1707 AAEDYYLFVKQNT
-1720 DNQKLRDEAERA
+1720 DNQKLREEAEHA
-1732 RQEAELAYMSQVAAS
+1732 RYEAELAYVNQVAAS

-1754 MKGFVQP
+1754 MKSFVQP
-1761 IEDFGSAVGQALATM
+1761 IEDFGAAVGQALATM
-1776 KNDAKSANE
+1776 KDDAKSANE
-1785 AIKSALKSMLESWGK
+1785 AIKSALKSMLESWSK

-1806 SKQMWQAI
+1806 NKQMWQAI
-1814 NNAGVNRAKEKAV
+1814 NNAGVKKAEADAQPAIKSARESSERAAK
-1827 PDIAVARQSAE
+1827 
-1838 KAAANGELSFSADLG
+1838 NGELGFSADLG

-1897 PSPGTT
+1897 PASTN
-1903 KDFSQMTYNPAS
+1903 DFSKMTYNPAS
-1915 GQDQSSVMFKDTASQ
+1915 GQDRSSVVFKDTASQ

-1939 TGKSSLGEAAVGM
+1939 TGQSSFSEAAAGM
-1952 AGGALG
+1952 AGSVLG
-1958 TIMNTDFGSK
+1958 TIMNTDFGSN
-1968 QSRREKSEQ
+1968 QSRREKREQ

-1982 EAKKHQKELTKEAKK
+1982 EAKKHQRELTKEAKK
-1997 GVNEREKI
+1997 GVKEREKI
-2005 NKKGNKEITKS
+2005 NKKGSKEITES

-2029 LKQNTT
+2029 LKQKTT

-2040 ASLNTNFKLKK
+2040 TSLNKNFQLKK
-2051 DNDKKV
+2051 ENDKKV
-2057 VEQSKD
+2057 VEQSKN
-2063 TANAENTF
+2063 TASAENTF

-2160 DKPKSGV
+2160 DKPQGGV

-2219 YSGRNAARRAFDE
+2219 YSGRSAARRAFDE
-2232 GNLAEALGNL
+2232 GNIAEALGNL

>member
-1 MAKQTTE
+1 MATPKKTQIVITANAAVAKKVMDELAQRTD
-8 AIITLNGKQPIEV
+8 AIK
-21 LNQMHS
+21 
-27 AAEKIKAEMEQV
+27 
-39 QQKMKGMSPK
+39 QKMAALDVTTKQGQREFKKLEKELVSYNSAISQNITDEERVK
-49 DDAYKQ
+49 HAIDNLSTTSLRKLRTALASAKKVLGTTFQDDP
-55 LNGSLKKLKGQYDL
+55 NLKKKQQD
-69 LSSAQVKDIEA
+69 VK
-80 TQRLQAAVDNLAST
+80 TLQA
-94 SLKNLRKALGDGK
+94 
-107 RQIEGLS
+107 QI
-114 EAELEQ
+114 
-120 ANTIRSLMKTVGDQ
+120 D
-134 VRLLEGKFVK
+134 
-144 IREGLAS
+144 
-151 IGTQSDQWLGKAIAQ
+151 
-166 QQELMAVTRRGTK
+166 
-179 EYKEQEQVMQML
+179 
-191 TAEQNK
+191 
-197 RNAAIAAEAT
+197 
-207 ARRQAQFKQQV
+207 
-218 ASSRQMLSSG
+218 
-228 DLSKYS
+228 
-234 SSDVQTSIN
+234 
-243 TLKQAQSQ
+243 
-251 AAMGGSEWQRL
+251 
-262 AAEIKKAEDEL
+262 
-273 DRLLGKTKE
+273 
-282 VKQQMSEGDAR
+282 
-293 SILGNIGGHTEQEV
+293 
-307 REAIN
+307 
-312 ALKLLQSTVNVG
+312 
-324 GNQWN
+324 
-329 AYAADIE
+329 
-336 KAETELGKLTGR
+336 KLTGS
-348 VKEAKQGL
+348 V
-356 SMNDVES
+356 
-363 RMQNLNAQSERS
+363 
-375 LKEMLDYLQK
+375 
-385 AKAELNPYTQQWKNL
+385 
-400 ATQIDAVKN
+400 
-409 RMADVQ
+409 
-415 ASSPYVR
+415 
-422 NYESAQFIARN
+422 
-433 DRKDWGNGNTF
+433 
-444 DVTRKDLQWSKE
+444 
-456 FLQKQL
+456 
-462 DVTPVADTA
+462 
-471 KIQEI
+471 
-476 QEALG
+476 
-481 LIEQRMNALDG
+481 
-492 AAKKSAM
+492 
-499 STEKLNEVLG
+499 
-509 NIKTA
+509 
-514 SLEELRDASAELK
+514 
-527 RQLNGLAPSSNA
+527 
-539 AKQIKKHMQDLDR
+539 
-552 EIKQV
+552 
-557 EDDMVDVNDVIA
+557 
-569 RSKNGKASISE
+569 
-580 LKKAYKQ
+580 
-587 LEDELNHLATG
+587 
-598 SKEFTDK
+598 
-605 RKDFEALRDKIEK
+605 
-618 VTVSA
+618 
-623 HKQGGAWQTALKNL
+623 HKQSGAWGTALKNL

-784 NGNNILEF
+784 NGNSILEF
-792 AKRLTGLSKV
+792 ARRLTGLAKV
-802 SHITSYQLLGLASA
+802 SHITSDQLFGLASA

-836 SLWTNYHEI
+836 SLWRNYHDI

-856 KGMMEKGQTMEAL
+856 KGMMEKGQTMQAL
-869 VTILENV
+869 VTVLEHV
-876 SDKNLNSMDAY
+876 SNKNLNSMDAY

-899 QVVVTMAQNVGV
+899 QVVVTMAQNVDV
-911 LKSHLQESSEAYED
+911 LKSHLKESSEAYED

-975 KTLTQSTPFMVSV
+975 KTLTQSTPFMESV

-994 IKTSFEALLAILP
+994 IKVSFESLLAILP

-1022 SKLIPLMTGISGS
+1022 SKLIPLMVGVSGS
-1035 GIVSFFYLLTL
+1035 GIVGFFYLLTL
-1046 AVTGNSAAVRLLKIR
+1046 AVTGNAAAVRLLKIQWR
-1061 WKELNLAMKANVIGL
+1061 ELSLAMKANVIGL
-1076 AISLVAELGV
+1076 VISLVAELGV
-1086 WIYSLVKKTDDATES
+1086 WVYSLVKKTDDATES
-1101 VDRFNKS
+1101 VDRFNSS
-1108 LDGVQKKANQAQ
+1108 LEGVKKNANQAQ

-1133 KKGSKEYSAAMKVY
+1133 KKGSKEYSAAMKAY

-1160 ENGAVLDLA
+1160 ENGVVLDLA
-1169 ESYRQASRAIQAKI
+1169 ESYRQATRAIQAKI
-1183 YLESMQEDRDK
+1183 YVESMQEDRNK
-1194 YLKPRAGWALDRLG
+1194 YLKPRLGWKLDRLG

-1218 GTSVLKGFEED
+1218 GADVLKAFEED
-1229 NRSKSMSYIIG
+1229 YRNNSVDRVKKALAQKLGVKDPSLVWRAIKSGVTRLPKKILNGNYSWFGKSPKTIKP
-1240 TLAKRFGSKHAAA
+1240 TLA
-1253 VLASIKRGDKEAT
+1253 E
-1266 TRTAIYN
+1266 
-1273 NSMAG
+1273 
-1278 GYTTEVKQK
+1278 E
-1287 MAPEDQQLFYA
+1287 QLFYA
-1298 LRYILQARS
+1298 MRYVLQARS
-1307 AHNTEKKINK
+1307 ARKTDFRIIK
-1317 KYAPVQGEMTDYV
+1317 KYDPMKDDMTDYI
-1330 NSLSNDGETL
+1330 NSLSDGDETL
-1340 GGGTSSGGTGTGHH
+1340 GGGTSGGGTGHHNTH

-1365 QQAQTR
+1365 QQAKTR

-1428 QSIATN
+1428 QSIAKN
-1434 SAEWEKFLQDM
+1434 SAEWEKFLQEI
-1445 PEKDMMVETD
+1445 PIKDMMVETD

-1545 FDKLGFLK
+1545 FDKLGFLQ
-1553 PAKDV
+1553 PAKGL
-1558 RADSES
+1558 RADSSS
-1564 GLQQMNESFDALTT
+1564 GLQQMSESFDALTT
-1578 KARTSVAELYKLNPA
+1578 KARASVTELYKLNPA

-1611 FDFST
+1611 FDFSA

-1631 YTESYTEAEKRQ
+1631 YTESYTEAEKQQ

-1666 RIKLIEAQQKMYGKQ
+1666 RIKLIETQQKMYGKQ
-1681 STFKS
+1681 STFGS
-1686 NLGLSDIK
+1686 NLGLTDIK
-1694 DDPEIALMKARMQ
+1694 NDPEIALMKARMQ
-1707 AAEDYYAFVKLNT
+1707 AAEDYYFFVKQNT
-1720 DNQKLRDEAERA
+1720 DNQKLREEAEHA
-1732 RQEAELAYMSQVAAS
+1732 RYEAELAYVNQVSAS

-1754 MKGFVQP
+1754 MKSFVQP
-1761 IEDFGSAVGQALATM
+1761 IEDFGAAVGQALATM
-1776 KNDAKSANE
+1776 KDDAKSANE

-1806 SKQMWQAI
+1806 NKQMWQAI
-1814 NNAGVNRAKEKAV
+1814 NNAGVKNANDKAK
-1827 PDIAVARQSAE
+1827 PDIKTARMASA
-1838 KAAANGELSFSADLG
+1838 KAASNGELNIPSDLG
-1853 TPSNPMYVHVVNGQ
+1853 TAANPIHAIIDVMPLGNLGLE
-1867 PVDANGNPVA
+1867 DKNGNP
-1877 APLTPTGDVVSNP
+1877 T
-1890 DGSKGVP
+1890 GVP
-1897 PSPGTT
+1897 YAESEDHKNVKPVSTEHSPSGKTG
-1903 KDFSQMTYNPAS
+1903 NAPAS
-1915 GQDQSSVMFKDTASQ
+1915 PTTAVSPTTTNVASQ
-1930 AGSSVADVA
+1930 TGEAAASVA
-1939 TGKSSLGEAAVGM
+1939 TGQSSFGEAAAGM
-1952 AGGALG
+1952 AGSVIGA
-1958 TIMNTDFGSK
+1958 IMNTDFGSK
-1968 QSRREKSEQ
+1968 QSRREKREQ

-1982 EAKKHQKELTKEAKK
+1982 EAKKHQKELTKETKK
-1997 GVNEREKI
+1997 GVKERETI

-2040 ASLNTNFKLKK
+2040 TALNTNFQLKK
-2051 DNDKKV
+2051 NNDQQV
-2057 VEQSKD
+2057 VEQSKN
-2063 TANAENTF
+2063 TAQAENTF

-2079 CFEYLGPIAGP
+2079 CFEFLGPIAGP

-2100 TGLMQWGLNAAFGGN
+2100 TGLMQWGLNAAFGGG
-2115 KNKNN
+2115 KNKSNN
-2120 SSSGPNTKLVSGML
+2120 SSSKNTKLVSGML

-2145 PFVGDNGEIYWAREQ
+2145 PFVGDNGEIYWAKEQ

-2219 YSGRNAARRAFDE
+2219 YSGRNAARRTFDE

>member
-1 MAKQTTE
+1 MATPKKTQIVITANAAVAKKVMDELAQRTD
-8 AIITLNGKQPIEV
+8 AIK
-21 LNQMHS
+21 
-27 AAEKIKAEMEQV
+27 
-39 QQKMKGMSPK
+39 QKMAALDVTTKQGQREFKKLEKELVSYNSAISQNITDEERVK
-49 DDAYKQ
+49 HAIDNLSTTSLRKLRTALASAKKVLGTTFQDDP
-55 LNGSLKKLKGQYDL
+55 NLKKKQQD
-69 LSSAQVKDIEA
+69 VK
-80 TQRLQAAVDNLAST
+80 TLQA
-94 SLKNLRKALGDGK
+94 
-107 RQIEGLS
+107 QI
-114 EAELEQ
+114 
-120 ANTIRSLMKTVGDQ
+120 D
-134 VRLLEGKFVK
+134 
-144 IREGLAS
+144 
-151 IGTQSDQWLGKAIAQ
+151 
-166 QQELMAVTRRGTK
+166 
-179 EYKEQEQVMQML
+179 
-191 TAEQNK
+191 
-197 RNAAIAAEAT
+197 
-207 ARRQAQFKQQV
+207 
-218 ASSRQMLSSG
+218 
-228 DLSKYS
+228 
-234 SSDVQTSIN
+234 
-243 TLKQAQSQ
+243 
-251 AAMGGSEWQRL
+251 
-262 AAEIKKAEDEL
+262 
-273 DRLLGKTKE
+273 
-282 VKQQMSEGDAR
+282 
-293 SILGNIGGHTEQEV
+293 
-307 REAIN
+307 
-312 ALKLLQSTVNVG
+312 
-324 GNQWN
+324 
-329 AYAADIE
+329 
-336 KAETELGKLTGR
+336 KLTGS
-348 VKEAKQGL
+348 V
-356 SMNDVES
+356 
-363 RMQNLNAQSERS
+363 
-375 LKEMLDYLQK
+375 
-385 AKAELNPYTQQWKNL
+385 
-400 ATQIDAVKN
+400 
-409 RMADVQ
+409 
-415 ASSPYVR
+415 
-422 NYESAQFIARN
+422 
-433 DRKDWGNGNTF
+433 
-444 DVTRKDLQWSKE
+444 
-456 FLQKQL
+456 
-462 DVTPVADTA
+462 
-471 KIQEI
+471 
-476 QEALG
+476 
-481 LIEQRMNALDG
+481 
-492 AAKKSAM
+492 
-499 STEKLNEVLG
+499 
-509 NIKTA
+509 
-514 SLEELRDASAELK
+514 
-527 RQLNGLAPSSNA
+527 
-539 AKQIKKHMQDLDR
+539 
-552 EIKQV
+552 
-557 EDDMVDVNDVIA
+557 
-569 RSKNGKASISE
+569 
-580 LKKAYKQ
+580 
-587 LEDELNHLATG
+587 
-598 SKEFTDK
+598 
-605 RKDFEALRDKIEK
+605 
-618 VTVSA
+618 
-623 HKQGGAWQTALKNL
+623 HKQSGAWGTALKNL

-784 NGNNILEF
+784 NGNSILEF
-792 AKRLTGLSKV
+792 ARRLTGLAKV
-802 SHITSYQLLGLASA
+802 SHITSDQLLGLASA

-836 SLWTNYHEI
+836 SLWTNYHDI

-856 KGMMEKGQTMEAL
+856 KGMMEKGQTMQAL
-869 VTILENV
+869 VTVLEHV
-876 SDKNLNSMDAY
+876 SNKNLNSMDAY

-899 QVVVTMAQNVGV
+899 QVVVTMAQNVDV
-911 LKSHLQESSEAYED
+911 LKSHLKESSEAYED

-975 KTLTQSTPFMVSV
+975 KTLTQSTPFMESV

-994 IKTSFEALLAILP
+994 IKVSFESLLAILP

-1022 SKLIPLMTGISGS
+1022 SKLIPLMVGVSGS
-1035 GIVSFFYLLTL
+1035 GIVGFFYLLTL
-1046 AVTGNSAAVRLLKIR
+1046 AVTGNAAAVRLLKIQWR
-1061 WKELNLAMKANVIGL
+1061 ELSLAMKANVIGL

-1086 WIYSLVKKTDDATES
+1086 WVYSLVKKTDDATES
-1101 VDRFNKS
+1101 VDRFNSS
-1108 LDGVQKKANQAQ
+1108 LEGVKKNANQAQ

-1133 KKGSKEYSAAMKVY
+1133 KKGSKEYSAAMKIY

-1183 YLESMQEDRDK
+1183 YLESMQEDRNK

-1208 EYGKVAPAGF
+1208 EYEKVAPAGF

-1229 NRSKSMSYIIG
+1229 NSSKSMSYIIG

-1278 GYTTEVKQK
+1278 GYTTEAKQK
-1287 MAPEDQQLFYA
+1287 MAPEDQRLFYA
-1298 LRYILQARS
+1298 LRYIMQARS
-1307 AHNTEKKINK
+1307 ARHTDRQIIN
-1317 KYAPVQGEMTDYV
+1317 KYAPVQGEITDYV
-1330 NSLSNDGETL
+1330 NSLSDGDETL
-1340 GGGTSSGGTGTGHH
+1340 VPDHKKKH
-1354 DTKDDKLRKQE
+1354 NKKDDKLRKQE
-1365 QQAQTR
+1365 QSAKAR
-1371 ANALVSNIKAFY
+1371 ANALVSNITAFY

-1418 RMSTALGKAK
+1418 RESIALGKAK
-1428 QSIATN
+1428 QSIAKN
-1434 SAEWEKFLQDM
+1434 SDEWEKFLQEM
-1445 PEKDMMVETD
+1445 PIKDMMVETD

-1495 LGALLDQI
+1495 LGALLDQL

-1545 FDKLGFLK
+1545 FDKLGFLQ
-1553 PAKDV
+1553 PAKGL
-1558 RADSES
+1558 RADSSS
-1564 GLQQMNESFDALTT
+1564 GLQQMSESFDALTT
-1578 KARTSVAELYKLNPA
+1578 KARASVTELYKLNPA

-1611 FDFST
+1611 FDFSA

-1631 YTESYTEAEKRQ
+1631 YTESYTEAEKQQ

-1666 RIKLIEAQQKMYGKQ
+1666 RIKLIETQQKMYGKQ
-1681 STFKS
+1681 STFGS
-1686 NLGLSDIK
+1686 NLGLTDIK
-1694 DDPEIALMKARMQ
+1694 NDPEIALMKARMQ
-1707 AAEDYYAFVKLNT
+1707 AAEDYYFFVKQNT
-1720 DNQKLRDEAERA
+1720 DNQKLREEAEHA
-1732 RQEAELAYMSQVAAS
+1732 RYEAELAYVNQVAAS

-1754 MKGFVQP
+1754 MKSFVQP
-1761 IEDFGSAVGQALATM
+1761 IEDFGAAVGQALATM
-1776 KNDAKSANE
+1776 KDDAKSANE

-1806 SKQMWQAI
+1806 NKQMWQAI
-1814 NNAGVNRAKEKAV
+1814 NNAGVKNANDKAK
-1827 PDIAVARQSAE
+1827 PDIKTARMASA
-1838 KAAANGELSFSADLG
+1838 KAASNGELNIPSDLG
-1853 TPSNPMYVHVVNGQ
+1853 TAANPIHAIIDVMPLGNLGLE
-1867 PVDANGNPVA
+1867 DKNGNP
-1877 APLTPTGDVVSNP
+1877 T
-1890 DGSKGVP
+1890 GVP
-1897 PSPGTT
+1897 YAESEDHKNVKPVSTEHSPSGKTG
-1903 KDFSQMTYNPAS
+1903 NAPAS
-1915 GQDQSSVMFKDTASQ
+1915 PTAAVSPTTTNVASQ
-1930 AGSSVADVA
+1930 TGEAAASVA
-1939 TGKSSLGEAAVGM
+1939 TGQSTLGEAAVGM
-1952 AGGALG
+1952 AGSAIG
-1958 TIMNTDFGSK
+1958 TIMDTDFGSK
-1968 QSRREKSEQ
+1968 QSRREKREQ

-1982 EAKKHQKELTKEAKK
+1982 EAKKHQKELTKETKQ
-1997 GVNEREKI
+1997 GVKERETI

-2040 ASLNTNFKLKK
+2040 TALNTNFQLKK
-2051 DNDKKV
+2051 NNDQQV
-2057 VEQSKD
+2057 VEQSKN
-2063 TANAENTF
+2063 TAQAENTF

-2079 CFEYLGPIAGP
+2079 CFEFLGPIAGP

-2100 TGLMQWGLNAAFGGN
+2100 TGLMQWGLNAAFGGG
-2115 KNKNN
+2115 KNKSNN
-2120 SSSGPNTKLVSGML
+2120 SSSKNTKLVSGML

-2160 DKPKSGV
+2160 DKPQSGV

>member
-1 MAKQTTE
+1 MATPKKTQIVITANAAVAKKVMDELAQRTD
-8 AIITLNGKQPIEV
+8 AIK
-21 LNQMHS
+21 
-27 AAEKIKAEMEQV
+27 
-39 QQKMKGMSPK
+39 QKMAALDVTTKKGRQEFNK
-49 DDAYKQ
+49 LKKELDAY
-55 LNGSLKKLKGQYDL
+55 N
-69 LSSAQVKDIEA
+69 SAISQNITEEERVKHAI
-80 TQRLQAAVDNLAST
+80 DNLSTT
-94 SLKNLRKALGDGK
+94 SLRKLRTALVAAKKVLGTTFEDDPNLEK
-107 RQIEGLS
+107 
-114 EAELEQ
+114 
-120 ANTIRSLMKTVGDQ
+120 
-134 VRLLEGKFVK
+134 
-144 IREGLAS
+144 
-151 IGTQSDQWLGKAIAQ
+151 
-166 QQELMAVTRRGTK
+166 
-179 EYKEQEQVMQML
+179 
-191 TAEQNK
+191 
-197 RNAAIAAEAT
+197 
-207 ARRQAQFKQQV
+207 KQQ
-218 ASSRQMLSSG
+218 
-228 DLSKYS
+228 
-234 SSDVQTSIN
+234 DVK
-243 TLKQAQSQ
+243 TLRAQ
-251 AAMGGSEWQRL
+251 
-262 AAEIKKAEDEL
+262 ID
-273 DRLLGKTKE
+273 
-282 VKQQMSEGDAR
+282 
-293 SILGNIGGHTEQEV
+293 
-307 REAIN
+307 
-312 ALKLLQSTVNVG
+312 
-324 GNQWN
+324 
-329 AYAADIE
+329 
-336 KAETELGKLTGR
+336 KLTGS
-348 VKEAKQGL
+348 V
-356 SMNDVES
+356 
-363 RMQNLNAQSERS
+363 
-375 LKEMLDYLQK
+375 
-385 AKAELNPYTQQWKNL
+385 
-400 ATQIDAVKN
+400 
-409 RMADVQ
+409 
-415 ASSPYVR
+415 
-422 NYESAQFIARN
+422 
-433 DRKDWGNGNTF
+433 
-444 DVTRKDLQWSKE
+444 
-456 FLQKQL
+456 
-462 DVTPVADTA
+462 
-471 KIQEI
+471 
-476 QEALG
+476 
-481 LIEQRMNALDG
+481 
-492 AAKKSAM
+492 
-499 STEKLNEVLG
+499 
-509 NIKTA
+509 
-514 SLEELRDASAELK
+514 
-527 RQLNGLAPSSNA
+527 
-539 AKQIKKHMQDLDR
+539 
-552 EIKQV
+552 
-557 EDDMVDVNDVIA
+557 
-569 RSKNGKASISE
+569 
-580 LKKAYKQ
+580 
-587 LEDELNHLATG
+587 
-598 SKEFTDK
+598 
-605 RKDFEALRDKIEK
+605 
-618 VTVSA
+618 

-637 TAYVGLFG
+637 TAYAGLFG

-802 SHITSYQLLGLASA
+802 SHITSDQLLGLASA

-836 SLWTNYHEI
+836 SLWKNYHEI

-869 VTILENV
+869 VTVLENV

-899 QVVVTMAQNVGV
+899 QVVVTMAQNVDV

-975 KTLTQSTPFMVSV
+975 KTLTQSMPFMVSV

-1022 SKLIPLMTGISGS
+1022 SKLIPLMAGVSGS

-1046 AVTGNSAAVRLLKIR
+1046 AVTGNAAAVRLLKIQWR
-1061 WKELNLAMKANVIGL
+1061 GLSLAMKANAIGL
-1076 AISLVAELGV
+1076 VISLVAELGV
-1086 WIYSLVKKTDDATES
+1086 WIYNLVKKTDDATES

-1108 LDGVQKKANQAQ
+1108 LKGVKEKANQAQ

-1133 KKGSKEYSAAMKVY
+1133 KKGSKEYSAAVKVY

-1169 ESYRQASRAIQAKI
+1169 KSYEQASRAIQAKI
-1183 YLESMQEDRDK
+1183 YLQSMEEDRDK
-1194 YLKPRAGWALDRLG
+1194 FLKPRLGWSLDRLG
-1208 EYGKVAPAGF
+1208 EYEKVAPKGF
-1218 GTSVLKGFEED
+1218 GASVLKGFEED
-1229 NRSKSMSYIIG
+1229 NRGKSMSYIIG
-1240 TLAKRFGSKHAAA
+1240 TLAKRFGAKNPSD
-1253 VLASIKRGDKEAT
+1253 VVASIKRGNKEAISQT
-1266 TRTAIYN
+1266 VIYN
-1273 NSMAG
+1273 NSTAG
-1278 GYTTEVKQK
+1278 GYTTEHTKK
-1287 MAPEDQQLFYA
+1287 LSLGDQQLFLA
-1298 LRYILQARS
+1298 LRYIMQARS
-1307 AHNTEKKINK
+1307 AHNTENQINK
-1317 KYAPVQGEMTDYV
+1317 KYLPVRKEITDYV
-1330 NSLSNDGETL
+1330 TSINNNNETL
-1340 GGGTSSGGTGTGHH
+1340 GSGTSGGGTGHH
-1354 DTKDDKLRKQE
+1354 NTKDDALRKQE
-1365 QQAQTR
+1365 QQAKTR

-1418 RMSTALGKAK
+1418 RMSIALGKAK

-1445 PEKDMMVETD
+1445 PVRDMMVETD
-1455 ETSKDLIEAMK
+1455 ETSKNLIEAMK

-1553 PAKDV
+1553 PAKGL
-1558 RADSES
+1558 RADSSS

-1578 KARTSVAELYKLNPA
+1578 KARASVTELYKLNPA

-1611 FDFST
+1611 FDFSA

-1631 YTESYTEAEKRQ
+1631 YTESYTEAEKQQ

-1666 RIKLIEAQQKMYGKQ
+1666 RIKLIETRQKMYGKQ

-1694 DDPEIALMKARMQ
+1694 DDPEISLMKARMQ
-1707 AAEDYYAFVKLNT
+1707 AAEDYYAFVKQNT
-1720 DNQKLRDEAERA
+1720 DNQKLQEEAERA
-1732 RQEAELAYMSQVAAS
+1732 RQEAELAYANQVVAS
-1747 MKERLSQ
+1747 MKDRLSQ
-1754 MKGFVQP
+1754 MKSFVQP
-1761 IEDFGSAVGQALATM
+1761 IEDFGAAVGQALSTM

-1785 AIKSALKSMLESWGK
+1785 AIKNALKSMLESWGK

-1806 SKQMWQAI
+1806 NKQMWQAI
-1814 NNAGVNRAKEKAV
+1814 NNAGVNRAKEKAK
-1827 PDIAVARQSAE
+1827 PDIAAARQSSE
-1838 KAAANGELSFSADLG
+1838 KAAANGELSFSVDYSSTLG
-1853 TPSNPMYVHVVNGQ
+1853 TESNPAHVFIAGGVGL
-1867 PVDANGNPVA
+1867 DSLGAN
-1877 APLTPTGDVVSNP
+1877 NP
-1890 DGSKGVP
+1890 DGKTEAFDPMKHDYSKETPKELRSTDAQYGKG
-1897 PSPGTT
+1897 SPIKNADAAT
-1903 KDFSQMTYNPAS
+1903 DVA
-1915 GQDQSSVMFKDTASQ
+1915 AQ

-1939 TGKSSLGEAAVGM
+1939 TGKSSFGEAAAGM
-1952 AGGALG
+1952 AGSVIGA
-1958 TIMNTDFGSK
+1958 IMNTDFGSK
-1968 QSRREKSEQ
+1968 QSRREKREQ

-1982 EAKKHQKELTKEAKK
+1982 EAKRHQKELTKETKQ
-1997 GVNEREKI
+1997 GVKERETI

-2040 ASLNTNFKLKK
+2040 TALNTNFQLKK
-2051 DNDKKV
+2051 NNDQQV
-2057 VEQSKD
+2057 VEQSKN
-2063 TANAENTF
+2063 TAQAENTF
-2071 SIVGAVGK
+2071 SIVGTVGK
-2079 CFEYLGPIAGP
+2079 CFEFLGPIAGP

-2100 TGLMQWGLNAAFGGN
+2100 TGLMQWGLNAAFGGG
-2115 KNKNN
+2115 KNKSNN
-2120 SSSGPNTKLVSGML
+2120 SSSKNTKLVSGML

-2145 PFVGDNGEIYWAREQ
+2145 PFVGDNGEIYWAKEQ

-2280 KIDMY
+2280 KIGMY

>member
-1 MAKQTTE
+1 MATPKKTQIVITANATVAKKVMDE
-8 AIITLNGKQPIEV
+8 LTQRTDAIK
-21 LNQMHS
+21 
-27 AAEKIKAEMEQV
+27 
-39 QQKMKGMSPK
+39 QKMAALDVTTKKGRQEFNK
-49 DDAYKQ
+49 LKKELDAYNSAISQNITEEERVKHAIDN
-55 LNGSLKKLKGQYDL
+55 LSTTSLRKLRTALVAAKKVLGTTFEDDPNLKKKQQD
-69 LSSAQVKDIEA
+69 VK
-80 TQRLQAAVDNLAST
+80 TLQA
-94 SLKNLRKALGDGK
+94 
-107 RQIEGLS
+107 QI
-114 EAELEQ
+114 
-120 ANTIRSLMKTVGDQ
+120 D
-134 VRLLEGKFVK
+134 
-144 IREGLAS
+144 
-151 IGTQSDQWLGKAIAQ
+151 
-166 QQELMAVTRRGTK
+166 
-179 EYKEQEQVMQML
+179 
-191 TAEQNK
+191 
-197 RNAAIAAEAT
+197 
-207 ARRQAQFKQQV
+207 
-218 ASSRQMLSSG
+218 
-228 DLSKYS
+228 
-234 SSDVQTSIN
+234 
-243 TLKQAQSQ
+243 
-251 AAMGGSEWQRL
+251 
-262 AAEIKKAEDEL
+262 
-273 DRLLGKTKE
+273 
-282 VKQQMSEGDAR
+282 
-293 SILGNIGGHTEQEV
+293 
-307 REAIN
+307 
-312 ALKLLQSTVNVG
+312 
-324 GNQWN
+324 
-329 AYAADIE
+329 
-336 KAETELGKLTGR
+336 KLTGS
-348 VKEAKQGL
+348 V
-356 SMNDVES
+356 
-363 RMQNLNAQSERS
+363 
-375 LKEMLDYLQK
+375 
-385 AKAELNPYTQQWKNL
+385 
-400 ATQIDAVKN
+400 
-409 RMADVQ
+409 
-415 ASSPYVR
+415 
-422 NYESAQFIARN
+422 
-433 DRKDWGNGNTF
+433 
-444 DVTRKDLQWSKE
+444 
-456 FLQKQL
+456 
-462 DVTPVADTA
+462 
-471 KIQEI
+471 
-476 QEALG
+476 
-481 LIEQRMNALDG
+481 
-492 AAKKSAM
+492 
-499 STEKLNEVLG
+499 
-509 NIKTA
+509 
-514 SLEELRDASAELK
+514 
-527 RQLNGLAPSSNA
+527 
-539 AKQIKKHMQDLDR
+539 
-552 EIKQV
+552 
-557 EDDMVDVNDVIA
+557 
-569 RSKNGKASISE
+569 
-580 LKKAYKQ
+580 
-587 LEDELNHLATG
+587 
-598 SKEFTDK
+598 
-605 RKDFEALRDKIEK
+605 
-618 VTVSA
+618 

-672 KVSNLSMDSVNDL
+672 KVSNLSMDSVNEL

-802 SHITSYQLLGLASA
+802 SHITSDQLLGLASA

-836 SLWTNYHEI
+836 SLWTNYHDI

-856 KGMMEKGQTMEAL
+856 KGMMEKGQTMQAL
-869 VTILENV
+869 VTVLEHV
-876 SDKNLNSMDAY
+876 SNKNLNSMDAY

-899 QVVVTMAQNVGV
+899 QVVVTMAQNVDV
-911 LKSHLQESSEAYED
+911 LKSHLKESSEAYED

-975 KTLTQSTPFMVSV
+975 KTLTQSTPFMESV

-994 IKTSFEALLAILP
+994 IKISFEALLAILP
-1007 GLVLYLGTRGLVWAF
+1007 GLVFYLGTRGLVWAF
-1022 SKLIPLMTGISGS
+1022 SKLIPLMAGVSGS

-1046 AVTGNSAAVRLLKIR
+1046 AVTGNAAAVRLLKIQWR
-1061 WKELNLAMKANVIGL
+1061 GLSLAMKANAIGL
-1076 AISLVAELGV
+1076 VISLVAELGV
-1086 WIYSLVKKTDDATES
+1086 WIYNLVKKTDDATES
-1101 VDRFNKS
+1101 VDRFNSS
-1108 LDGVQKKANQAQ
+1108 LDGVQRNANQAQ

-1133 KKGSKEYSAAMKVY
+1133 KKGSKEYSAAMKIY

-1183 YLESMQEDRDK
+1183 YVESMQEDRNK
-1194 YLKPRAGWALDRLG
+1194 YLKPRLGWKLDRLG

-1218 GTSVLKGFEED
+1218 GASVLKGFEED
-1229 NRSKSMSYIIG
+1229 NSSKSLSYIIG
-1240 TLAKRFGSKHAAA
+1240 TLARRFGSKHAAA

-1278 GYTTEVKQK
+1278 GYTTEAKQK

-1298 LRYILQARS
+1298 LRYVMQARS
-1307 AHNTEKKINK
+1307 ARHTDRQIIK
-1317 KYAPVQGEMTDYV
+1317 KYAPAQGEMTDYV
-1330 NSLSNDGETL
+1330 NSLSDGDETL
-1340 GGGTSSGGTGTGHH
+1340 GGGTSGGGTGHHNTH

-1365 QQAQTR
+1365 QQAKTR
-1371 ANALVSNIKAFY
+1371 ANALISNIKAFY

-1434 SAEWEKFLQDM
+1434 SAEWEKFLQEI
-1445 PEKDMMVETD
+1445 PIKDMMVETD

-1558 RADSES
+1558 RADSET
-1564 GLQQMNESFDALTT
+1564 GLQQMNKSFDALTT
-1578 KARTSVAELYKLNPA
+1578 KARTSVTELYRLNPA

-1611 FDFST
+1611 FDFSA

-1666 RIKLIEAQQKMYGKQ
+1666 RIKLIETQQKMYGKQ

-1686 NLGLSDIK
+1686 NLGLTDIK
-1694 DDPEIALMKARMQ
+1694 NDPEIALMKARMQ
-1707 AAEDYYAFVKLNT
+1707 AAEDYYAFVKQNT
-1720 DNQKLRDEAERA
+1720 DNQKLQEEAEHA
-1732 RQEAELAYMSQVAAS
+1732 RYEAELAYVNQVAAS

-1754 MKGFVQP
+1754 MKSFVQP
-1761 IEDFGSAVGQALATM
+1761 IEDFGAAVGQALATM

-1785 AIKSALKSMLESWGK
+1785 AIKSALKSMLESWSK

-1806 SKQMWQAI
+1806 NKQMWQAI
-1814 NNAGVNRAKEKAV
+1814 NNAGVKKAEADAQPAIKSARESSERAAK
-1827 PDIAVARQSAE
+1827 
-1838 KAAANGELSFSADLG
+1838 NGELGFSADLG

-1897 PSPGTT
+1897 PAST
-1903 KDFSQMTYNPAS
+1903 KDFSKMTYNPAS
-1915 GQDQSSVMFKDTASQ
+1915 GQDRSSVVFKDTASQ

-1939 TGKSSLGEAAVGM
+1939 TGKSSFSEAAAGM
-1952 AGGALG
+1952 AGSALG
-1958 TIMNTDFGSK
+1958 TIMNTDFGSN
-1968 QSRREKSEQ
+1968 QSRREKREQ

-1982 EAKKHQKELTKEAKK
+1982 EAKKHQRELTKEAKK
-1997 GVNEREKI
+1997 GVKERETI

-2016 TEEESKAQVKTEE
+2016 TEEESKAQVKTEQI
-2029 LKQNTT
+2029 KQSTT
-2035 NAIVD
+2035 TAIVD
-2040 ASLNTNFKLKK
+2040 TALNTNFQKKK
-2051 DNDKKV
+2051 DNDQKV
-2057 VEQSKD
+2057 TEQSKD
-2063 TANAENTF
+2063 TANAELTF

-2160 DKPKSGV
+2160 DKPQGGV
-2167 NLLTTPTATTIN
+2167 NLLTMPTATTIN

-2232 GNLAEALGNL
+2232 GNIAEALGNI

>member
-1 MAKQTTE
+1 MATSKKTQIVITANASVAKKVMDELAQRTD
-8 AIITLNGKQPIEV
+8 AIK
-21 LNQMHS
+21 
-27 AAEKIKAEMEQV
+27 
-39 QQKMKGMSPK
+39 QKMAALDVTTKKGRQEFNK
-49 DDAYKQ
+49 LKKELDAY
-55 LNGSLKKLKGQYDL
+55 N
-69 LSSAQVKDIEA
+69 SAISQNITDEERVKHA
-80 TQRLQAAVDNLAST
+80 LDNLSTT
-94 SLKNLRKALGDGK
+94 SLRKLRIALASAKKALGDTFQNDPNLK
-107 RQIEGLS
+107 KKQ
-114 EAELEQ
+114 Q
-120 ANTIRSLMKTVGDQ
+120 DVKT
-134 VRLLEGKFVK
+134 L
-144 IREGLAS
+144 
-151 IGTQSDQWLGKAIAQ
+151 
-166 QQELMAVTRRGTK
+166 
-179 EYKEQEQVMQML
+179 
-191 TAEQNK
+191 
-197 RNAAIAAEAT
+197 
-207 ARRQAQFKQQV
+207 QAQI
-218 ASSRQMLSSG
+218 
-228 DLSKYS
+228 D
-234 SSDVQTSIN
+234 
-243 TLKQAQSQ
+243 
-251 AAMGGSEWQRL
+251 
-262 AAEIKKAEDEL
+262 
-273 DRLLGKTKE
+273 
-282 VKQQMSEGDAR
+282 
-293 SILGNIGGHTEQEV
+293 
-307 REAIN
+307 
-312 ALKLLQSTVNVG
+312 
-324 GNQWN
+324 
-329 AYAADIE
+329 
-336 KAETELGKLTGR
+336 KLTGS
-348 VKEAKQGL
+348 V
-356 SMNDVES
+356 
-363 RMQNLNAQSERS
+363 
-375 LKEMLDYLQK
+375 
-385 AKAELNPYTQQWKNL
+385 
-400 ATQIDAVKN
+400 
-409 RMADVQ
+409 
-415 ASSPYVR
+415 
-422 NYESAQFIARN
+422 
-433 DRKDWGNGNTF
+433 
-444 DVTRKDLQWSKE
+444 
-456 FLQKQL
+456 
-462 DVTPVADTA
+462 
-471 KIQEI
+471 
-476 QEALG
+476 
-481 LIEQRMNALDG
+481 
-492 AAKKSAM
+492 
-499 STEKLNEVLG
+499 
-509 NIKTA
+509 
-514 SLEELRDASAELK
+514 
-527 RQLNGLAPSSNA
+527 
-539 AKQIKKHMQDLDR
+539 
-552 EIKQV
+552 
-557 EDDMVDVNDVIA
+557 
-569 RSKNGKASISE
+569 
-580 LKKAYKQ
+580 
-587 LEDELNHLATG
+587 
-598 SKEFTDK
+598 
-605 RKDFEALRDKIEK
+605 
-618 VTVSA
+618 

-802 SHITSYQLLGLASA
+802 SHITSDQLLGLASA

-836 SLWTNYHEI
+836 SLWKNYHDI

-856 KGMMEKGQTMEAL
+856 KGMMEKGQTMQAL
-869 VTILENV
+869 VTVLEHV
-876 SDKNLNSMDAY
+876 SNKNLNSMDAY

-899 QVVVTMAQNVGV
+899 QVVVTMAQNVDV
-911 LKSHLQESSEAYED
+911 LKSHLKESSEAYED

-975 KTLTQSTPFMVSV
+975 KTLTQSMPFMGSV

-1022 SKLIPLMTGISGS
+1022 SKLIPLMAGVSGS
-1035 GIVSFFYLLTL
+1035 GIVGFFYLLTL
-1046 AVTGNSAAVRLLKIR
+1046 AVNGNAAAVRLLKIQWR
-1061 WKELNLAMKANVIGL
+1061 GLSLAMKANVIGL
-1076 AISLVAELGV
+1076 VISLVAELGV
-1086 WIYSLVKKTDDATES
+1086 WVYSLVKKTDDATES
-1101 VDRFNKS
+1101 VDRFNSS
-1108 LDGVQKKANQAQ
+1108 LEGVKENANQAQ

-1183 YLESMQEDRDK
+1183 YVESMQEDRNK
-1194 YLKPRAGWALDRLG
+1194 YLKPRLGWKLDRLG

-1229 NRSKSMSYIIG
+1229 NSSKSMSYIIG
-1240 TLAKRFGSKHAAA
+1240 TLARRFGSKNAAA
-1253 VLASIKRGDKEAT
+1253 VLSSIKRGDKEAT
-1266 TRTAIYN
+1266 LINYRSSAN
-1273 NSMAG
+1273 PHSGVVFNW
-1278 GYTTEVKQK
+1278 KQK

-1298 LRYILQARS
+1298 LRYVMQARS
-1307 AHNTEKKINK
+1307 ARHTDRQIIK
-1317 KYAPVQGEMTDYV
+1317 KYAPEQGEMTDYV
-1330 NSLSNDGETL
+1330 NSLSDGDETL
-1340 GGGTSSGGTGTGHH
+1340 GGGTSGGGTGHHNTH
-1354 DTKDDKLRKQE
+1354 DTKDDKLREQE
-1365 QQAQTR
+1365 QQAKTR

-1434 SAEWEKFLQDM
+1434 SAEWEKFLQEI
-1445 PEKDMMVETD
+1445 PIKDMMVETD

-1545 FDKLGFLK
+1545 FDKLGFLQ
-1553 PAKDV
+1553 PAKGL
-1558 RADSES
+1558 RADSSS
-1564 GLQQMNESFDALTT
+1564 GLQQMSESFDALTT
-1578 KARTSVAELYKLNPA
+1578 KARASVTELYKLNPA

-1611 FDFST
+1611 FDFSA

-1631 YTESYTEAEKRQ
+1631 YTESYTEAEKQQ

-1666 RIKLIEAQQKMYGKQ
+1666 RIKLIEMQQKMYGKQ
-1681 STFKS
+1681 STFGS
-1686 NLGLSDIK
+1686 NLGLTDIK
-1694 DDPEIALMKARMQ
+1694 NDPEIALMKARMQ
-1707 AAEDYYAFVKLNT
+1707 AAEDYYAFVKQNT
-1720 DNQKLRDEAERA
+1720 NNQKLREEAERA
-1732 RQEAELAYMSQVAAS
+1732 RYEAELAYVNQVAAS

-1754 MKGFVQP
+1754 MKSFVQP
-1761 IEDFGSAVGQALATM
+1761 IEDFGAAVGQALATM
-1776 KNDAKSANE
+1776 KDDAKSANE
-1785 AIKSALKSMLESWGK
+1785 AIKSALKSMLESWSK

-1806 SKQMWQAI
+1806 NKQMWQAI
-1814 NNAGVNRAKEKAV
+1814 NNAGVKNANDKAK
-1827 PDIAVARQSAE
+1827 PDI
-1838 KAAANGELSFSADLG
+1838 KAARMASAKAASNGELNIPSDLG
-1853 TPSNPMYVHVVNGQ
+1853 TAANPIHAIIDVMPLGNLGLE
-1867 PVDANGNPVA
+1867 DKNGNP
-1877 APLTPTGDVVSNP
+1877 T
-1890 DGSKGVP
+1890 GVP
-1897 PSPGTT
+1897 YAESEDHKNVKPVSTDHSPSGKTG
-1903 KDFSQMTYNPAS
+1903 NAPAS
-1915 GQDQSSVMFKDTASQ
+1915 PTTAVSPAATNVASQ
-1930 AGSSVADVA
+1930 TGEAAASVA
-1939 TGKSSLGEAAVGM
+1939 TGQSSFGEAAAGM
-1952 AGGALG
+1952 AGSAIGA
-1958 TIMNTDFGSK
+1958 IMNTDFGSK
-1968 QSRREKSEQ
+1968 QSRREKREQ
-1977 RKQQR
+1977 LKQQR
-1982 EAKKHQKELTKEAKK
+1982 EAKKHQKELTKETKQGIK
-1997 GVNEREKI
+1997 ERETI

-2040 ASLNTNFKLKK
+2040 TALNTNFQLKK
-2051 DNDKKV
+2051 NNDQQV
-2057 VEQSKD
+2057 VEQSKN
-2063 TANAENTF
+2063 TAQAENTF

-2079 CFEYLGPIAGP
+2079 CFEFLGPIAGP

-2100 TGLMQWGLNAAFGGN
+2100 TGLMQWGLNAAFGGG
-2115 KNKNN
+2115 KNKSNN
-2120 SSSGPNTKLVSGML
+2120 SSSKNTKLVSGML

-2145 PFVGDNGEIYWAREQ
+2145 PFVGDNGKIYWAREQ
-2160 DKPKSGV
+2160 DKPKSSV

>member
-1 MAKQTTE
+1 MATPKKTQIVITANAAVAKKVMDELAQRTD
-8 AIITLNGKQPIEV
+8 AIK
-21 LNQMHS
+21 
-27 AAEKIKAEMEQV
+27 
-39 QQKMKGMSPK
+39 QKMAALDVTTKQGQREFKKLEKELVSYNSAISQNITDEERVK
-49 DDAYKQ
+49 HAIDNLSTTSLRKLRTALASAKKVLGTTFQDDP
-55 LNGSLKKLKGQYDL
+55 NLKKKQQD
-69 LSSAQVKDIEA
+69 VK
-80 TQRLQAAVDNLAST
+80 TLQA
-94 SLKNLRKALGDGK
+94 
-107 RQIEGLS
+107 QI
-114 EAELEQ
+114 
-120 ANTIRSLMKTVGDQ
+120 D
-134 VRLLEGKFVK
+134 
-144 IREGLAS
+144 
-151 IGTQSDQWLGKAIAQ
+151 
-166 QQELMAVTRRGTK
+166 
-179 EYKEQEQVMQML
+179 
-191 TAEQNK
+191 
-197 RNAAIAAEAT
+197 
-207 ARRQAQFKQQV
+207 
-218 ASSRQMLSSG
+218 
-228 DLSKYS
+228 
-234 SSDVQTSIN
+234 
-243 TLKQAQSQ
+243 
-251 AAMGGSEWQRL
+251 
-262 AAEIKKAEDEL
+262 
-273 DRLLGKTKE
+273 
-282 VKQQMSEGDAR
+282 
-293 SILGNIGGHTEQEV
+293 
-307 REAIN
+307 
-312 ALKLLQSTVNVG
+312 
-324 GNQWN
+324 
-329 AYAADIE
+329 
-336 KAETELGKLTGR
+336 KLTGS
-348 VKEAKQGL
+348 V
-356 SMNDVES
+356 
-363 RMQNLNAQSERS
+363 
-375 LKEMLDYLQK
+375 
-385 AKAELNPYTQQWKNL
+385 
-400 ATQIDAVKN
+400 
-409 RMADVQ
+409 
-415 ASSPYVR
+415 
-422 NYESAQFIARN
+422 
-433 DRKDWGNGNTF
+433 
-444 DVTRKDLQWSKE
+444 
-456 FLQKQL
+456 
-462 DVTPVADTA
+462 
-471 KIQEI
+471 
-476 QEALG
+476 
-481 LIEQRMNALDG
+481 
-492 AAKKSAM
+492 
-499 STEKLNEVLG
+499 
-509 NIKTA
+509 
-514 SLEELRDASAELK
+514 
-527 RQLNGLAPSSNA
+527 
-539 AKQIKKHMQDLDR
+539 
-552 EIKQV
+552 
-557 EDDMVDVNDVIA
+557 
-569 RSKNGKASISE
+569 
-580 LKKAYKQ
+580 
-587 LEDELNHLATG
+587 
-598 SKEFTDK
+598 
-605 RKDFEALRDKIEK
+605 
-618 VTVSA
+618 

-651 SKLTDVLKL
+651 QKVTDIISLNLK
-660 NFQYSDSLANVR
+660 YSDSLANVR

-802 SHITSYQLLGLASA
+802 SHITSDQLLGLASA

-836 SLWTNYHEI
+836 SLWTNYHDI

-856 KGMMEKGQTMEAL
+856 KGMMEKGQTMQAL
-869 VTILENV
+869 VTVLENV
-876 SDKNLNSMDAY
+876 SNKNLNSMDAY

-899 QVVVTMAQNVGV
+899 QVVVTMAQNVDV

-935 QQETAQALLER
+935 QQETAQALVER
-946 ANNMWSKA
+946 ANNLWNKA

-960 IDVMKEIAKAWYDFS
+960 IDVIKDMAKSWYDFS
-975 KTLTQSTPFMVSV
+975 KSVTQSQPFLVSV
-988 KILLWG
+988 KILMWEL
-994 IKTSFEALLAILP
+994 KTSVTVLLAILP
-1007 GLVLYLGTRGLVWAF
+1007 GLVAYLGTRGLVWAF
-1022 SKLIPLMTGISGS
+1022 SKLIPLMVGISGTGIIRFFS
-1035 GIVSFFYLLTL
+1035 LLTSAVMGSRISVLRLIVS
-1046 AVTGNSAAVRLLKIR
+1046 
-1061 WKELNLAMKANVIGL
+1061 WKQMSIAMKANVIGL
-1076 AISLVAELGV
+1076 AISLVAELGMG
-1086 WIYSLVKKTDDATES
+1086 IYSLVKKTDDATES
-1101 VDRFNKS
+1101 VDRFNSS
-1108 LDGVQKKANQAQ
+1108 LDGVQRNANQAQ

-1169 ESYRQASRAIQAKI
+1169 ESYRQASRAIRAKI
-1183 YLESMQEDRDK
+1183 YLQSMEEDRDK
-1194 YLKPRAGWALDRLG
+1194 FLKPRAGWALDRLG

-1229 NRSKSMSYIIG
+1229 NSSKSMSYIIG

-1278 GYTTEVKQK
+1278 GYTTEAKQK
-1287 MAPEDQQLFYA
+1287 MAPEDQRLFYA
-1298 LRYILQARS
+1298 LRYIMQARS
-1307 AHNTEKKINK
+1307 ARHTDRQIIN
-1317 KYAPVQGEMTDYV
+1317 KYAPVQGEITDYV
-1330 NSLSNDGETL
+1330 NSLSDGDETL
-1340 GGGTSSGGTGTGHH
+1340 VPGHEKKH
-1354 DTKDDKLRKQE
+1354 NKKDDKLRKQE
-1365 QQAQTR
+1365 QSAKAR

-1393 VTTMNADGEKVSE
+1393 VTTMNADGEKVSD

-1428 QSIATN
+1428 QSIAKN
-1434 SAEWEKFLQDM
+1434 SDEWEKFLQEM
-1445 PEKDMMVETD
+1445 PIKDMMVKTD

-1545 FDKLGFLK
+1545 FDKLGFLQ
-1553 PAKDV
+1553 PAKGL
-1558 RADSES
+1558 RADSSS
-1564 GLQQMNESFDALTT
+1564 GLQQMSESFDALTT
-1578 KARTSVAELYKLNPA
+1578 KARASVTELYKLNPA

-1611 FDFST
+1611 FDFSA

-1631 YTESYTEAEKRQ
+1631 YTESYTKAEKQQ
-1643 YDKAKKII
+1643 YDKAKNII

-1666 RIKLIEAQQKMYGKQ
+1666 RIKLIEMQQKMYGKQ
-1681 STFKS
+1681 STFGS
-1686 NLGLSDIK
+1686 NLGLTDIK
-1694 DDPEIALMKARMQ
+1694 NDPEIALMKARMQ
-1707 AAEDYYAFVKLNT
+1707 AAEDYYAFVKQNT
-1720 DNQKLRDEAERA
+1720 NNQKLREEAERA
-1732 RQEAELAYMSQVAAS
+1732 RYEAELAYVNQVAAS

-1754 MKGFVQP
+1754 MKSFVQP
-1761 IEDFGSAVGQALATM
+1761 IEDFGAAVGQALATM
-1776 KNDAKSANE
+1776 KDDAKSANE
-1785 AIKSALKSMLESWGK
+1785 AIKSALKSMLESWSK

-1806 SKQMWQAI
+1806 NKQMWQAI
-1814 NNAGVNRAKEKAV
+1814 NNAGVKNANDKAK
-1827 PDIAVARQSAE
+1827 PDI
-1838 KAAANGELSFSADLG
+1838 KAARMASAKAASNGELNIPSDLG
-1853 TPSNPMYVHVVNGQ
+1853 TAANPIHAIIDVMPLGNLGLE
-1867 PVDANGNPVA
+1867 DKNGNP
-1877 APLTPTGDVVSNP
+1877 T
-1890 DGSKGVP
+1890 GVP
-1897 PSPGTT
+1897 YAESEDYKNVKPVSTEHSPSGKTG
-1903 KDFSQMTYNPAS
+1903 NAPAS
-1915 GQDQSSVMFKDTASQ
+1915 PTTAVLPTTTNVASQ
-1930 AGSSVADVA
+1930 TGEAAASVA
-1939 TGKSSLGEAAVGM
+1939 TGQSSFGEAAAGM
-1952 AGGALG
+1952 AGSVIGA
-1958 TIMNTDFGSK
+1958 IMNTDFGSK
-1968 QSRREKSEQ
+1968 QSRREKREQ

-1982 EAKKHQKELTKEAKK
+1982 EAKKHQKELTKETKQ
-1997 GVNEREKI
+1997 GVKERETI

-2040 ASLNTNFKLKK
+2040 TALNTNFQLKK
-2051 DNDKKV
+2051 NNDQQV
-2057 VEQSKD
+2057 VEQSKN
-2063 TANAENTF
+2063 TAQAENTF

-2079 CFEYLGPIAGP
+2079 CFEFLGPIAGP

-2100 TGLMQWGLNAAFGGN
+2100 TGLMQWGLNAAFGGG
-2115 KNKNN
+2115 KNKSNN
-2120 SSSGPNTKLVSGML
+2120 SSSKNTKLVSGML

-2145 PFVGDNGEIYWAREQ
+2145 PFVVDNGEIYWAKEQ
-2160 DKPKSGV
+2160 YKPKSGV

>member
-1 MAKQTTE
+1 MATPKKTQIVITANAAVAKKVMDELAQRTD
-8 AIITLNGKQPIEV
+8 AIK
-21 LNQMHS
+21 
-27 AAEKIKAEMEQV
+27 
-39 QQKMKGMSPK
+39 QKMAALDVTTKQGQREFKKLEKELVSYNSAISQNITDEERVK
-49 DDAYKQ
+49 HAIDNLSTTSLRKLRTALASAKKVLGTTFQDDP
-55 LNGSLKKLKGQYDL
+55 NLKKKQQD
-69 LSSAQVKDIEA
+69 VK
-80 TQRLQAAVDNLAST
+80 TLQA
-94 SLKNLRKALGDGK
+94 
-107 RQIEGLS
+107 QI
-114 EAELEQ
+114 
-120 ANTIRSLMKTVGDQ
+120 D
-134 VRLLEGKFVK
+134 
-144 IREGLAS
+144 
-151 IGTQSDQWLGKAIAQ
+151 
-166 QQELMAVTRRGTK
+166 
-179 EYKEQEQVMQML
+179 
-191 TAEQNK
+191 
-197 RNAAIAAEAT
+197 
-207 ARRQAQFKQQV
+207 
-218 ASSRQMLSSG
+218 
-228 DLSKYS
+228 
-234 SSDVQTSIN
+234 
-243 TLKQAQSQ
+243 
-251 AAMGGSEWQRL
+251 
-262 AAEIKKAEDEL
+262 
-273 DRLLGKTKE
+273 
-282 VKQQMSEGDAR
+282 
-293 SILGNIGGHTEQEV
+293 
-307 REAIN
+307 
-312 ALKLLQSTVNVG
+312 
-324 GNQWN
+324 
-329 AYAADIE
+329 
-336 KAETELGKLTGR
+336 KLTGS
-348 VKEAKQGL
+348 V
-356 SMNDVES
+356 
-363 RMQNLNAQSERS
+363 
-375 LKEMLDYLQK
+375 
-385 AKAELNPYTQQWKNL
+385 
-400 ATQIDAVKN
+400 
-409 RMADVQ
+409 
-415 ASSPYVR
+415 
-422 NYESAQFIARN
+422 
-433 DRKDWGNGNTF
+433 
-444 DVTRKDLQWSKE
+444 
-456 FLQKQL
+456 
-462 DVTPVADTA
+462 
-471 KIQEI
+471 
-476 QEALG
+476 
-481 LIEQRMNALDG
+481 
-492 AAKKSAM
+492 
-499 STEKLNEVLG
+499 
-509 NIKTA
+509 
-514 SLEELRDASAELK
+514 
-527 RQLNGLAPSSNA
+527 
-539 AKQIKKHMQDLDR
+539 
-552 EIKQV
+552 
-557 EDDMVDVNDVIA
+557 
-569 RSKNGKASISE
+569 
-580 LKKAYKQ
+580 
-587 LEDELNHLATG
+587 
-598 SKEFTDK
+598 
-605 RKDFEALRDKIEK
+605 
-618 VTVSA
+618 
-623 HKQGGAWQTALKNL
+623 HKQSGVWGTALKNL

-784 NGNNILEF
+784 NGNSILEF
-792 AKRLTGLSKV
+792 ARRLTGLAKV
-802 SHITSYQLLGLASA
+802 SHITSDQLLGLASA

-836 SLWTNYHEI
+836 SLWRNYHDI

-856 KGMMEKGQTMEAL
+856 KGMMEKGQTMQAL
-869 VTILENV
+869 VTVLEHV
-876 SDKNLNSMDAY
+876 SNKNLNSMDAY

-899 QVVVTMAQNVGV
+899 QVVVTMAQNVDV
-911 LKSHLQESSEAYED
+911 LKSHLKESSEAYED

-975 KTLTQSTPFMVSV
+975 KTLTQSTPFMKSV
-988 KILLWG
+988 KILLWE
-994 IKTSFEALLAILP
+994 IKVSFESLLAILP

-1022 SKLIPLMTGISGS
+1022 SKLIPLMVGVSGS
-1035 GIVSFFYLLTL
+1035 GIVGFFYLLTL
-1046 AVTGNSAAVRLLKIR
+1046 AVTGNAAAVRLLKIQWR
-1061 WKELNLAMKANVIGL
+1061 ELSLAMKANVIGL
-1076 AISLVAELGV
+1076 VISLVAELGV
-1086 WIYSLVKKTDDATES
+1086 WVYSLVKKTDDATES
-1101 VDRFNKS
+1101 VDRFNSS
-1108 LDGVQKKANQAQ
+1108 LEGVKKNANQAQ

-1133 KKGSKEYSAAMKVY
+1133 KKGSKEYSAVMKAY

-1160 ENGAVLDLA
+1160 ENGVVLDLA
-1169 ESYRQASRAIQAKI
+1169 ESYRQATRAIQAKI
-1183 YLESMQEDRDK
+1183 YVESMQEDRNK
-1194 YLKPRAGWALDRLG
+1194 YLKPRLGWKLDRLG

-1218 GTSVLKGFEED
+1218 GADVLKAFEED
-1229 NRSKSMSYIIG
+1229 YRNNSVDRVKKALAQKLGVKDPSLVWRAIKSGVTRLPKKILNGNYSWFGKSPKTIKP
-1240 TLAKRFGSKHAAA
+1240 TLA
-1253 VLASIKRGDKEAT
+1253 E
-1266 TRTAIYN
+1266 
-1273 NSMAG
+1273 
-1278 GYTTEVKQK
+1278 E
-1287 MAPEDQQLFYA
+1287 QLFYA
-1298 LRYILQARS
+1298 MRYVLQARS
-1307 AHNTEKKINK
+1307 ARKTDFRIIK
-1317 KYAPVQGEMTDYV
+1317 KYDPMKDDMTDYI
-1330 NSLSNDGETL
+1330 NSLSDGDETL
-1340 GGGTSSGGTGTGHH
+1340 GGGTSGGGTGHHNTH

-1365 QQAQTR
+1365 QQAKTR

-1428 QSIATN
+1428 QSIAKN
-1434 SAEWEKFLQDM
+1434 SAEWEKFLQEI
-1445 PEKDMMVETD
+1445 PIKDMMVETD

-1545 FDKLGFLK
+1545 FDKLGFLQ
-1553 PAKDV
+1553 PAKGL
-1558 RADSES
+1558 RADSSS
-1564 GLQQMNESFDALTT
+1564 GLQQMSESFDALTT
-1578 KARTSVAELYKLNPA
+1578 KARASVTELYKLNPA

-1611 FDFST
+1611 FDFSA

-1631 YTESYTEAEKRQ
+1631 YTESYTEAEKQQ

-1666 RIKLIEAQQKMYGKQ
+1666 RIKLIETQQKMYGKQ
-1681 STFKS
+1681 STFGS
-1686 NLGLSDIK
+1686 NLGLTDIK
-1694 DDPEIALMKARMQ
+1694 NDPEIALMKARMQ
-1707 AAEDYYAFVKLNT
+1707 AAEDYYFFVKQNT
-1720 DNQKLRDEAERA
+1720 DNQKLREEAEHA
-1732 RQEAELAYMSQVAAS
+1732 RYEAELAYVNQVSAS

-1754 MKGFVQP
+1754 MKSFVQP
-1761 IEDFGSAVGQALATM
+1761 IEDFGAAVGQALATM
-1776 KNDAKSANE
+1776 KDDAKSANE

-1806 SKQMWQAI
+1806 NKQMWQAI
-1814 NNAGVNRAKEKAV
+1814 NNAGVKNANDKAK
-1827 PDIAVARQSAE
+1827 PDIKTARMASA
-1838 KAAANGELSFSADLG
+1838 KAASNGELNIPSDLG
-1853 TPSNPMYVHVVNGQ
+1853 TAANPIHAIIDVMPLGNLGLE
-1867 PVDANGNPVA
+1867 DKNGNP
-1877 APLTPTGDVVSNP
+1877 T
-1890 DGSKGVP
+1890 GVP
-1897 PSPGTT
+1897 YAESEDHKNVKPVSTEHSPSEKTGNAPVSPTT
-1903 KDFSQMTYNPAS
+1903 AVSPTTTN
-1915 GQDQSSVMFKDTASQ
+1915 VASQ
-1930 AGSSVADVA
+1930 TGEAAASVA
-1939 TGKSSLGEAAVGM
+1939 TGQSSFGEAAAGM
-1952 AGGALG
+1952 AGSVIGA
-1958 TIMNTDFGSK
+1958 IMNTDFGSK
-1968 QSRREKSEQ
+1968 QSRREKREQ

-1997 GVNEREKI
+1997 GVKERETI

-2040 ASLNTNFKLKK
+2040 TALNTNFQLKK
-2051 DNDKKV
+2051 NNDQQV
-2057 VEQSKD
+2057 VEQSKN
-2063 TANAENTF
+2063 TAQAENTF

-2079 CFEYLGPIAGP
+2079 CFEFLGPIAGP

-2100 TGLMQWGLNAAFGGN
+2100 TGLMQWGLNAAFGGG
-2115 KNKNN
+2115 KNKSNN
-2120 SSSGPNTKLVSGML
+2120 SSSKNTKLVSGML

-2145 PFVGDNGEIYWAREQ
+2145 PFVGDNGKIYWAKEQ
-2160 DKPKSGV
+2160 DKPQRGV

>member
-1 MAKQTTE
+1 MATSKKTQIVITANASVAKKVMDELAQRTD
-8 AIITLNGKQPIEV
+8 AIK
-21 LNQMHS
+21 
-27 AAEKIKAEMEQV
+27 
-39 QQKMKGMSPK
+39 QKMAALDVTTKKGRQEFNK
-49 DDAYKQ
+49 LKKELDAYNSAISQNITDEERVKHA
-55 LNGSLKKLKGQYDL
+55 LNNLSTTSLRKLRI
-69 LSSAQVKDIEA
+69 A
-80 TQRLQAAVDNLAST
+80 LASA
-94 SLKNLRKALGDGK
+94 KKALGDTFQNDPNLK
-107 RQIEGLS
+107 KKQ
-114 EAELEQ
+114 Q
-120 ANTIRSLMKTVGDQ
+120 DVKT
-134 VRLLEGKFVK
+134 L
-144 IREGLAS
+144 
-151 IGTQSDQWLGKAIAQ
+151 
-166 QQELMAVTRRGTK
+166 
-179 EYKEQEQVMQML
+179 
-191 TAEQNK
+191 
-197 RNAAIAAEAT
+197 
-207 ARRQAQFKQQV
+207 QAQI
-218 ASSRQMLSSG
+218 
-228 DLSKYS
+228 D
-234 SSDVQTSIN
+234 
-243 TLKQAQSQ
+243 
-251 AAMGGSEWQRL
+251 
-262 AAEIKKAEDEL
+262 
-273 DRLLGKTKE
+273 
-282 VKQQMSEGDAR
+282 
-293 SILGNIGGHTEQEV
+293 
-307 REAIN
+307 
-312 ALKLLQSTVNVG
+312 
-324 GNQWN
+324 
-329 AYAADIE
+329 
-336 KAETELGKLTGR
+336 KLTGS
-348 VKEAKQGL
+348 V
-356 SMNDVES
+356 
-363 RMQNLNAQSERS
+363 
-375 LKEMLDYLQK
+375 
-385 AKAELNPYTQQWKNL
+385 
-400 ATQIDAVKN
+400 
-409 RMADVQ
+409 
-415 ASSPYVR
+415 
-422 NYESAQFIARN
+422 
-433 DRKDWGNGNTF
+433 
-444 DVTRKDLQWSKE
+444 
-456 FLQKQL
+456 
-462 DVTPVADTA
+462 
-471 KIQEI
+471 
-476 QEALG
+476 
-481 LIEQRMNALDG
+481 
-492 AAKKSAM
+492 
-499 STEKLNEVLG
+499 
-509 NIKTA
+509 
-514 SLEELRDASAELK
+514 
-527 RQLNGLAPSSNA
+527 
-539 AKQIKKHMQDLDR
+539 
-552 EIKQV
+552 
-557 EDDMVDVNDVIA
+557 
-569 RSKNGKASISE
+569 
-580 LKKAYKQ
+580 
-587 LEDELNHLATG
+587 
-598 SKEFTDK
+598 
-605 RKDFEALRDKIEK
+605 
-618 VTVSA
+618 

-743 MLTLSKFVETMGEV
+743 MLALSKFVETMGEV

-802 SHITSYQLLGLASA
+802 SHITSDQLLGLASA

-836 SLWTNYHEI
+836 SLWTNYHDI

-856 KGMMEKGQTMEAL
+856 KGMMEKGQTMQAL
-869 VTILENV
+869 VTVLEHV
-876 SDKNLNSMDAY
+876 SNKNLNSMDAY

-899 QVVVTMAQNVGV
+899 QVVVTMAQNVDV
-911 LKSHLQESSEAYED
+911 LKSHLKESSEAYED

-975 KTLTQSTPFMVSV
+975 KTLTQSMPFMGSV

-994 IKTSFEALLAILP
+994 IKVSFESLLAILP

-1022 SKLIPLMTGISGS
+1022 SKLIPLMAGVSGS

-1046 AVTGNSAAVRLLKIR
+1046 AVTGNAAAVRLLKIQWR
-1061 WKELNLAMKANVIGL
+1061 GLSLAMKANAIGL
-1076 AISLVAELGV
+1076 VISLVAELGV
-1086 WIYSLVKKTDDATES
+1086 WIYNLVKKTDDATES
-1101 VDRFNKS
+1101 VDRFNSS
-1108 LDGVQKKANQAQ
+1108 LDGVQRNANQAQ

-1183 YLESMQEDRDK
+1183 YVESMQEDRDK
-1194 YLKPRAGWALDRLG
+1194 YLKPRLGWKLDRLG

-1218 GTSVLKGFEED
+1218 GASVLKGFEED
-1229 NRSKSMSYIIG
+1229 NSSKSLSYIIG
-1240 TLAKRFGSKHAAA
+1240 TLARRFGSKHAAA

-1266 TRTAIYN
+1266 TRTTIYN

-1278 GYTTEVKQK
+1278 GYTTEAKQK
-1287 MAPEDQQLFYA
+1287 MALEDQRLFYA
-1298 LRYILQARS
+1298 LRYIMQARS
-1307 AHNTEKKINK
+1307 ARHTDRQIIK
-1317 KYAPVQGEMTDYV
+1317 KYAPAQGEMTDYI
-1330 NSLSNDGETL
+1330 NSLSDGDETL
-1340 GGGTSSGGTGTGHH
+1340 GGGTSGGGTGHHNTH

-1365 QQAQTR
+1365 QQAKTR

-1434 SAEWEKFLQDM
+1434 SAEWENFLQEI
-1445 PEKDMMVETD
+1445 PIKDMMVETD

-1558 RADSES
+1558 RADSET
-1564 GLQQMNESFDALTT
+1564 GLQQMNKSFDALTT
-1578 KARTSVAELYKLNPA
+1578 KARTSVTELYRLNPA

-1605 SVANEG
+1605 SVSNEG
-1611 FDFST
+1611 FDFSA

-1631 YTESYTEAEKRQ
+1631 YTESYTEAEKQQ

-1666 RIKLIEAQQKMYGKQ
+1666 RIKLIETQQKMYGKQ

-1707 AAEDYYAFVKLNT
+1707 AAEDYYLFVKQNT
-1720 DNQKLRDEAERA
+1720 DNQKLREEAEHA
-1732 RQEAELAYMSQVAAS
+1732 RYEAELAYVNQVAAS

-1754 MKGFVQP
+1754 MKSFVQP
-1761 IEDFGSAVGQALATM
+1761 IEDFGAAVGQALATM
-1776 KNDAKSANE
+1776 KDDAKSANE

-1806 SKQMWQAI
+1806 NKQMWQAI
-1814 NNAGVNRAKEKAV
+1814 NNAGVNRAKEKAK
-1827 PDIAVARQSAE
+1827 PDIAAARQSSE
-1838 KAAANGELSFSADLG
+1838 KAAANGDLNFSVDYSSTLG
-1853 TPSNPMYVHVVNGQ
+1853 TESNPAHVFIAGGIGLDSLGANNPEGKIEAFDPITHDYSKETPKELRSTDAQYGRGPSNKHA
-1867 PVDANGNPVA
+1867 DTA
-1877 APLTPTGDVVSNP
+1877 TDV
-1890 DGSKGVP
+1890 
-1897 PSPGTT
+1897 
-1903 KDFSQMTYNPAS
+1903 
-1915 GQDQSSVMFKDTASQ
+1915 ASQ

-1939 TGKSSLGEAAVGM
+1939 TGKSSFSEAAAGM
-1952 AGGALG
+1952 AGSALG

-1968 QSRREKSEQ
+1968 QSRREKREQ

-1982 EAKKHQKELTKEAKK
+1982 EAKKHQKELTKETKQGIK
-1997 GVNEREKI
+1997 ERETI

-2040 ASLNTNFKLKK
+2040 TALNTNFQLKK
-2051 DNDKKV
+2051 NNDQQV
-2057 VEQSKD
+2057 VEQSKN
-2063 TANAENTF
+2063 TAQAENTF

-2100 TGLMQWGLNAAFGGN
+2100 TGLMQWGLNAAFGGG
-2115 KNKNN
+2115 KNKSNN
-2120 SSSGPNTKLVSGML
+2120 SSSKNTKLVSGML

-2160 DKPKSGV
+2160 DKPQGSV

-2179 GQRALVAENGPELVI
+2179 GQRALVAENGPELVV

-2247 ATDGLIADS
+2247 ATDGLIANS

>member
-55 LNGSLKKLKGQYDL
+55 LNGTLKELKGQYDL

-80 TQRLQAAVDNLAST
+80 TQRLQSAVENLAST

-107 RQIEGLS
+107 RQLEGLS

-120 ANTIRSLMKTVGDQ
+120 ANTLRSLMKTVGDQ

-151 IGTQSDQWLGKAIAQ
+151 IGTQSDQWLNKAIAQ
-166 QQELMAVTRRGTK
+166 QQELMATTRRGTK

-197 RNAAIAAEAT
+197 RNAAIAAEAI

-234 SSDVQTSIN
+234 SSEVQTSIN

-312 ALKLLQSTVNVG
+312 ALRLLQSTVNVG
-324 GNQWN
+324 GSQWN

-336 KAETELGKLTGR
+336 KAETELGKMTGR
-348 VKEAKQGL
+348 IKEAKQGL
-356 SMNDVES
+356 SMNDVEN
-363 RMQNLNAQSERS
+363 RMQNLNAQSEQS

-385 AKAELNPYTQQWKNL
+385 AKAELTPYTQQWKDV
-400 ATQIDAVKN
+400 ATQIDTVKQ
-409 RMADVQ
+409 RMGDVQ
-415 ASSPYVR
+415 ANTPYLR
-422 NYESAQFIARN
+422 NEQSAQYIAHN
-433 DRKDWGNGNTF
+433 DRINFESGKTYDI
-444 DVTRKDLQWSKE
+444 TRKDLQWSKE

-471 KIQEI
+471 KIQQI

-481 LIEQRMNALDG
+481 LIEQRMNAIDG

-569 RSKNGKASISE
+569 RSKNGKASIVE

-605 RKDFEALRDKIEK
+605 RKDLEALRDKIEK
-618 VTVSA
+618 VTVSV
-623 HKQGGAWQTALKNL
+623 HKQRSAWQTAMKNL
-637 TAYVGLFG
+637 TAYVGLFQ
-645 AFNMIK
+645 AFGMIK
-651 SKLTDVLKL
+651 NLITSVVKKNFEYSASLTDI
-660 NFQYSDSLANVR
+660 R
-672 KVSNLSMDSVNDL
+672 KVSGLTEDQVKSLSTE
-685 SRMLAKVDSRTSL
+685 LAKIDTRTSVDAL
-698 EGLTQLAYVGSR
+698 AQLAYQGAKLGV
-710 MGMGKY
+710 GKY
-716 GAEGLAEF
+716 GVDGM
-724 AQASDRVN
+724 AQFVRAADKIN
-732 VALKEDLGDDA
+732 VAIGE
-743 MLTLSKFVETMGEV
+743 EMGEEALPALLKMTEV
-757 EKHGGNISSAFDAVS
+757 MGLIPKMGLERSIEATGSAM
-772 SSIFKL
+772 FKL

-784 NGNNILEF
+784 TSNDIVEF
-792 AKRLTGLSKV
+792 AKRCTGV
-802 SHITSYQLLGLASA
+802 ARTAGITTDQLLALGSAFSAQMAS
-816 SDSLML
+816 
-822 MPEVASTAFGKLIS
+822 PEVAATAMSKFIVALQKNHNL
-836 SLWTNYHEI
+836 I
-845 EKMLGMQEDSL
+845 EKNLSIPAGTISKMY
-856 KGMMEKGQTMEAL
+856 EAGNAMDAIVL
-869 VTILENV
+869 ILEKMKAKGNMNALG
-876 SDKNLNSMDAY
+876 DI
-887 FKEFGSDGQRLK
+887 FKDVGGDGQRLISSM
-899 QVVVTMAQNVGV
+899 VTMAKNVDM
-911 LKSHLQESSEAYED
+911 LKDHLYESQEAFEE
-925 ATAVQKEYAI
+925 ATAVGKEYDMQQMSAI
-935 QQETAQALLER
+935 GILER
-946 ANNMWSKA
+946 ANNLWEKA
-954 FVNPEG
+954 FVNPDG
-960 IDVMKEIAKAWYDFS
+960 VDMVKNMAIAWYDLS
-975 KTLTQSTPFMVSV
+975 EMLMNSPIYKGMLVNSL
-988 KILLWG
+988 K
-994 IKTSFEALLAILP
+994 LLALAIQGVIYLMP
-1007 GLVLYLGTRGLVWAF
+1007 GIINGLVAMGVWKTFMFFVKLKDALIAAKAAQEAFNIAAAKNIYLA
-1022 SKLIPLMTGISGS
+1022 
-1035 GIVSFFYLLTL
+1035 
-1046 AVTGNSAAVRLLKIR
+1046 AAVALSSLISWIWSAVEAYNAEAEAQEEATR
-1061 WKELNLAMKANVIGL
+1061 KANAWRDTIVQAQTDASILIRKLDNYKRILEDTNISQENRNRTIG
-1076 AISLVAELGV
+1076 
-1086 WIYSLVKKTDDATES
+1086 
-1101 VDRFNKS
+1101 RFNKDFHTYITNLGIEIKNVNDLKKNYSALATEIRKASFYRSREKALQEGLEGNRQQILNAGTELQKALDVLPGGNNVNVADIQS
-1108 LDGVQKKANQAQ
+1108 LIDAGYGYGRIYNKIVQMTAPSRKKSIFKGGRLVEVEKSQVEQANEAKFRAAALKKVK
-1120 GELDAYYNAIRNA
+1120 GKLVYLYNSTHRYNNKSNEIYDAYERAGLDRNYQPFPDEDLGGLTNTATDKDALKQERLRRQKERQDRLAQEKAWRDELKQKQTEAEAIMDNFNHYYERQINEKIA
-1133 KKGSKEYSAAMKVY
+1133 QAIKLGMNEEERKFFIQPLLVNQNKGARQLRLAIAGKMNSWDNFKLNVMPQDMIEKADETGVNLSKDLLSDVQGVNVDALRSRLDDLGSSLNIPFNSILAEVFEKST
-1147 NDKFGQYFKNLKK
+1147 KN
-1160 ENGAVLDLA
+1160 EREILDL
-1169 ESYRQASRAIQAKI
+1169 I
-1183 YLESMQEDRDK
+1183 
-1194 YLKPRAGWALDRLG
+1194 
-1208 EYGKVAPAGF
+1208 
-1218 GTSVLKGFEED
+1218 
-1229 NRSKSMSYIIG
+1229 
-1240 TLAKRFGSKHAAA
+1240 
-1253 VLASIKRGDKEAT
+1253 
-1266 TRTAIYN
+1266 
-1273 NSMAG
+1273 
-1278 GYTTEVKQK
+1278 VKQK
-1287 MAPEDQQLFYA
+1287 EARRKDA
-1298 LRYILQARS
+1298 LE
-1307 AHNTEKKINK
+1307 H
-1317 KYAPVQGEMTDYV
+1317 DYV
-1330 NSLSNDGETL
+1330 GVVKQNMYDSFNTRGYANPNETEL
-1340 GGGTSSGGTGTGHH
+1340 LNKT
-1354 DTKDDKLRKQE
+1354 DFD
-1365 QQAQTR
+1365 
-1371 ANALVSNIKAFY
+1371 
-1383 EEQKRKYLEW
+1383 KRKANIIAMFEKAREEITKVYA
-1393 VTTMNADGEKVSE
+1393 ADVSTKE
-1406 GQQQQMLDYIDT
+1406 GRGL
-1418 RMSTALGKAK
+1418 L
-1428 QSIATN
+1428 
-1434 SAEWEKFLQDM
+1434 
-1445 PEKDMMVETD
+1445 
-1455 ETSKDLIEAMK
+1455 MK
-1466 GSNIKELH
+1466 TLFGDDPDGMAARIKEVLGE
-1474 DLFEKLSGDLSKEN
+1474 DASEWKTFYLKLLQYSDEY
-1488 HQTLSEN
+1488 T
-1495 LGALLDQI
+1495 
-1503 FANGS
+1503 
-1508 KELREAAEKLLAQQR
+1508 AAEKKKYDDAKRYTDYLWDTNPR
-1523 EIQKIL
+1523 NQKI
-1529 NENDYTGAVN
+1529 
-1539 RDTRSN
+1539 
-1545 FDKLGFLK
+1545 
-1553 PAKDV
+1553 
-1558 RADSES
+1558 
-1564 GLQQMNESFDALTT
+1564 Q
-1578 KARTSVAELYKLNPA
+1578 
-1593 SDTFKSDFLEYL
+1593 
-1605 SVANEG
+1605 
-1611 FDFST
+1611 
-1616 LNVQKLKALYYELIK
+1616 
-1631 YTESYTEAEKRQ
+1631 
-1643 YDKAKKII
+1643 
-1651 DFDWSKKA
+1651 
-1659 RNKEVQD
+1659 NK
-1666 RIKLIEAQQKMYGKQ
+1666 IKLIESEKKMYGKQ

-1707 AAEDYYAFVKLNT
+1707 AAEDYYLFVKQNT

-1732 RQEAELAYMSQVAAS
+1732 RQEAELAYVNQVAAS

-1754 MKGFVQP
+1754 MKSFVQP
-1761 IEDFGSAVGQALATM
+1761 IEDFGAAVGQALATM

-1785 AIKSALKSMLESWGK
+1785 AIKSALKSMLESWSK

-1806 SKQMWQAI
+1806 NKQMWQAI
-1814 NNAGVNRAKEKAV
+1814 NNAGVKKAEADAQPAIKSARESSERAAK
-1827 PDIAVARQSAE
+1827 
-1838 KAAANGELSFSADLG
+1838 NGELGFSADLG

-1897 PSPGTT
+1897 PAST
-1903 KDFSQMTYNPAS
+1903 KDFGKMTYDPAS
-1915 GQDQSSVMFKDTASQ
+1915 GQDRSSVVFKDTASQ

-1939 TGKSSLGEAAVGM
+1939 TGQSSFSEAAAGM
-1952 AGGALG
+1952 AGSVLG

-1968 QSRREKSEQ
+1968 QSRREKREQ

-1982 EAKKHQKELTKEAKK
+1982 EAKKHQRELTKETKK
-1997 GVNEREKI
+1997 GVKEREKL
-2005 NKKGNKEITKS
+2005 NKKGSKEITKS

-2029 LKQNTT
+2029 LKQKTT

-2040 ASLNTNFKLKK
+2040 TSLNTNFQLKK
-2051 DNDKKV
+2051 ENDKNV
-2057 VEQSKD
+2057 VEQSKN
-2063 TANAENTF
+2063 TASAENTF

-2160 DKPKSGV
+2160 DKPQGGV
-2167 NLLTTPTATTIN
+2167 NLLITPTATTIN

>member
-1 MAKQTTE
+1 MATPKKTQIVITANAAVAKKVMDELAQRTD
-8 AIITLNGKQPIEV
+8 AIK
-21 LNQMHS
+21 
-27 AAEKIKAEMEQV
+27 
-39 QQKMKGMSPK
+39 QKMAALDVTTKQGQREFKKLEKELVSYNSAISQNITDEERVK
-49 DDAYKQ
+49 HAIDNLSTTSLRKLRTALASAKKVLGTTFQDDP
-55 LNGSLKKLKGQYDL
+55 NLKKKQQD
-69 LSSAQVKDIEA
+69 VK
-80 TQRLQAAVDNLAST
+80 TLQA
-94 SLKNLRKALGDGK
+94 
-107 RQIEGLS
+107 QI
-114 EAELEQ
+114 
-120 ANTIRSLMKTVGDQ
+120 D
-134 VRLLEGKFVK
+134 
-144 IREGLAS
+144 
-151 IGTQSDQWLGKAIAQ
+151 
-166 QQELMAVTRRGTK
+166 
-179 EYKEQEQVMQML
+179 
-191 TAEQNK
+191 
-197 RNAAIAAEAT
+197 
-207 ARRQAQFKQQV
+207 
-218 ASSRQMLSSG
+218 
-228 DLSKYS
+228 
-234 SSDVQTSIN
+234 
-243 TLKQAQSQ
+243 
-251 AAMGGSEWQRL
+251 
-262 AAEIKKAEDEL
+262 
-273 DRLLGKTKE
+273 
-282 VKQQMSEGDAR
+282 
-293 SILGNIGGHTEQEV
+293 
-307 REAIN
+307 
-312 ALKLLQSTVNVG
+312 
-324 GNQWN
+324 
-329 AYAADIE
+329 
-336 KAETELGKLTGR
+336 KLTGS
-348 VKEAKQGL
+348 V
-356 SMNDVES
+356 
-363 RMQNLNAQSERS
+363 
-375 LKEMLDYLQK
+375 
-385 AKAELNPYTQQWKNL
+385 
-400 ATQIDAVKN
+400 
-409 RMADVQ
+409 
-415 ASSPYVR
+415 
-422 NYESAQFIARN
+422 
-433 DRKDWGNGNTF
+433 
-444 DVTRKDLQWSKE
+444 
-456 FLQKQL
+456 
-462 DVTPVADTA
+462 
-471 KIQEI
+471 
-476 QEALG
+476 
-481 LIEQRMNALDG
+481 
-492 AAKKSAM
+492 
-499 STEKLNEVLG
+499 
-509 NIKTA
+509 
-514 SLEELRDASAELK
+514 
-527 RQLNGLAPSSNA
+527 
-539 AKQIKKHMQDLDR
+539 
-552 EIKQV
+552 
-557 EDDMVDVNDVIA
+557 
-569 RSKNGKASISE
+569 
-580 LKKAYKQ
+580 
-587 LEDELNHLATG
+587 
-598 SKEFTDK
+598 
-605 RKDFEALRDKIEK
+605 
-618 VTVSA
+618 
-623 HKQGGAWQTALKNL
+623 HKQGGAWQTAMKNL

-645 AFNMIK
+645 AFNLIK

-784 NGNNILEF
+784 NGNSILEF
-792 AKRLTGLSKV
+792 ARRLTGLAKV
-802 SHITSYQLLGLASA
+802 SHITSDQLLGLASA

-836 SLWTNYHEI
+836 SLWTNYHDI

-856 KGMMEKGQTMEAL
+856 KGMMEKGQTMQAL
-869 VTILENV
+869 VTVLEHV
-876 SDKNLNSMDAY
+876 SNKNLNSMDAY

-899 QVVVTMAQNVGV
+899 QVVVTMAQNVDV
-911 LKSHLQESSEAYED
+911 LKSHLKESSEAYED

-975 KTLTQSTPFMVSV
+975 KTLTQSTPFMESV

-994 IKTSFEALLAILP
+994 IKVSFESLLAILP

-1022 SKLIPLMTGISGS
+1022 SKLIPLMVGVSGS
-1035 GIVSFFYLLTL
+1035 GIVGFFYLLTL
-1046 AVTGNSAAVRLLKIR
+1046 AVTGNAAAVRLLKIQWR
-1061 WKELNLAMKANVIGL
+1061 ELSLAMKSNVIGL
-1076 AISLVAELGV
+1076 AISLVAELGMG
-1086 WIYSLVKKTDDATES
+1086 IYSLVKKTDDATES
-1101 VDRFNKS
+1101 VDRFNSS
-1108 LDGVQKKANQAQ
+1108 LDGVQRNANQAQ

-1169 ESYRQASRAIQAKI
+1169 ESYRQASRAIRAKI
-1183 YLESMQEDRDK
+1183 YLQSMEEDRDK
-1194 YLKPRAGWALDRLG
+1194 FLKPRAGWALDRLG

-1229 NRSKSMSYIIG
+1229 NSSKSMSYIIG

-1278 GYTTEVKQK
+1278 GYTTEAKQK
-1287 MAPEDQQLFYA
+1287 MAPEDQRLFYA
-1298 LRYILQARS
+1298 LRYIMQARS
-1307 AHNTEKKINK
+1307 ARHTDRQIIN
-1317 KYAPVQGEMTDYV
+1317 KYAPVQGEITDYV
-1330 NSLSNDGETL
+1330 NSLSDGDETL
-1340 GGGTSSGGTGTGHH
+1340 GGGTSGGGTGHHNTH
-1354 DTKDDKLRKQE
+1354 DTKDDNLNKQE
-1365 QQAQTR
+1365 QQAKTR

-1406 GQQQQMLDYIDT
+1406 GRQQQMLDYIDT

-1428 QSIATN
+1428 QSIAKN
-1434 SAEWEKFLQDM
+1434 SDEWEKFLQEM
-1445 PEKDMMVETD
+1445 PIKDMMVKTD

-1553 PAKDV
+1553 TAKDV
-1558 RADSES
+1558 RADTET
-1564 GLQQMNESFDALTT
+1564 GLQQMNKSFDALTT
-1578 KARTSVAELYKLNPA
+1578 KARNSVTELYRLNPA

-1611 FDFST
+1611 FDFSA

-1666 RIKLIEAQQKMYGKQ
+1666 RIKLIETQQKMYGKQ

-1707 AAEDYYAFVKLNT
+1707 AAEDYYLFVKQNT
-1720 DNQKLRDEAERA
+1720 DNQKLREEAEHA
-1732 RQEAELAYMSQVAAS
+1732 RYEAELAYVNQVAAS

-1754 MKGFVQP
+1754 MKSFVQP
-1761 IEDFGSAVGQALATM
+1761 IEDFGAAVGQALATM
-1776 KNDAKSANE
+1776 KDDAKSANE
-1785 AIKSALKSMLESWGK
+1785 AIKSAFKSMLESWSK

-1806 SKQMWQAI
+1806 NKQMWQAI
-1814 NNAGVNRAKEKAV
+1814 NNAGVKKAEADAQ
-1827 PDIAVARQSAE
+1827 PAIKAARESS
-1838 KAAANGELSFSADLG
+1838 KNAAANGELGFSADLG

-1897 PSPGTT
+1897 PAST
-1903 KDFSQMTYNPAS
+1903 KDFSKMTYNPAS
-1915 GQDQSSVMFKDTASQ
+1915 GQDRNSVVFKDTASQ

-1939 TGKSSLGEAAVGM
+1939 TGQSSFSEAAVGM
-1952 AGGALG
+1952 AGSAIG
-1958 TIMNTDFGSK
+1958 TIMNTDFGSN
-1968 QSRREKSEQ
+1968 QSRREKREQ

-1982 EAKKHQKELTKEAKK
+1982 EAKKHQRELTKETKK
-1997 GVNEREKI
+1997 GVKERETI
-2005 NKKGNKEITKS
+2005 NKKSNKEITKS

-2040 ASLNTNFKLKK
+2040 TALNTNFQLKK
-2051 DNDKKV
+2051 NNDQQV
-2057 VEQSKD
+2057 VEQSKN
-2063 TANAENTF
+2063 TAQAENTF

-2079 CFEYLGPIAGP
+2079 CFEFLGPIAGP

-2100 TGLMQWGLNAAFGGN
+2100 TGLMQWGLNAAFGGG
-2115 KNKNN
+2115 KNKSNN
-2120 SSSGPNTKLVSGML
+2120 SSSKNTKLVSGML

-2145 PFVGDNGEIYWAREQ
+2145 PFVGDNGKIYWAREQ

-2209 LKALVNYDAN
+2209 LKVLVNYDTN

-2247 ATDGLIADS
+2247 ATDGLMADS

-2290 YDSMSKANQFMK
+2290 YDSMSKANQLMK

>member
-1 MAKQTTE
+1 MATPKKTQIVITANAAVAKKVMDELAQRTD
-8 AIITLNGKQPIEV
+8 AIK
-21 LNQMHS
+21 
-27 AAEKIKAEMEQV
+27 
-39 QQKMKGMSPK
+39 QKM
-49 DDAYKQ
+49 
-55 LNGSLKKLKGQYDL
+55 
-69 LSSAQVKDIEA
+69 
-80 TQRLQAAVDNLAST
+80 AA
-94 SLKNLRKALGDGK
+94 
-107 RQIEGLS
+107 
-114 EAELEQ
+114 
-120 ANTIRSLMKTVGDQ
+120 
-134 VRLLEGKFVK
+134 
-144 IREGLAS
+144 
-151 IGTQSDQWLGKAIAQ
+151 
-166 QQELMAVTRRGTK
+166 
-179 EYKEQEQVMQML
+179 
-191 TAEQNK
+191 
-197 RNAAIAAEAT
+197 
-207 ARRQAQFKQQV
+207 
-218 ASSRQMLSSG
+218 
-228 DLSKYS
+228 
-234 SSDVQTSIN
+234 
-243 TLKQAQSQ
+243 
-251 AAMGGSEWQRL
+251 
-262 AAEIKKAEDEL
+262 
-273 DRLLGKTKE
+273 
-282 VKQQMSEGDAR
+282 
-293 SILGNIGGHTEQEV
+293 
-307 REAIN
+307 
-312 ALKLLQSTVNVG
+312 
-324 GNQWN
+324 
-329 AYAADIE
+329 
-336 KAETELGKLTGR
+336 
-348 VKEAKQGL
+348 
-356 SMNDVES
+356 
-363 RMQNLNAQSERS
+363 
-375 LKEMLDYLQK
+375 
-385 AKAELNPYTQQWKNL
+385 
-400 ATQIDAVKN
+400 
-409 RMADVQ
+409 
-415 ASSPYVR
+415 
-422 NYESAQFIARN
+422 
-433 DRKDWGNGNTF
+433 
-444 DVTRKDLQWSKE
+444 
-456 FLQKQL
+456 L
-462 DVTPVADTA
+462 DVTTKQGQREFKKLEKELVSYNSAISQNITDEERVKHAIDNLSTTSLRKLRTA
-471 KIQEI
+471 L
-476 QEALG
+476 AS
-481 LIEQRMNALDG
+481 
-492 AAKKSAM
+492 AKK
-499 STEKLNEVLG
+499 VLG
-509 NIKTA
+509 TTF
-514 SLEELRDASAELK
+514 
-527 RQLNGLAPSSNA
+527 
-539 AKQIKKHMQDLDR
+539 QDDP
-552 EIKQV
+552 
-557 EDDMVDVNDVIA
+557 N
-569 RSKNGKASISE
+569 
-580 LKKAYKQ
+580 LKKKQ
-587 LEDELNHLATG
+587 QDVKTLQAQIDKLSG
-598 SKEFTDK
+598 S
-605 RKDFEALRDKIEK
+605 
-618 VTVSA
+618 V
-623 HKQGGAWQTALKNL
+623 HKQGGAWSTAMKNL

-802 SHITSYQLLGLASA
+802 SHITSDQLLGLASA

-836 SLWTNYHEI
+836 SLWTNYHDI

-856 KGMMEKGQTMEAL
+856 KGMMEKGQTMQAL
-869 VTILENV
+869 VTVLEHV
-876 SDKNLNSMDAY
+876 SNKNLNSMDAY

-899 QVVVTMAQNVGV
+899 QVVVTMAQNVDV

-954 FVNPEG
+954 FVNPDG
-960 IDVMKEIAKAWYDFS
+960 IDVVKEIAKAWYDFS
-975 KTLTQSTPFMVSV
+975 KTLTQSMPFMGSV
-988 KILLWG
+988 KILLWE
-994 IKTSFEALLAILP
+994 IKTSFEALLTILP
-1007 GLVLYLGTRGLVWAF
+1007 GLVFYLGTRGLVWAF
-1022 SKLIPLMTGISGS
+1022 SKLIPLMVGVSGS
-1035 GIVSFFYLLTL
+1035 GIVGFFYLLTL
-1046 AVTGNSAAVRLLKIR
+1046 AVTGNAAAVRLLKIQWR
-1061 WKELNLAMKANVIGL
+1061 ELSLAMKANVIGL
-1076 AISLVAELGV
+1076 VISLVAELGV
-1086 WIYSLVKKTDDATES
+1086 WVYSLVKKTDDATES
-1101 VDRFNKS
+1101 VDRFNSS
-1108 LDGVQKKANQAQ
+1108 LEDVKKNATQAQ

-1160 ENGAVLDLA
+1160 ENGVVLDLA
-1169 ESYRQASRAIQAKI
+1169 ESYRQATRAIQAKI
-1183 YLESMQEDRDK
+1183 YVESMQEDRNK
-1194 YLKPRAGWALDRLG
+1194 YLKPRLGWKLDRLG

-1218 GTSVLKGFEED
+1218 GADVLKAFEED
-1229 NRSKSMSYIIG
+1229 YRNNSVDRVKKALAQKLGVKDPSLVWRAIKSGVTSLPKKILNGNYSWFGKSPKTIKP
-1240 TLAKRFGSKHAAA
+1240 TLA
-1253 VLASIKRGDKEAT
+1253 E
-1266 TRTAIYN
+1266 
-1273 NSMAG
+1273 
-1278 GYTTEVKQK
+1278 E
-1287 MAPEDQQLFYA
+1287 QLFYA
-1298 LRYILQARS
+1298 MRYVLQARS
-1307 AHNTEKKINK
+1307 ARKTDFRIIK
-1317 KYAPVQGEMTDYV
+1317 KYDPMKDDMTDYI
-1330 NSLSNDGETL
+1330 NSLSDGDETL
-1340 GGGTSSGGTGTGHH
+1340 GGGTSGGGTGHHNTH

-1365 QQAQTR
+1365 QQAKTR

-1434 SAEWEKFLQDM
+1434 SAEWEKFLQEL
-1445 PEKDMMVETD
+1445 PIKDMMVETD

-1545 FDKLGFLK
+1545 FDKLGFLQ
-1553 PAKDV
+1553 PAKGL
-1558 RADSES
+1558 RADSSS
-1564 GLQQMNESFDALTT
+1564 GLQQMSESFDALTT
-1578 KARTSVAELYKLNPA
+1578 KARASVTELYKLNPA
-1593 SDTFKSDFLEYL
+1593 SDTFKSDFLEYV

-1611 FDFST
+1611 FDFSA

-1631 YTESYTEAEKRQ
+1631 YTESYTEAEKQQ

-1666 RIKLIEAQQKMYGKQ
+1666 RIKLIETQQKMYGKQ
-1681 STFKS
+1681 STFGS
-1686 NLGLSDIK
+1686 NLGLTDIK
-1694 DDPEIALMKARMQ
+1694 NDPEIALMKARMQ
-1707 AAEDYYAFVKLNT
+1707 AAEDYYAFVKQNT
-1720 DNQKLRDEAERA
+1720 NNQKLREEAERA
-1732 RQEAELAYMSQVAAS
+1732 RYEAELAYVNQVAAS

-1754 MKGFVQP
+1754 MKSFVQP
-1761 IEDFGSAVGQALATM
+1761 IEDFGAAVGQALATM
-1776 KNDAKSANE
+1776 KDDAKSANE

-1806 SKQMWQAI
+1806 NKQMWQAI
-1814 NNAGVNRAKEKAV
+1814 NNAGVKNANDKPK
-1827 PDIAVARQSAE
+1827 PDI
-1838 KAAANGELSFSADLG
+1838 KAARMASAKAASNGELNIPSDLG
-1853 TPSNPMYVHVVNGQ
+1853 TATNPIHAIIDVMPLGNLGLE
-1867 PVDANGNPVA
+1867 DKNGNP
-1877 APLTPTGDVVSNP
+1877 T
-1890 DGSKGVP
+1890 GVP
-1897 PSPGTT
+1897 YAESEDHKNVKPVSTEHSPSGKTG
-1903 KDFSQMTYNPAS
+1903 NAPAS
-1915 GQDQSSVMFKDTASQ
+1915 PTTAVSPAATNVASQ
-1930 AGSSVADVA
+1930 TGEAAASVA
-1939 TGKSSLGEAAVGM
+1939 TGQSTLGEAAVGM
-1952 AGGALG
+1952 AGSAIG

-1968 QSRREKSEQ
+1968 QSRREKREQ

-1982 EAKKHQKELTKEAKK
+1982 EARKHQKELTKETKQ
-1997 GVNEREKI
+1997 GVKERETI
-2005 NKKGNKEITKS
+2005 NKKGNKKITKS

-2040 ASLNTNFKLKK
+2040 TALNTNFQLKK
-2051 DNDKKV
+2051 NNDQQV
-2057 VEQSKD
+2057 VEQSKN
-2063 TANAENTF
+2063 TAQAENTF

-2079 CFEYLGPIAGP
+2079 CFEFLGPIAGP

-2100 TGLMQWGLNAAFGGN
+2100 TGLMQWGLNAAFGGG
-2115 KNKNN
+2115 KNKSNN
-2120 SSSGPNTKLVSGML
+2120 SSSKNTKLVSGML

>member
-1 MAKQTTE
+1 MATPKKTQIVITANASVAKKVLDELAQRTDAIKQKMAALDVTTE
-8 AIITLNGKQPIEV
+8 KGRREFNKLNKELV
-21 LNQMHS
+21 SYNS
-27 AAEKIKAEMEQV
+27 AASNNIKNTDRIRNA
-39 QQKMKGMSPK
+39 MK
-49 DDAYKQ
+49 
-55 LNGSLKKLKGQYDL
+55 N
-69 LSSAQVKDIEA
+69 LSG
-80 TQRLQAAVDNLAST
+80 T
-94 SLKNLRKALGDGK
+94 SLNELKRAL
-107 RQIEGLS
+107 S
-114 EAELEQ
+114 
-120 ANTIRSLMKTVGDQ
+120 
-134 VRLLEGKFVK
+134 
-144 IREGLAS
+144 
-151 IGTQSDQWLGKAIAQ
+151 
-166 QQELMAVTRRGTK
+166 
-179 EYKEQEQVMQML
+179 
-191 TAEQNK
+191 
-197 RNAAIAAEAT
+197 AA
-207 ARRQAQFKQQV
+207 K
-218 ASSRQMLSSG
+218 S
-228 DLSKYS
+228 
-234 SSDVQTSIN
+234 
-243 TLKQAQSQ
+243 
-251 AAMGGSEWQRL
+251 
-262 AAEIKKAEDEL
+262 
-273 DRLLGKTKE
+273 
-282 VKQQMSEGDAR
+282 
-293 SILGNIGGHTEQEV
+293 
-307 REAIN
+307 
-312 ALKLLQSTVNVG
+312 
-324 GNQWN
+324 
-329 AYAADIE
+329 
-336 KAETELGKLTGR
+336 ELGKMSSSSSGLKQMQNNVKTLQAQIDKLTG
-348 VKEAKQGL
+348 
-356 SMNDVES
+356 
-363 RMQNLNAQSERS
+363 
-375 LKEMLDYLQK
+375 
-385 AKAELNPYTQQWKNL
+385 
-400 ATQIDAVKN
+400 
-409 RMADVQ
+409 
-415 ASSPYVR
+415 
-422 NYESAQFIARN
+422 
-433 DRKDWGNGNTF
+433 
-444 DVTRKDLQWSKE
+444 
-456 FLQKQL
+456 
-462 DVTPVADTA
+462 
-471 KIQEI
+471 
-476 QEALG
+476 
-481 LIEQRMNALDG
+481 
-492 AAKKSAM
+492 
-499 STEKLNEVLG
+499 
-509 NIKTA
+509 
-514 SLEELRDASAELK
+514 
-527 RQLNGLAPSSNA
+527 
-539 AKQIKKHMQDLDR
+539 
-552 EIKQV
+552 
-557 EDDMVDVNDVIA
+557 
-569 RSKNGKASISE
+569 SI
-580 LKKAYKQ
+580 
-587 LEDELNHLATG
+587 
-598 SKEFTDK
+598 
-605 RKDFEALRDKIEK
+605 
-618 VTVSA
+618 
-623 HKQGGAWQTALKNL
+623 HKQGGAWSTAMKNL

-651 SKLTDVLKL
+651 QKVTDIISLNLK
-660 NFQYSDSLANVR
+660 YSDSLANVR

-802 SHITSYQLLGLASA
+802 SHITSDQLLGLASA

-836 SLWTNYHEI
+836 SLWTNYHDI

-856 KGMMEKGQTMEAL
+856 KGMMEKGQTMQAL
-869 VTILENV
+869 VTVLENV
-876 SDKNLNSMDAY
+876 SNKNLNSMDAY

-899 QVVVTMAQNVGV
+899 QVVVTMAQNVDV

-935 QQETAQALLER
+935 QQETAQALVER
-946 ANNMWSKA
+946 ANNLWNKA

-960 IDVMKEIAKAWYDFS
+960 IDVIKDMAKSWYDFS
-975 KTLTQSTPFMVSV
+975 KSVTQSQPFLVSV
-988 KILLWG
+988 KILMWEL
-994 IKTSFEALLAILP
+994 KTSVTVLLAILP
-1007 GLVLYLGTRGLVWAF
+1007 GLVAYLGTRGLVWAF
-1022 SKLIPLMTGISGS
+1022 SKLIPLMVGISGTGIIRFFS
-1035 GIVSFFYLLTL
+1035 LLTSAVMGSRISVLRLIVS
-1046 AVTGNSAAVRLLKIR
+1046 
-1061 WKELNLAMKANVIGL
+1061 WKQMSIAMKANVIGL
-1076 AISLVAELGV
+1076 AISLVAELGMG
-1086 WIYSLVKKTDDATES
+1086 IYSLVKKTDDATES
-1101 VDRFNKS
+1101 VDRFNSS
-1108 LDGVQKKANQAQ
+1108 LDGVQRNANQAQ

-1160 ENGAVLDLA
+1160 ENGVVLDLA
-1169 ESYRQASRAIQAKI
+1169 ESYRQASRAIRAKI
-1183 YLESMQEDRDK
+1183 YLQSMEEDRDK
-1194 YLKPRAGWALDRLG
+1194 FLKPRAGWALDRLG

-1229 NRSKSMSYIIG
+1229 NSSKSMSYIIG
-1240 TLAKRFGSKHAAA
+1240 TLSKRFGAKRSGD

-1266 TRTAIYN
+1266 SRTVIYN
-1273 NSMAG
+1273 NSTAG
-1278 GYTTEVKQK
+1278 GYTTESKQK
-1287 MAPEDQQLFYA
+1287 LSLGDQRLFYA
-1298 LRYILQARS
+1298 LRYIMQARS
-1307 AHNTEKKINK
+1307 ARHTENQINN
-1317 KYAPVQGEMTDYV
+1317 KYIPVRKDITDYV
-1330 NSLSNDGETL
+1330 NSLSDGDETL
-1340 GGGTSSGGTGTGHH
+1340 GGGTSGGGTGHHNTH
-1354 DTKDDKLRKQE
+1354 DTKDDKLNKQE
-1365 QQAQTR
+1365 QQAKTR

-1428 QSIATN
+1428 QSIAKN
-1434 SAEWEKFLQDM
+1434 SDEWEKFLQEM
-1445 PEKDMMVETD
+1445 PIKDMMVETD

-1495 LGALLDQI
+1495 LGALLNQI

-1553 PAKDV
+1553 PAKDL
-1558 RADSES
+1558 RADSSS
-1564 GLQQMNESFDALTT
+1564 GLQQMSESFDALTT
-1578 KARTSVAELYKLNPA
+1578 KARTSVTELYRLNPA

-1611 FDFST
+1611 FDFSA

-1666 RIKLIEAQQKMYGKQ
+1666 RIKLIETQQKMYGKQ

-1707 AAEDYYAFVKLNT
+1707 AAEDYYLFVKQNT
-1720 DNQKLRDEAERA
+1720 DNQKLREEAEHA
-1732 RQEAELAYMSQVAAS
+1732 RYEAELAYVNQVAAS

-1754 MKGFVQP
+1754 MKSFVQP
-1761 IEDFGSAVGQALATM
+1761 IEDFGAAVGQALATI

-1785 AIKSALKSMLESWGK
+1785 AIKSALKSMLESWSK

-1806 SKQMWQAI
+1806 NKQMWQAI
-1814 NNAGVNRAKEKAV
+1814 NNAGVKKAEADAQ
-1827 PDIAVARQSAE
+1827 PAIKAARESS
-1838 KAAANGELSFSADLG
+1838 KNAAANGELGFSADLG

-1897 PSPGTT
+1897 PASNTT
-1903 KDFSQMTYNPAS
+1903 KDFSHMTYDLSS
-1915 GQDQSSVMFKDTASQ
+1915 GQDHSSVVFKDTASQ
-1930 AGSSVADVA
+1930 AGEAAADVA
-1939 TGKSSLGEAAVGM
+1939 TGQSTLGEAAAGM
-1952 AGGALG
+1952 AGSAIG

-1968 QSRREKSEQ
+1968 QSRREKREQ

-1997 GVNEREKI
+1997 GVKEREKI
-2005 NKKGNKEITKS
+2005 TKKGNKEITKS

-2040 ASLNTNFKLKK
+2040 TTLNTNFQLKK
-2051 DNDKKV
+2051 KNDQQV
-2057 VEQSKD
+2057 VEQSKN
-2063 TANAENTF
+2063 TAQAENTF

-2079 CFEYLGPIAGP
+2079 CFEFLGPIAGP

-2120 SSSGPNTKLVSGML
+2120 SPSGKSTKIVSGML

-2145 PFVGDNGEIYWAREQ
+2145 PFVADNGEIYWAE
-2160 DKPKSGV
+2160 DKDSIPQSGV
-2167 NLLTTPTATTIN
+2167 NLLTNPTATTIN
-2179 GQRALVAENGPELVI
+2179 GQRSLVAENGPELVV
-2194 GRETTKAMMMNNPSL
+2194 GRETTRAMMMNNPSL
-2209 LKALVNYDAN
+2209 LKALVNYDRN
-2219 YSGRNAARRAFDE
+2219 YSGRNAARRTFDE
-2232 GNLAEALGNL
+2232 GNIGEATGSL
-2242 SSGAS
+2242 SSGTPITEDVIANSTAS
-2247 ATDGLIADS
+2247 NVALLQAV
-2256 RAANIALITAINTLM
+2256 NILL
-2271 QRLDQPIHA
+2271 QRLNEPISA

-2290 YDSMSKANQFMK
+2290 YDSMTKANQFMK
-2302 GKS
+2302 NKS

>member
-1 MAKQTTE
+1 MATPKKTQIVITANAAVAKKVMDELAQRTD
-8 AIITLNGKQPIEV
+8 AIK
-21 LNQMHS
+21 
-27 AAEKIKAEMEQV
+27 
-39 QQKMKGMSPK
+39 QKMAALDVTTKQGQREFKKLEKELVSYNSAISQNITDEERVK
-49 DDAYKQ
+49 HAIDNLSTTSLRKLRTALASAKKVLGTTFQDDP
-55 LNGSLKKLKGQYDL
+55 NLKKKQQD
-69 LSSAQVKDIEA
+69 VK
-80 TQRLQAAVDNLAST
+80 TLQA
-94 SLKNLRKALGDGK
+94 
-107 RQIEGLS
+107 QI
-114 EAELEQ
+114 
-120 ANTIRSLMKTVGDQ
+120 D
-134 VRLLEGKFVK
+134 
-144 IREGLAS
+144 
-151 IGTQSDQWLGKAIAQ
+151 
-166 QQELMAVTRRGTK
+166 
-179 EYKEQEQVMQML
+179 
-191 TAEQNK
+191 
-197 RNAAIAAEAT
+197 
-207 ARRQAQFKQQV
+207 
-218 ASSRQMLSSG
+218 
-228 DLSKYS
+228 
-234 SSDVQTSIN
+234 
-243 TLKQAQSQ
+243 
-251 AAMGGSEWQRL
+251 
-262 AAEIKKAEDEL
+262 
-273 DRLLGKTKE
+273 
-282 VKQQMSEGDAR
+282 
-293 SILGNIGGHTEQEV
+293 
-307 REAIN
+307 
-312 ALKLLQSTVNVG
+312 
-324 GNQWN
+324 
-329 AYAADIE
+329 
-336 KAETELGKLTGR
+336 KLTGS
-348 VKEAKQGL
+348 V
-356 SMNDVES
+356 
-363 RMQNLNAQSERS
+363 
-375 LKEMLDYLQK
+375 
-385 AKAELNPYTQQWKNL
+385 
-400 ATQIDAVKN
+400 
-409 RMADVQ
+409 
-415 ASSPYVR
+415 
-422 NYESAQFIARN
+422 
-433 DRKDWGNGNTF
+433 
-444 DVTRKDLQWSKE
+444 
-456 FLQKQL
+456 
-462 DVTPVADTA
+462 
-471 KIQEI
+471 
-476 QEALG
+476 
-481 LIEQRMNALDG
+481 
-492 AAKKSAM
+492 
-499 STEKLNEVLG
+499 
-509 NIKTA
+509 
-514 SLEELRDASAELK
+514 
-527 RQLNGLAPSSNA
+527 
-539 AKQIKKHMQDLDR
+539 
-552 EIKQV
+552 
-557 EDDMVDVNDVIA
+557 
-569 RSKNGKASISE
+569 
-580 LKKAYKQ
+580 
-587 LEDELNHLATG
+587 
-598 SKEFTDK
+598 
-605 RKDFEALRDKIEK
+605 
-618 VTVSA
+618 

-802 SHITSYQLLGLASA
+802 SHITSDQLLGLASA

-836 SLWTNYHEI
+836 SLWTNYHDI

-856 KGMMEKGQTMEAL
+856 KGMMEKGQTMQAL
-869 VTILENV
+869 VTVLQNV

-899 QVVVTMAQNVGV
+899 QVVVTMAQNVDV
-911 LKSHLQESSEAYED
+911 LKSHLKESSEAYED
-925 ATAVQKEYAI
+925 ATAVQKEYSI

-975 KTLTQSTPFMVSV
+975 KTLTQSTPFMESV
-988 KILLWG
+988 KILLWE
-994 IKTSFEALLAILP
+994 IKVSFESLLAILP
-1007 GLVLYLGTRGLVWAF
+1007 GLVFYLGTRGLVWAF
-1022 SKLIPLMTGISGS
+1022 SKLIPLMVGVSGS
-1035 GIVSFFYLLTL
+1035 GIVGFFYLLTL
-1046 AVTGNSAAVRLLKIR
+1046 AVTGNAAAVRLLKIQWR
-1061 WKELNLAMKANVIGL
+1061 ELSLAMKANVIGL

-1086 WIYSLVKKTDDATES
+1086 WVYSLVKKTDDATES
-1101 VDRFNKS
+1101 VDRFNSS
-1108 LDGVQKKANQAQ
+1108 LEGVKKNANQAQ

-1133 KKGSKEYSAAMKVY
+1133 KKGSKEYSAAMKIY

-1183 YLESMQEDRDK
+1183 YLESMQEDRNK

-1208 EYGKVAPAGF
+1208 EYEKVAPAGF

-1229 NRSKSMSYIIG
+1229 NSSKSMSYIIG

-1278 GYTTEVKQK
+1278 GYTTEAKQK
-1287 MAPEDQQLFYA
+1287 MAPEDQRLFYA
-1298 LRYILQARS
+1298 LRYIMQARS
-1307 AHNTEKKINK
+1307 ARHTDRQIIN
-1317 KYAPVQGEMTDYV
+1317 KYAPVQGEITDYV
-1330 NSLSNDGETL
+1330 NSLSDGDETL
-1340 GGGTSSGGTGTGHH
+1340 VPGHEKKH
-1354 DTKDDKLRKQE
+1354 NKKDDKLRKQE
-1365 QQAQTR
+1365 QSAKAR

-1393 VTTMNADGEKVSE
+1393 VTTMNADGEKVSD

-1428 QSIATN
+1428 QSIAKN
-1434 SAEWEKFLQDM
+1434 SDEWEKFLQEM
-1445 PEKDMMVETD
+1445 PIKDMMVKTD

-1545 FDKLGFLK
+1545 FDKLGFLQ
-1553 PAKDV
+1553 PAKGL
-1558 RADSES
+1558 RADSSS
-1564 GLQQMNESFDALTT
+1564 GLQQMSESFDALTT
-1578 KARTSVAELYKLNPA
+1578 KARASVTELYKLNPA

-1611 FDFST
+1611 FDFSA

-1631 YTESYTEAEKRQ
+1631 YTESYTEAEKQQ

-1666 RIKLIEAQQKMYGKQ
+1666 RIKLIETQQKMYGKQ
-1681 STFKS
+1681 STFGS
-1686 NLGLSDIK
+1686 NLGLTDIK
-1694 DDPEIALMKARMQ
+1694 NDPEIALMKARMQ
-1707 AAEDYYAFVKLNT
+1707 AAEDYYAFVKQNT
-1720 DNQKLRDEAERA
+1720 NNQKLREEAERA
-1732 RQEAELAYMSQVAAS
+1732 RYEAELAYVNQVAAS

-1754 MKGFVQP
+1754 MKSFVQP
-1761 IEDFGSAVGQALATM
+1761 IEDFGAAVGQALATM

-1785 AIKSALKSMLESWGK
+1785 AIKSALKSMLESWSK

-1806 SKQMWQAI
+1806 NKQMWQAI
-1814 NNAGVNRAKEKAV
+1814 NNAGVKNANDKAK
-1827 PDIAVARQSAE
+1827 PDIKAARMASAKAASNGELNIPSDLGTAANPIHAIIDVMPLGNLGLEDKNGNPTGVPYAESEDHKNVKPVSTEHSPSGKTGNAPASPTTAVSPAATNVASQTG
-1838 KAAANGELSFSADLG
+1838 KAAAS
-1853 TPSNPMYVHVVNGQ
+1853 
-1867 PVDANGNPVA
+1867 
-1877 APLTPTGDVVSNP
+1877 
-1890 DGSKGVP
+1890 
-1897 PSPGTT
+1897 
-1903 KDFSQMTYNPAS
+1903 
-1915 GQDQSSVMFKDTASQ
+1915 
-1930 AGSSVADVA
+1930 VA
-1939 TGKSSLGEAAVGM
+1939 TGQSTLGEAAVGM
-1952 AGGALG
+1952 AGSAMG

-1968 QSRREKSEQ
+1968 QSRREKREQ

-1982 EAKKHQKELTKEAKK
+1982 EAKKHQKELTKETKQ
-1997 GVNEREKI
+1997 GVKERETI

-2040 ASLNTNFKLKK
+2040 TALNTNFQLKK
-2051 DNDKKV
+2051 NNDQQV
-2057 VEQSKD
+2057 VEQSKN
-2063 TANAENTF
+2063 TAQAENTF

-2079 CFEYLGPIAGP
+2079 CFEFLGPIAGP

-2100 TGLMQWGLNAAFGGN
+2100 TGLMQWGLNAAFGGG

-2120 SSSGPNTKLVSGML
+2120 NSSSKNTKLVSGML
-2134 TYDSGNVQDMK
+2134 TYESGNVQDMK
-2145 PFVGDNGEIYWAREQ
+2145 PFVGDNGKIYWAREQ
-2160 DKPKSGV
+2160 DKPQRGV

>member
-1 MAKQTTE
+1 MATPKKTQIVITANAAVAKKVMDELAQRTD
-8 AIITLNGKQPIEV
+8 AIK
-21 LNQMHS
+21 
-27 AAEKIKAEMEQV
+27 
-39 QQKMKGMSPK
+39 QKMAALDVTTKQGQREFKKLEKELVSYNSAISQNITDEERVK
-49 DDAYKQ
+49 HAIDNLSTTSLRKLRTALASAKKVLGTTFQDDP
-55 LNGSLKKLKGQYDL
+55 NLKKKQ
-69 LSSAQVKDIEA
+69 QNVK
-80 TQRLQAAVDNLAST
+80 TLQA
-94 SLKNLRKALGDGK
+94 
-107 RQIEGLS
+107 QI
-114 EAELEQ
+114 
-120 ANTIRSLMKTVGDQ
+120 D
-134 VRLLEGKFVK
+134 
-144 IREGLAS
+144 
-151 IGTQSDQWLGKAIAQ
+151 
-166 QQELMAVTRRGTK
+166 
-179 EYKEQEQVMQML
+179 
-191 TAEQNK
+191 
-197 RNAAIAAEAT
+197 
-207 ARRQAQFKQQV
+207 
-218 ASSRQMLSSG
+218 
-228 DLSKYS
+228 
-234 SSDVQTSIN
+234 
-243 TLKQAQSQ
+243 
-251 AAMGGSEWQRL
+251 
-262 AAEIKKAEDEL
+262 
-273 DRLLGKTKE
+273 
-282 VKQQMSEGDAR
+282 
-293 SILGNIGGHTEQEV
+293 
-307 REAIN
+307 
-312 ALKLLQSTVNVG
+312 
-324 GNQWN
+324 
-329 AYAADIE
+329 
-336 KAETELGKLTGR
+336 KLTGS
-348 VKEAKQGL
+348 V
-356 SMNDVES
+356 
-363 RMQNLNAQSERS
+363 
-375 LKEMLDYLQK
+375 
-385 AKAELNPYTQQWKNL
+385 
-400 ATQIDAVKN
+400 
-409 RMADVQ
+409 
-415 ASSPYVR
+415 
-422 NYESAQFIARN
+422 
-433 DRKDWGNGNTF
+433 
-444 DVTRKDLQWSKE
+444 
-456 FLQKQL
+456 
-462 DVTPVADTA
+462 
-471 KIQEI
+471 
-476 QEALG
+476 
-481 LIEQRMNALDG
+481 
-492 AAKKSAM
+492 
-499 STEKLNEVLG
+499 
-509 NIKTA
+509 
-514 SLEELRDASAELK
+514 
-527 RQLNGLAPSSNA
+527 
-539 AKQIKKHMQDLDR
+539 
-552 EIKQV
+552 
-557 EDDMVDVNDVIA
+557 
-569 RSKNGKASISE
+569 
-580 LKKAYKQ
+580 
-587 LEDELNHLATG
+587 
-598 SKEFTDK
+598 
-605 RKDFEALRDKIEK
+605 
-618 VTVSA
+618 
-623 HKQGGAWQTALKNL
+623 HKQGGAWQTAMKKL

-784 NGNNILEF
+784 NGNSILEF
-792 AKRLTGLSKV
+792 ARRLTGIAKV
-802 SHITSYQLLGLASA
+802 SHITSDQLLGLASA

-836 SLWTNYHEI
+836 SLWTNYHDI

-856 KGMMEKGQTMEAL
+856 KGMMEKGQTMQAL
-869 VTILENV
+869 VTVLEHV
-876 SDKNLNSMDAY
+876 SNKNLNSMDAY

-899 QVVVTMAQNVGV
+899 QVVVTMAQNVDV
-911 LKSHLQESSEAYED
+911 LKSHLKESSEAYED

-975 KTLTQSTPFMVSV
+975 KTLTQSTPFMESV

-994 IKTSFEALLAILP
+994 IKVSFESLLAILP

-1022 SKLIPLMTGISGS
+1022 SKLIPLMVGVSGS
-1035 GIVSFFYLLTL
+1035 GIVGFFYLLTL
-1046 AVTGNSAAVRLLKIR
+1046 AVTGNAAAVRLLKIQWR
-1061 WKELNLAMKANVIGL
+1061 ELSLAMKANVIGL

-1086 WIYSLVKKTDDATES
+1086 WVYSLVKKTDDATES
-1101 VDRFNKS
+1101 VDRFNSS
-1108 LDGVQKKANQAQ
+1108 LEGVKKNANQAQ

-1133 KKGSKEYSAAMKVY
+1133 KKGSKEYSAAMKIY

-1183 YLESMQEDRDK
+1183 YLESMQEDRNK

-1208 EYGKVAPAGF
+1208 EYEKVAPAGF

-1229 NRSKSMSYIIG
+1229 NSSKSMSYIIG

-1278 GYTTEVKQK
+1278 GYTTEAKQK
-1287 MAPEDQQLFYA
+1287 MAPEDQRLFYA
-1298 LRYILQARS
+1298 LRYIMQARS
-1307 AHNTEKKINK
+1307 ARHTDRQIIN
-1317 KYAPVQGEMTDYV
+1317 KYAPVQGEITDYV
-1330 NSLSNDGETL
+1330 NSLSDGDETL
-1340 GGGTSSGGTGTGHH
+1340 VPDHKKKH
-1354 DTKDDKLRKQE
+1354 NKKDDKLRKQE
-1365 QQAQTR
+1365 QSAKAR
-1371 ANALVSNIKAFY
+1371 ANALVSNITAFY

-1418 RMSTALGKAK
+1418 RKSTALGKAK
-1428 QSIATN
+1428 QSIAKN
-1434 SAEWEKFLQDM
+1434 SDEWEKFLQEM
-1445 PEKDMMVETD
+1445 PIKDMMVKTD

-1545 FDKLGFLK
+1545 FDKLGFLQ
-1553 PAKDV
+1553 PAKGL
-1558 RADSES
+1558 RADSSS
-1564 GLQQMNESFDALTT
+1564 GLQQMSESFDALTT
-1578 KARTSVAELYKLNPA
+1578 KARASVSELYKLNPT
-1593 SDTFKSDFLEYL
+1593 SDTFKSDFLEYV

-1611 FDFST
+1611 FDFSA

-1631 YTESYTEAEKRQ
+1631 YTESYTEAEKQQ

-1666 RIKLIEAQQKMYGKQ
+1666 RIKLIETQQKMYGKQ
-1681 STFKS
+1681 STFGS
-1686 NLGLSDIK
+1686 NLGLTDIK
-1694 DDPEIALMKARMQ
+1694 NDPEIALMKARMQ
-1707 AAEDYYAFVKLNT
+1707 AAEDYYAFVKQNT
-1720 DNQKLRDEAERA
+1720 NNQKLREEAERA
-1732 RQEAELAYMSQVAAS
+1732 RYEAELAYVNQVAAS

-1754 MKGFVQP
+1754 MKSFVQP
-1761 IEDFGSAVGQALATM
+1761 IEDFGAAVGQALATM
-1776 KNDAKSANE
+1776 KDDAKSANE
-1785 AIKSALKSMLESWGK
+1785 AIKSALKSMLESWSK

-1806 SKQMWQAI
+1806 NKQMWQAI
-1814 NNAGVNRAKEKAV
+1814 NNAGVKNANDKAK
-1827 PDIAVARQSAE
+1827 PDI
-1838 KAAANGELSFSADLG
+1838 KAARMASAKAASNGELNIPSDLG
-1853 TPSNPMYVHVVNGQ
+1853 TAANPIHAIIDVMPLGNLGLE
-1867 PVDANGNPVA
+1867 DKNGNP
-1877 APLTPTGDVVSNP
+1877 T
-1890 DGSKGVP
+1890 GVP
-1897 PSPGTT
+1897 YAESEDHKNVKPVSTEHSPSGKTG
-1903 KDFSQMTYNPAS
+1903 NAPAS
-1915 GQDQSSVMFKDTASQ
+1915 PTAAVSPTTTNVASQ
-1930 AGSSVADVA
+1930 TGEAAASVA
-1939 TGKSSLGEAAVGM
+1939 TGQSTLGEAAVGM
-1952 AGGALG
+1952 AGSAIG
-1958 TIMNTDFGSK
+1958 TIMDTDFGSK
-1968 QSRREKSEQ
+1968 QSRREKREQ

-1982 EAKKHQKELTKEAKK
+1982 EAKKHQKELTKETKQ
-1997 GVNEREKI
+1997 GVKERETI

-2040 ASLNTNFKLKK
+2040 TALNTNFQLKK
-2051 DNDKKV
+2051 NNDQQV
-2057 VEQSKD
+2057 VEQSKN
-2063 TANAENTF
+2063 TAQAENTF

-2079 CFEYLGPIAGP
+2079 CFEFLGPIAGP

-2100 TGLMQWGLNAAFGGN
+2100 TGLMQWGLNAAFGGG
-2115 KNKNN
+2115 KNKSNN
-2120 SSSGPNTKLVSGML
+2120 SSSKNTKLVSGML

-2145 PFVGDNGEIYWAREQ
+2145 PFVGDNGKIYWAREQ
-2160 DKPKSGV
+2160 DKPKSSV

>member
-1 MAKQTTE
+1 MVTPKKTQIVITANASVAKKVLDELAQRTD
-8 AIITLNGKQPIEV
+8 AIK
-21 LNQMHS
+21 
-27 AAEKIKAEMEQV
+27 
-39 QQKMKGMSPK
+39 QKM
-49 DDAYKQ
+49 
-55 LNGSLKKLKGQYDL
+55 
-69 LSSAQVKDIEA
+69 
-80 TQRLQAAVDNLAST
+80 AA
-94 SLKNLRKALGDGK
+94 
-107 RQIEGLS
+107 
-114 EAELEQ
+114 
-120 ANTIRSLMKTVGDQ
+120 
-134 VRLLEGKFVK
+134 
-144 IREGLAS
+144 
-151 IGTQSDQWLGKAIAQ
+151 
-166 QQELMAVTRRGTK
+166 
-179 EYKEQEQVMQML
+179 
-191 TAEQNK
+191 
-197 RNAAIAAEAT
+197 
-207 ARRQAQFKQQV
+207 
-218 ASSRQMLSSG
+218 
-228 DLSKYS
+228 
-234 SSDVQTSIN
+234 
-243 TLKQAQSQ
+243 
-251 AAMGGSEWQRL
+251 
-262 AAEIKKAEDEL
+262 
-273 DRLLGKTKE
+273 
-282 VKQQMSEGDAR
+282 
-293 SILGNIGGHTEQEV
+293 
-307 REAIN
+307 
-312 ALKLLQSTVNVG
+312 
-324 GNQWN
+324 
-329 AYAADIE
+329 
-336 KAETELGKLTGR
+336 
-348 VKEAKQGL
+348 
-356 SMNDVES
+356 
-363 RMQNLNAQSERS
+363 
-375 LKEMLDYLQK
+375 
-385 AKAELNPYTQQWKNL
+385 
-400 ATQIDAVKN
+400 
-409 RMADVQ
+409 
-415 ASSPYVR
+415 
-422 NYESAQFIARN
+422 
-433 DRKDWGNGNTF
+433 
-444 DVTRKDLQWSKE
+444 
-456 FLQKQL
+456 L
-462 DVTPVADTA
+462 DVTTEKGRREFNKLNKELVSYNSAISQNITDEERVKHAIDNLSTTSLRKLRTA
-471 KIQEI
+471 L
-476 QEALG
+476 AS
-481 LIEQRMNALDG
+481 
-492 AAKKSAM
+492 AKK
-499 STEKLNEVLG
+499 VLG
-509 NIKTA
+509 TTF
-514 SLEELRDASAELK
+514 
-527 RQLNGLAPSSNA
+527 
-539 AKQIKKHMQDLDR
+539 QDDP
-552 EIKQV
+552 
-557 EDDMVDVNDVIA
+557 N
-569 RSKNGKASISE
+569 
-580 LKKAYKQ
+580 LKKKQ
-587 LEDELNHLATG
+587 QDVKTLQAQIDKLSG
-598 SKEFTDK
+598 S
-605 RKDFEALRDKIEK
+605 
-618 VTVSA
+618 V
-623 HKQGGAWQTALKNL
+623 HKQGGAWSTAMKNL

-802 SHITSYQLLGLASA
+802 SHITSDQLLGLASA

-836 SLWTNYHEI
+836 SLWTNYHDI

-856 KGMMEKGQTMEAL
+856 KGMMEKGQTMQAL
-869 VTILENV
+869 VTVLEHV
-876 SDKNLNSMDAY
+876 SNKNLNSMDAY

-899 QVVVTMAQNVGV
+899 QVVVTMAQNVDV
-911 LKSHLQESSEAYED
+911 LKSHLKESSEAYED

-975 KTLTQSTPFMVSV
+975 KTLTQSTPFMESV

-994 IKTSFEALLAILP
+994 IKVSFESLLAILP

-1022 SKLIPLMTGISGS
+1022 SKLIPLMVGVSGS
-1035 GIVSFFYLLTL
+1035 GIVGFFYLLTL
-1046 AVTGNSAAVRLLKIR
+1046 AVTGNAAAVRLLKIQWR
-1061 WKELNLAMKANVIGL
+1061 ELSLAMKANVIGL

-1086 WIYSLVKKTDDATES
+1086 WVYSLVKKTDDATES
-1101 VDRFNKS
+1101 VDRFNSS
-1108 LDGVQKKANQAQ
+1108 LEGVKKNANQAQ

-1133 KKGSKEYSAAMKVY
+1133 KKGSKEYSAAMKIY
-1147 NDKFGQYFKNLKK
+1147 NAKFGQYFKNLKK

-1183 YLESMQEDRDK
+1183 YLESMQEDRNK

-1208 EYGKVAPAGF
+1208 EYEKVAPAGF

-1229 NRSKSMSYIIG
+1229 NSSKSMSYIIG

-1278 GYTTEVKQK
+1278 GYTTEAKQK
-1287 MAPEDQQLFYA
+1287 MAPEDQRLFYA
-1298 LRYILQARS
+1298 LRYIMQARS
-1307 AHNTEKKINK
+1307 ARHTDRQIIN
-1317 KYAPVQGEMTDYV
+1317 KYAPVQGEITDYV
-1330 NSLSNDGETL
+1330 NSLSDGDETL
-1340 GGGTSSGGTGTGHH
+1340 VPGYKKKHNK
-1354 DTKDDKLRKQE
+1354 KDDKLRKQE
-1365 QQAQTR
+1365 QSAKAR
-1371 ANALVSNIKAFY
+1371 ANALVSNITAFY

-1418 RMSTALGKAK
+1418 RKSTALGKAK
-1428 QSIATN
+1428 QSIAKN
-1434 SAEWEKFLQDM
+1434 SDEWEKFLQEM
-1445 PEKDMMVETD
+1445 PIKDMMVKTD

-1545 FDKLGFLK
+1545 FDKLGFLQ
-1553 PAKDV
+1553 PAKGL
-1558 RADSES
+1558 RADSSS
-1564 GLQQMNESFDALTT
+1564 GLQQMSESFDALTT
-1578 KARTSVAELYKLNPA
+1578 KARASVTELYKLNPA

-1611 FDFST
+1611 FDFSA

-1631 YTESYTEAEKRQ
+1631 YTESYTEAEKQQ

-1666 RIKLIEAQQKMYGKQ
+1666 RIKLIETQQKMYGKQ
-1681 STFKS
+1681 STFGS
-1686 NLGLSDIK
+1686 NLGLTDIK
-1694 DDPEIALMKARMQ
+1694 NDPEIALMKARMQ
-1707 AAEDYYAFVKLNT
+1707 AAEDYYAFVKQNT
-1720 DNQKLRDEAERA
+1720 NNQKLREEAERA
-1732 RQEAELAYMSQVAAS
+1732 RYEAELAYVNQVAAS

-1754 MKGFVQP
+1754 MKSFVQP
-1761 IEDFGSAVGQALATM
+1761 IEDFGAAVGQALATM
-1776 KNDAKSANE
+1776 KDDAKSANE
-1785 AIKSALKSMLESWGK
+1785 AIKSALKSMLESWSK

-1806 SKQMWQAI
+1806 NKQMWQAI
-1814 NNAGVNRAKEKAV
+1814 NNAGVKNANDKAK
-1827 PDIAVARQSAE
+1827 PDI
-1838 KAAANGELSFSADLG
+1838 KAARMASAKAASNGELNIPSDLG
-1853 TPSNPMYVHVVNGQ
+1853 TAANPIHAIIDVMPLGNLGLE
-1867 PVDANGNPVA
+1867 DKNGNP
-1877 APLTPTGDVVSNP
+1877 T
-1890 DGSKGVP
+1890 GVP
-1897 PSPGTT
+1897 YAESEDHKNVKPVSTEHSPSEKTG
-1903 KDFSQMTYNPAS
+1903 NAPAS
-1915 GQDQSSVMFKDTASQ
+1915 STTAVSPAATNVASQ
-1930 AGSSVADVA
+1930 
-1939 TGKSSLGEAAVGM
+1939 TGEAAASVAIGQSSFGEAAAGM
-1952 AGGALG
+1952 AGSVIGA
-1958 TIMNTDFGSK
+1958 IMNTDFGSK
-1968 QSRREKSEQ
+1968 QSRREKREQ

-1982 EAKKHQKELTKEAKK
+1982 EAKKHQKELTKETKQ
-1997 GVNEREKI
+1997 GVKERETI

-2040 ASLNTNFKLKK
+2040 TALNTNFQLKK
-2051 DNDKKV
+2051 NNDQQV
-2057 VEQSKD
+2057 VEQSKN
-2063 TANAENTF
+2063 TAQAENTF

-2079 CFEYLGPIAGP
+2079 CFEFLGPIAGP

-2100 TGLMQWGLNAAFGGN
+2100 TGLMQWGLNAAFGGG
-2115 KNKNN
+2115 KNKSNK
-2120 SSSGPNTKLVSGML
+2120 SSSKNTKLVSGML

-2145 PFVGDNGEIYWAREQ
+2145 PFVGDNGEIYWAKEQ

>member
-1 MAKQTTE
+1 MATSKKTQIVITANAAVAKKVMDELAQRTD
-8 AIITLNGKQPIEV
+8 AIK
-21 LNQMHS
+21 
-27 AAEKIKAEMEQV
+27 
-39 QQKMKGMSPK
+39 QKM
-49 DDAYKQ
+49 
-55 LNGSLKKLKGQYDL
+55 
-69 LSSAQVKDIEA
+69 
-80 TQRLQAAVDNLAST
+80 AA
-94 SLKNLRKALGDGK
+94 
-107 RQIEGLS
+107 
-114 EAELEQ
+114 
-120 ANTIRSLMKTVGDQ
+120 
-134 VRLLEGKFVK
+134 
-144 IREGLAS
+144 
-151 IGTQSDQWLGKAIAQ
+151 
-166 QQELMAVTRRGTK
+166 
-179 EYKEQEQVMQML
+179 
-191 TAEQNK
+191 
-197 RNAAIAAEAT
+197 
-207 ARRQAQFKQQV
+207 
-218 ASSRQMLSSG
+218 
-228 DLSKYS
+228 
-234 SSDVQTSIN
+234 
-243 TLKQAQSQ
+243 
-251 AAMGGSEWQRL
+251 
-262 AAEIKKAEDEL
+262 
-273 DRLLGKTKE
+273 
-282 VKQQMSEGDAR
+282 
-293 SILGNIGGHTEQEV
+293 
-307 REAIN
+307 
-312 ALKLLQSTVNVG
+312 
-324 GNQWN
+324 
-329 AYAADIE
+329 
-336 KAETELGKLTGR
+336 
-348 VKEAKQGL
+348 
-356 SMNDVES
+356 
-363 RMQNLNAQSERS
+363 
-375 LKEMLDYLQK
+375 
-385 AKAELNPYTQQWKNL
+385 
-400 ATQIDAVKN
+400 
-409 RMADVQ
+409 
-415 ASSPYVR
+415 
-422 NYESAQFIARN
+422 
-433 DRKDWGNGNTF
+433 
-444 DVTRKDLQWSKE
+444 
-456 FLQKQL
+456 L
-462 DVTPVADTA
+462 DVTTA
-471 KIQEI
+471 KGRREFNKLKKELVSYNSAISQNITDEERVKHAI
-476 QEALG
+476 DNLSTTSLRKLRTAL
-481 LIEQRMNALDG
+481 AS
-492 AAKKSAM
+492 AKK
-499 STEKLNEVLG
+499 VLG
-509 NIKTA
+509 TTF
-514 SLEELRDASAELK
+514 
-527 RQLNGLAPSSNA
+527 
-539 AKQIKKHMQDLDR
+539 QDDP
-552 EIKQV
+552 
-557 EDDMVDVNDVIA
+557 N
-569 RSKNGKASISE
+569 
-580 LKKAYKQ
+580 LKKKQ
-587 LEDELNHLATG
+587 QDVKTLQAQIDKLSG
-598 SKEFTDK
+598 S
-605 RKDFEALRDKIEK
+605 
-618 VTVSA
+618 V
-623 HKQGGAWQTALKNL
+623 HKQGGAWSTAMKNL

-802 SHITSYQLLGLASA
+802 SHITSDQLLGLASA

-836 SLWTNYHEI
+836 SLWTNYHDI

-856 KGMMEKGQTMEAL
+856 KGMMEKGQTMQAL
-869 VTILENV
+869 VTVLEHV
-876 SDKNLNSMDAY
+876 SNKNLNSMDAY

-899 QVVVTMAQNVGV
+899 QVVVTMAQNVDV

-954 FVNPEG
+954 FVNPDG
-960 IDVMKEIAKAWYDFS
+960 IDVVKEIAKAWYDFS
-975 KTLTQSTPFMVSV
+975 KTLTQSTPFMESV

-994 IKTSFEALLAILP
+994 IKVSFESLLAILP

-1022 SKLIPLMTGISGS
+1022 SKLIPLMVGVSGS
-1035 GIVSFFYLLTL
+1035 GIVGFFYLLTL
-1046 AVTGNSAAVRLLKIR
+1046 AVTGNAAAVRLLKIQWR
-1061 WKELNLAMKANVIGL
+1061 ELSLAMKANVIGL

-1086 WIYSLVKKTDDATES
+1086 WVYSLVKKTDDATES
-1101 VDRFNKS
+1101 VDRFNSS
-1108 LDGVQKKANQAQ
+1108 LEGVKKNANQAQ

-1133 KKGSKEYSAAMKVY
+1133 KKGSKEYSAAMKIY

-1183 YLESMQEDRDK
+1183 YLESMQEDRNK

-1208 EYGKVAPAGF
+1208 EYEKVAPAGF

-1229 NRSKSMSYIIG
+1229 NSSKSMSYIIG

-1253 VLASIKRGDKEAT
+1253 VLASIKRGDKEAI

-1278 GYTTEVKQK
+1278 GYTTEAKQK
-1287 MAPEDQQLFYA
+1287 MAPEDQRLFYA
-1298 LRYILQARS
+1298 LRYIMQARS
-1307 AHNTEKKINK
+1307 ARHTDRQIIN
-1317 KYAPVQGEMTDYV
+1317 KYAPVQGEITDYV
-1330 NSLSNDGETL
+1330 NSLSDGDETL
-1340 GGGTSSGGTGTGHH
+1340 VPGYKKKHNK
-1354 DTKDDKLRKQE
+1354 KDDKLRKQE
-1365 QQAQTR
+1365 QSAKAR
-1371 ANALVSNIKAFY
+1371 ANALVSNITAFY

-1418 RMSTALGKAK
+1418 RKSTALGKAK
-1428 QSIATN
+1428 QSIAKN
-1434 SAEWEKFLQDM
+1434 SDEWEKFLQEM
-1445 PEKDMMVETD
+1445 PIKDMMVKTD

-1545 FDKLGFLK
+1545 FDKLGILQ
-1553 PAKDV
+1553 PAKGL
-1558 RADSES
+1558 RADSSS
-1564 GLQQMNESFDALTT
+1564 GLQQMSESFDALTT
-1578 KARTSVAELYKLNPA
+1578 KARASVTELYKLNPA

-1611 FDFST
+1611 FDFSA

-1631 YTESYTEAEKRQ
+1631 YTESYTEAEKQQ

-1666 RIKLIEAQQKMYGKQ
+1666 RIKLIETQQKMYGKQ
-1681 STFKS
+1681 STFGS
-1686 NLGLSDIK
+1686 NLGLTDIK
-1694 DDPEIALMKARMQ
+1694 NDPEIALMKARMQ
-1707 AAEDYYAFVKLNT
+1707 AAEDYYAFVKQNT
-1720 DNQKLRDEAERA
+1720 NNQKLREEAERA
-1732 RQEAELAYMSQVAAS
+1732 RYEAELAYVNQVAAS
-1747 MKERLSQ
+1747 MMERLSQ
-1754 MKGFVQP
+1754 MKSFVQP
-1761 IEDFGSAVGQALATM
+1761 IEDFGAAVGQALATM
-1776 KNDAKSANE
+1776 KDDAKSANE
-1785 AIKSALKSMLESWGK
+1785 AIKSALKSMLESWSK

-1806 SKQMWQAI
+1806 NKQMWQAI
-1814 NNAGVNRAKEKAV
+1814 NNAGVKNANDKAK
-1827 PDIAVARQSAE
+1827 PDI
-1838 KAAANGELSFSADLG
+1838 KAARMASAKAASNGELNIPSDLG
-1853 TPSNPMYVHVVNGQ
+1853 TAANPIHAIIDVMPLGNLGLE
-1867 PVDANGNPVA
+1867 DKNGNP
-1877 APLTPTGDVVSNP
+1877 T
-1890 DGSKGVP
+1890 GVP
-1897 PSPGTT
+1897 YAESEDHKNVKPVSTEHSPSEKTG
-1903 KDFSQMTYNPAS
+1903 NAPAS
-1915 GQDQSSVMFKDTASQ
+1915 STTAVSPAATNVASQ
-1930 AGSSVADVA
+1930 
-1939 TGKSSLGEAAVGM
+1939 TGEAAASVAIGQSSFGEAAAGM
-1952 AGGALG
+1952 AGSAIGA
-1958 TIMNTDFGSK
+1958 IMNTDFGSK
-1968 QSRREKSEQ
+1968 QSRREKREQ

-1982 EAKKHQKELTKEAKK
+1982 EAKKHQKELTKETKQ
-1997 GVNEREKI
+1997 GVKERETI

-2040 ASLNTNFKLKK
+2040 TALNTNFQLKK
-2051 DNDKKV
+2051 NNDQQV
-2057 VEQSKD
+2057 VEQSKN
-2063 TANAENTF
+2063 TAQAENTF

-2079 CFEYLGPIAGP
+2079 CFEFLGPIAGP

-2100 TGLMQWGLNAAFGGN
+2100 TGLMQWGLNAAFGGG
-2115 KNKNN
+2115 KNKSNK
-2120 SSSGPNTKLVSGML
+2120 SSSKNTKLVSGML

-2145 PFVGDNGEIYWAREQ
+2145 PFVGDNGEIYWAKEQ

>member
-1 MAKQTTE
+1 MATSKKTQIVITANASVAKKVMDELAQRTD
-8 AIITLNGKQPIEV
+8 AIK
-21 LNQMHS
+21 
-27 AAEKIKAEMEQV
+27 
-39 QQKMKGMSPK
+39 QKMAALDVTTKKGRQEFNK
-49 DDAYKQ
+49 
-55 LNGSLKKLKGQYDL
+55 LKKELNAYN
-69 LSSAQVKDIEA
+69 SAISQNITDEERVKHA
-80 TQRLQAAVDNLAST
+80 LDNLSTT
-94 SLKNLRKALGDGK
+94 SLRKLRIALASAKKALGDTFQNDPNLK
-107 RQIEGLS
+107 KKQ
-114 EAELEQ
+114 Q
-120 ANTIRSLMKTVGDQ
+120 DVKT
-134 VRLLEGKFVK
+134 L
-144 IREGLAS
+144 
-151 IGTQSDQWLGKAIAQ
+151 
-166 QQELMAVTRRGTK
+166 
-179 EYKEQEQVMQML
+179 
-191 TAEQNK
+191 
-197 RNAAIAAEAT
+197 
-207 ARRQAQFKQQV
+207 QAQI
-218 ASSRQMLSSG
+218 
-228 DLSKYS
+228 D
-234 SSDVQTSIN
+234 
-243 TLKQAQSQ
+243 
-251 AAMGGSEWQRL
+251 
-262 AAEIKKAEDEL
+262 
-273 DRLLGKTKE
+273 
-282 VKQQMSEGDAR
+282 
-293 SILGNIGGHTEQEV
+293 
-307 REAIN
+307 
-312 ALKLLQSTVNVG
+312 
-324 GNQWN
+324 
-329 AYAADIE
+329 
-336 KAETELGKLTGR
+336 KLTGS
-348 VKEAKQGL
+348 V
-356 SMNDVES
+356 
-363 RMQNLNAQSERS
+363 
-375 LKEMLDYLQK
+375 
-385 AKAELNPYTQQWKNL
+385 
-400 ATQIDAVKN
+400 
-409 RMADVQ
+409 
-415 ASSPYVR
+415 
-422 NYESAQFIARN
+422 
-433 DRKDWGNGNTF
+433 
-444 DVTRKDLQWSKE
+444 
-456 FLQKQL
+456 
-462 DVTPVADTA
+462 
-471 KIQEI
+471 
-476 QEALG
+476 
-481 LIEQRMNALDG
+481 
-492 AAKKSAM
+492 
-499 STEKLNEVLG
+499 
-509 NIKTA
+509 
-514 SLEELRDASAELK
+514 
-527 RQLNGLAPSSNA
+527 
-539 AKQIKKHMQDLDR
+539 
-552 EIKQV
+552 
-557 EDDMVDVNDVIA
+557 
-569 RSKNGKASISE
+569 
-580 LKKAYKQ
+580 
-587 LEDELNHLATG
+587 
-598 SKEFTDK
+598 
-605 RKDFEALRDKIEK
+605 
-618 VTVSA
+618 

-645 AFNMIK
+645 ALNMIK

-784 NGNNILEF
+784 NGNSILEF
-792 AKRLTGLSKV
+792 ARRLTGLAKV
-802 SHITSYQLLGLASA
+802 SHITSDQLLGLASA

-836 SLWTNYHEI
+836 SLWTNYHDI

-856 KGMMEKGQTMEAL
+856 KGMMEKGQTMQAL
-869 VTILENV
+869 VTVLEHV
-876 SDKNLNSMDAY
+876 SNKNLNSMDAY

-899 QVVVTMAQNVGV
+899 QVVVTMAQNVDV

-975 KTLTQSTPFMVSV
+975 KTLTQSTPFMESV

-994 IKTSFEALLAILP
+994 IKVSFESLLAILP
-1007 GLVLYLGTRGLVWAF
+1007 GLVIYLGTRGLVWAF
-1022 SKLIPLMTGISGS
+1022 SKLIPLMVGVSGS
-1035 GIVSFFYLLTL
+1035 GIVGFFYLLTL
-1046 AVTGNSAAVRLLKIR
+1046 AVTGNAAAVRLLKIQWR
-1061 WKELNLAMKANVIGL
+1061 ELSLAMKANVIGL

-1086 WIYSLVKKTDDATES
+1086 WVYSLVKKTDDATES
-1101 VDRFNKS
+1101 VDRFNSS
-1108 LDGVQKKANQAQ
+1108 LEGVKKNANQAQ

-1133 KKGSKEYSAAMKVY
+1133 KKGSKEYSAAMKIY

-1183 YLESMQEDRDK
+1183 YLESMQEDRNK

-1208 EYGKVAPAGF
+1208 EYEKVAPAGF

-1229 NRSKSMSYIIG
+1229 NSSKSMSYIIG

-1278 GYTTEVKQK
+1278 GYTTEAKQK
-1287 MAPEDQQLFYA
+1287 MAPEDQRLFYA
-1298 LRYILQARS
+1298 LRYIMQARS
-1307 AHNTEKKINK
+1307 ARHTDRQIIN

-1330 NSLSNDGETL
+1330 NSLSDGDETL
-1340 GGGTSSGGTGTGHH
+1340 VPDHKKKH
-1354 DTKDDKLRKQE
+1354 NKKDDKLRKQE
-1365 QQAQTR
+1365 QSAKAR

-1418 RMSTALGKAK
+1418 RESIALGKAK
-1428 QSIATN
+1428 QSIAKN
-1434 SAEWEKFLQDM
+1434 SDEWEKFLQEM
-1445 PEKDMMVETD
+1445 PIKDMMVKTD

-1545 FDKLGFLK
+1545 FDKLGFLQ
-1553 PAKDV
+1553 PAKGL
-1558 RADSES
+1558 RADSSS
-1564 GLQQMNESFDALTT
+1564 GLQQMSESFDALTT
-1578 KARTSVAELYKLNPA
+1578 KARASVTELYKLNPA

-1611 FDFST
+1611 FDFSA

-1631 YTESYTEAEKRQ
+1631 YTESYTEAEKQQ

-1666 RIKLIEAQQKMYGKQ
+1666 RIKLIEMQQKMYGKQ
-1681 STFKS
+1681 STFGS
-1686 NLGLSDIK
+1686 NLGLTDIK
-1694 DDPEIALMKARMQ
+1694 NDPEIALMKARMQ
-1707 AAEDYYAFVKLNT
+1707 AAEDYYAFVKQNT
-1720 DNQKLRDEAERA
+1720 NNQKLREEAERA
-1732 RQEAELAYMSQVAAS
+1732 RYEAELAYVNQVAAS

-1754 MKGFVQP
+1754 MKSFVQP
-1761 IEDFGSAVGQALATM
+1761 IEDFGAAVGQALATM
-1776 KNDAKSANE
+1776 KDDAKSANE
-1785 AIKSALKSMLESWGK
+1785 AIKSALKSMLESWSK

-1806 SKQMWQAI
+1806 NKQMWQAI
-1814 NNAGVNRAKEKAV
+1814 NNAGVKNANDKAK
-1827 PDIAVARQSAE
+1827 PDI
-1838 KAAANGELSFSADLG
+1838 KAARMASAKAASNGELNIPSDLG
-1853 TPSNPMYVHVVNGQ
+1853 TAANPIHAIIDVMPLGNLGLE
-1867 PVDANGNPVA
+1867 DKNGNP
-1877 APLTPTGDVVSNP
+1877 T
-1890 DGSKGVP
+1890 GVP
-1897 PSPGTT
+1897 YAESEDHKNVKPVSTEHSPSGKTG
-1903 KDFSQMTYNPAS
+1903 NAPAS
-1915 GQDQSSVMFKDTASQ
+1915 PTTAVSPTTTNVASQ
-1930 AGSSVADVA
+1930 TGEAAASVA
-1939 TGKSSLGEAAVGM
+1939 TGQSSFGEAAAGM
-1952 AGGALG
+1952 AGSVIGA
-1958 TIMNTDFGSK
+1958 IMNTDFGSK
-1968 QSRREKSEQ
+1968 QSRREKREQ

-1997 GVNEREKI
+1997 GVKERETI

-2040 ASLNTNFKLKK
+2040 TALNTNFQLKK
-2051 DNDKKV
+2051 NNDQQV
-2057 VEQSKD
+2057 VEQSKN
-2063 TANAENTF
+2063 TAQAENTF
-2071 SIVGAVGK
+2071 SVVGAVGK
-2079 CFEYLGPIAGP
+2079 CFEFLGPIAGP

-2100 TGLMQWGLNAAFGGN
+2100 TGLMQWGLNAAFGGG
-2115 KNKNN
+2115 KNKSNN
-2120 SSSGPNTKLVSGML
+2120 SSSKNTKLVSGML
-2134 TYDSGNVQDMK
+2134 TYDSGNMQDMK
-2145 PFVGDNGEIYWAREQ
+2145 PFVGDNGEIYWAKEQ

>member
-1 MAKQTTE
+1 MATSKKTQIVITANAAVAKKVMDELAQRTD
-8 AIITLNGKQPIEV
+8 AIK
-21 LNQMHS
+21 
-27 AAEKIKAEMEQV
+27 
-39 QQKMKGMSPK
+39 QKM
-49 DDAYKQ
+49 
-55 LNGSLKKLKGQYDL
+55 
-69 LSSAQVKDIEA
+69 
-80 TQRLQAAVDNLAST
+80 AA
-94 SLKNLRKALGDGK
+94 
-107 RQIEGLS
+107 
-114 EAELEQ
+114 
-120 ANTIRSLMKTVGDQ
+120 
-134 VRLLEGKFVK
+134 
-144 IREGLAS
+144 
-151 IGTQSDQWLGKAIAQ
+151 
-166 QQELMAVTRRGTK
+166 
-179 EYKEQEQVMQML
+179 
-191 TAEQNK
+191 
-197 RNAAIAAEAT
+197 
-207 ARRQAQFKQQV
+207 
-218 ASSRQMLSSG
+218 
-228 DLSKYS
+228 
-234 SSDVQTSIN
+234 
-243 TLKQAQSQ
+243 
-251 AAMGGSEWQRL
+251 
-262 AAEIKKAEDEL
+262 
-273 DRLLGKTKE
+273 
-282 VKQQMSEGDAR
+282 
-293 SILGNIGGHTEQEV
+293 
-307 REAIN
+307 
-312 ALKLLQSTVNVG
+312 
-324 GNQWN
+324 
-329 AYAADIE
+329 
-336 KAETELGKLTGR
+336 
-348 VKEAKQGL
+348 
-356 SMNDVES
+356 
-363 RMQNLNAQSERS
+363 
-375 LKEMLDYLQK
+375 
-385 AKAELNPYTQQWKNL
+385 
-400 ATQIDAVKN
+400 
-409 RMADVQ
+409 
-415 ASSPYVR
+415 
-422 NYESAQFIARN
+422 
-433 DRKDWGNGNTF
+433 
-444 DVTRKDLQWSKE
+444 
-456 FLQKQL
+456 L
-462 DVTPVADTA
+462 DVTTA
-471 KIQEI
+471 KGRREFNKLKKELVSYNSAISQNITDEERVKHAI
-476 QEALG
+476 DNLSTTSLRKLRTAL
-481 LIEQRMNALDG
+481 AS
-492 AAKKSAM
+492 AKK
-499 STEKLNEVLG
+499 VLG
-509 NIKTA
+509 TTF
-514 SLEELRDASAELK
+514 
-527 RQLNGLAPSSNA
+527 
-539 AKQIKKHMQDLDR
+539 QDDP
-552 EIKQV
+552 
-557 EDDMVDVNDVIA
+557 N
-569 RSKNGKASISE
+569 
-580 LKKAYKQ
+580 LKKKQ
-587 LEDELNHLATG
+587 QDVKTLQAQIDKLSG
-598 SKEFTDK
+598 S
-605 RKDFEALRDKIEK
+605 
-618 VTVSA
+618 V
-623 HKQGGAWQTALKNL
+623 HKQGGAWSTAMKNL

-802 SHITSYQLLGLASA
+802 SHITSDQLLGLASA

-836 SLWTNYHEI
+836 SLWTNYHDI

-856 KGMMEKGQTMEAL
+856 KGMMEKGQTMQAL
-869 VTILENV
+869 VTVLEHV
-876 SDKNLNSMDAY
+876 SNKNLNSMDAY

-899 QVVVTMAQNVGV
+899 QVVVTMAQNVDV

-954 FVNPEG
+954 FVNPDG
-960 IDVMKEIAKAWYDFS
+960 IDVVKEIAKAWYDFS
-975 KTLTQSTPFMVSV
+975 KTLTQSMPFMGSV

-994 IKTSFEALLAILP
+994 IKTSFEALLTILP

-1022 SKLIPLMTGISGS
+1022 SKLIPLMVGVSGS
-1035 GIVSFFYLLTL
+1035 GIVGFFYLLTL
-1046 AVTGNSAAVRLLKIR
+1046 AVTGNAAAVRLLKIQWR
-1061 WKELNLAMKANVIGL
+1061 ELSLAMKANVIGL

-1086 WIYSLVKKTDDATES
+1086 WVYSLVKKTDDATES
-1101 VDRFNKS
+1101 VDRFNSS
-1108 LDGVQKKANQAQ
+1108 LEGVKKNANQAQ

-1133 KKGSKEYSAAMKVY
+1133 KKGSKEYSAAMKIY

-1183 YLESMQEDRDK
+1183 YLESMQEDRNK

-1208 EYGKVAPAGF
+1208 EYEKVAPAGF

-1229 NRSKSMSYIIG
+1229 NSSKSMSYIIG

-1278 GYTTEVKQK
+1278 GYTTEAKQK
-1287 MAPEDQQLFYA
+1287 MAPEDQRLFYA
-1298 LRYILQARS
+1298 LRYIMQARS
-1307 AHNTEKKINK
+1307 ARHTDRQIIN
-1317 KYAPVQGEMTDYV
+1317 KYAPVQGEITDYV
-1330 NSLSNDGETL
+1330 NSLSDGDETL
-1340 GGGTSSGGTGTGHH
+1340 GGGTSGGGTGHHNTH

-1365 QQAQTR
+1365 QQAKTR

-1406 GQQQQMLDYIDT
+1406 GQQQQMLDHIDT
-1418 RMSTALGKAK
+1418 QMSIALGKAK
-1428 QSIATN
+1428 HSIATN
-1434 SAEWEKFLQDM
+1434 SAEWEKFLQEM
-1445 PEKDMMVETD
+1445 PIKDMMVETD

-1495 LGALLDQI
+1495 LGALLDQT

-1545 FDKLGFLK
+1545 FDKLGFLQ
-1553 PAKDV
+1553 PAKGL
-1558 RADSES
+1558 RADSSS
-1564 GLQQMNESFDALTT
+1564 GLQQMSESFDALTT
-1578 KARTSVAELYKLNPA
+1578 KARASVTELYKLNPA

-1611 FDFST
+1611 FDFSA

-1631 YTESYTEAEKRQ
+1631 YTESYTEAEKQQ

-1666 RIKLIEAQQKMYGKQ
+1666 RIKLIETQQKMYGKQ
-1681 STFKS
+1681 STFGS
-1686 NLGLSDIK
+1686 NLGLTNIK
-1694 DDPEIALMKARMQ
+1694 NDPEIALMKARMQ
-1707 AAEDYYAFVKLNT
+1707 AAEDYYFFVKQNT
-1720 DNQKLRDEAERA
+1720 DNQKLREEAEHA
-1732 RQEAELAYMSQVAAS
+1732 RYEAELAYVNQVSAS

-1754 MKGFVQP
+1754 MKSFVQP
-1761 IEDFGSAVGQALATM
+1761 IEDFGAAVGQALATM
-1776 KNDAKSANE
+1776 KDDAKSANE

-1806 SKQMWQAI
+1806 NKQMWQAI
-1814 NNAGVNRAKEKAV
+1814 NNAGVKNANDKAK
-1827 PDIAVARQSAE
+1827 PDI
-1838 KAAANGELSFSADLG
+1838 KAARMASAKVASNGELNIPSDLG
-1853 TPSNPMYVHVVNGQ
+1853 TAANPIHAIIDVMPLGNLGLE
-1867 PVDANGNPVA
+1867 DKNGNP
-1877 APLTPTGDVVSNP
+1877 T
-1890 DGSKGVP
+1890 GVP
-1897 PSPGTT
+1897 YAESEDHKNVKPVSTEHSPSGKTG
-1903 KDFSQMTYNPAS
+1903 NAPAS
-1915 GQDQSSVMFKDTASQ
+1915 PTTAVSPAATNVASQ
-1930 AGSSVADVA
+1930 TGEAAASVA
-1939 TGKSSLGEAAVGM
+1939 TGQSSLGEAAVGM
-1952 AGGALG
+1952 AGSAIG

-1968 QSRREKSEQ
+1968 QSRREKREQ

-1982 EAKKHQKELTKEAKK
+1982 EAKKHQKELTKETKQ
-1997 GVNEREKI
+1997 GVKERETI

-2040 ASLNTNFKLKK
+2040 TALNTNFQLKK
-2051 DNDKKV
+2051 NNDQQV
-2057 VEQSKD
+2057 VEQSKN
-2063 TANAENTF
+2063 TAQAENTF

-2079 CFEYLGPIAGP
+2079 CFEFLGPIAGP

-2100 TGLMQWGLNAAFGGN
+2100 TGLMQWGLNAAFGGG
-2115 KNKNN
+2115 KNKSNN
-2120 SSSGPNTKLVSGML
+2120 SSSKNTKLVSGML

-2145 PFVGDNGEIYWAREQ
+2145 PFVGDNGKIYWAREQ

-2290 YDSMSKANQFMK
+2290 YDSISKANQFMK